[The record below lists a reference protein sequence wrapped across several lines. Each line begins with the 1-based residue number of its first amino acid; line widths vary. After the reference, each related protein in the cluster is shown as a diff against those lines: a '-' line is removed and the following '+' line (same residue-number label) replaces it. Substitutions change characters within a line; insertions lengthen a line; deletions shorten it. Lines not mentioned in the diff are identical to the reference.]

1 MNHIYKSIF
10 NKALGVFT
18 AVPEFA
24 SAHGKGSE
32 RTVVGRVAKGTAGFA
47 ASALAISVGLALT
60 STSAVAGPGIYINDG
75 PDEGCLVVPDAP
87 TGIYGLT
94 RDNISA
100 ANTMLKPGNLMPD
113 RTIFGLDKMSPCES
127 SGNGVHAFDTQTNRT
142 LFYGKTHRVDTANN
156 GSKNL
161 TLGGRLD
168 VNSGIIGVG
177 DRGTNGAGA
186 TNSIRMGTGT
196 TLADANKKLNSISIG
211 VDTGASD
218 SNAIAIG
225 ANTSAAGSN
234 SSAIGL
240 NAKATTDSSIAIGT
254 TAEAGGPAVN
264 ATLLG
269 TKAIAIGYE
278 TKALGTS
285 NVALGYGSVAENG
298 HDSIAIGIK
307 AKTSNIKSIAIGAYS
322 EASGVQSTVISDNY
336 GAATAVST
344 ASGTRSQVYGAE
356 TNVSGNNSVA
366 IGDTNKVASN
376 RTYVM
381 GNNINA
387 ATGTDDSLAFGTK
400 AGVGGANAIALGNTA
415 KATKENTIAQ
425 GTESVVY
432 GKNSVSI
439 GYKAVSGIETPTPTQ
454 TNAFSVSIGNET
466 EAIDA
471 STIAIGDKAKAKGGV
486 DALAVGTQANAMTYK
501 ALAIGAYSQATGRQ
515 STVIGNDIQGQ
526 PSIASGTR
534 SQILG
539 VQSNVSGDN
548 SVSIGDTNTVAS
560 VRTYAMGN
568 NINVAAGADDSLAF
582 GTKASVAGINTIAM
596 GNTTQASANYAI
608 AVGNTA
614 QATAEHATAIGN
626 KSVASNVSAIALGRQ
641 AQATDENAVALGA
654 DSKAD
659 GHSSFAGAVG
669 SSSAGT
675 RQVSIGHYAGN
686 NTEGSSTPAKPADYA
701 VFIGNYAGSDA
712 AGTNGNTNG
721 VAIGSEAG
729 RYLQSGSNNTAI
741 GSQAGQ
747 YVEGSLNASLGQGAG
762 KYVKGNNNIA
772 MGTQAG
778 TGTATEKLEVSGTT
792 AIGNT
797 AKALTNDSVAIGT
810 TAKSGKVDK
819 FSGERSVAIGA
830 YSEALGTGGIA
841 IGDSAATTNGHNG
854 VAIGVYSKTQNEK
867 AISIGA
873 FNKATGAQSIVIAGN
888 YDLKNSDGVSVA
900 SGTRATVIGA
910 ETTVSGNNSV
920 AIGDTNT
927 VASAR
932 TYALGNNINAAAG
945 TDDSL
950 VFGTRAA
957 VGARDTIAMGNTA
970 QSKTRHSIAIGQDAS
985 AGDDSANAEQKG
997 VSAVAIGH
1005 GAQANYY
1012 DAIAIGARATV
1023 APAAGNTTAADSI
1036 AIGVEATAD
1045 NYKTTAIG
1053 TYARAKGRQSTVIA
1067 NNVQGSNYST
1077 ASGDRSQVYGV
1088 ETTVSGNNSV
1098 AIGDTN
1104 NVASN
1109 RTYAIGNNINIAEAA
1124 VDSLAFGTK
1133 AGVKS
1138 ARSIAIGTEASAGST
1153 DTTYNPLGDIR
1164 ATAIGSEAKANGLRS
1179 IALGD
1184 VAVAS
1189 ERYGT
1194 ALGSSSNV
1202 SAAYG
1207 TAVGFENRV
1216 SGDGGFAAGTHSV
1229 AAGRQQISI
1238 GHFAGDNVAN
1248 SGVPAKAADY
1258 GVFIGRYAGSDA
1270 AGATGNNYGIAIG
1283 AEAGR
1288 YQQGGEDNYAIGQNA
1303 GQYVNGTHSVALG
1316 LNAGSHI
1323 EGDGNFA
1330 AADGAGNYIKGR
1342 NNIAI
1347 GNNAGSGAA
1356 GAIVEADRT
1365 ISVGTRTQA
1374 RGDNAVAIGTD
1385 SKALAVDAT
1394 AVGQA
1399 AQASAEKTVAV
1410 GQGAKATERFTV
1422 AMGHNATAS
1431 HANSVALGTNSATSD
1446 VHTGAYTLNNSYTAA
1461 GLPNAANGTVSVGS
1475 VGKERQIQNVAAGVI
1490 SATSTDAINGSQLYA
1505 TNNYMSNFATG
1516 VKNVLG
1522 GDAAVDNAGNLTMSN
1537 IGGTGKGNVND
1548 AIAAANT
1555 KVAAGDNIT
1564 VTPTTN
1570 ADGSKTY
1577 TVATKKDLVVD
1588 SVKAGDTT
1596 VNTDGVTIAG
1606 GPSVKKDGINA
1617 GDKKITGVA
1626 DGNVAAGSKDAV
1638 NGGQLAEVKA
1648 KADSAVQ
1655 DVVSS
1660 NPTALTATKAGDTVT
1675 LTPNFIAGDLVN
1687 ADGTVNDPAAADEG
1701 KLVSAKTVADALKAN
1716 HFVVD
1721 TKANGGAVDAA
1732 SEENAKVGSGNK
1744 VTFEAGKNLVAQQTN
1759 TANGG
1764 ATVNYKLSD
1773 TLENLVSVKSAEI
1786 EAGIGPNKVVLNN
1799 NGVKVGDSTLNDK
1812 GLTINNGPSVTDTG
1826 IDAGN
1831 KKITGVADGNVAA
1844 GSTDA
1849 VNGGQLAAV
1858 KAKADSAVQ
1867 DIKSGDEKALSVTK
1881 AGNTYT
1887 ITPNLS
1893 GDLVDANGNITAPT
1907 TPEEKGKLVTAG
1919 TVAEALAN
1927 THFVVD
1933 TKATDGELD
1942 AASQADQKIKASN
1955 KVTLQAGKNLKAKQT
1970 NGANGAEVEFSLK
1983 DSISL
1988 KEVKV
1993 GEGSANEVVLNN
2005 NGVNVAGNTYINKD
2019 GLNANDKKITNV
2031 APGAVTAASKDA
2043 VNGSQLYNVAN
2054 NVKDLIGPDA
2064 KIDPATGKVT
2074 VADPAKGIGET
2085 GKGNIGDAIKHVND
2099 AAKAA
2104 AETAAKHTTVVEGKN
2119 VKVTK
2124 GKNAAGGDEYTVA
2137 TKDDLDVTSVTAG
2150 NTTVNT
2156 NGLTITGGPSV
2167 TRGGI
2172 DAGNRVISGV
2182 KAGDVSATSQE
2193 AVNGSQLHATNTKL
2207 DGVKAKADT
2216 AVQDVKSGDENAL
2229 TAVKDPS
2236 TNIVTVTPK
2245 LSGNLVDANGNI
2257 TAPTTPEEKGKLVT
2271 AGTVADALANTHFVV
2286 DTKAT
2291 DGELDAASQ
2300 ADQKIKAGNKV
2311 TLQAGK
2317 NLKAKQTN
2325 GANGAQ
2331 VEFSLKDSISL
2342 KEVTAG
2348 EGANQVVLGND
2359 GVKVGGNTYINNAG
2373 LNANGNKITN
2383 VADGVDP
2390 TDAVNKGQL
2399 DAVKGIADSA
2409 VKSVDVANGEQNLV
2423 VDNSDPKNPKLSL
2436 KKDLTVDSVKAG
2448 DSTLNNDGLTIA
2460 GGPSV
2465 KKDGINAGDKT
2476 ITNVALGAVSP
2487 TSKDAVN
2494 GSQLYNVADNVKD
2507 LIGPDA
2513 VIDPA
2518 TGKVTVA
2525 DPAKGIGETGKG
2537 NIGDAIKHVN
2547 DAAKAAADTAKKHT
2561 TVEQGDNIVVEE
2573 SLNADGGKHYKVS
2586 TAKDLNVDS
2595 VKAGDT
2601 TVNND
2606 GVTIAGGP
2614 SVTKGGINAG
2624 GNTITNVADG
2634 VNPNDAVNKG
2644 QLDKVAGV
2652 ADSAVKSVK
2661 AADGEQNLVV
2671 DNSDPKNPK
2680 LSLKKDLT
2688 VDSVKAGDTTVNNDG
2703 LTIAG
2708 GPSVK
2713 KDGIDAGDK
2722 KITNVAAGDVAEN
2735 SKDAVNGGQLHNV
2748 AKGVADVLG
2757 GDAAVDG
2764 DGKVTMTN
2772 IGETGKGNVN
2782 DAIKHVNDLAKN
2794 AADTAKK
2801 HTTVEQ
2807 GDNIVVEES
2816 LNADGGKHY
2825 KVSTAKDL
2833 NVDSVKAGDT
2843 TVNNDGVTIA
2853 GGPSVTKGGINAGG
2867 NTITNVADG
2876 VNDTDAV
2883 NKGQLN
2889 KVDTKVSNV
2898 AQNVVNVLG
2907 GDAAVNGNGDITMS
2921 NIGET
2926 GKGNINDAIK
2936 SVNDLAKKA
2945 AAEKTSVK
2953 AKEGRSNVTVTEGVN
2968 AAGGHE
2974 YTVDVERSVTN
2985 AGSDYVTV
2993 TNNHDADTNTTTYT
3007 VDVSAK
3013 TKASLAKADSAVQG
3027 LTSKDG
3033 NLNFTKGPNGN
3044 VEVSF
3049 NDNLN
3054 VKNVTTDRVQ
3064 VANGPSMSK
3073 DGINAAGKAI
3083 SNVANGNVA
3092 ADSKDAVNGGQLH
3105 ETAKSVADVIG
3116 GGATV
3121 KDGKVVAGQNGI
3133 GNTGQNTVHGAI
3145 AAINQ
3150 NTANNFN
3157 QIRGDLRKMDR
3168 DLRGGIAGALAT
3180 AGLPQAFRPGKSMV
3194 AAAASTYRGQSG
3206 LAIGV
3211 SRISDNGKVILKVTG
3226 NTNSRGDFGGT
3237 IGAGYQW

>member
-60 STSAVAGPGIYINDG
+60 STSAVAAPGIFINNGQD
-75 PDEGCLVVPDAP
+75 PACLAVIDDVA
-87 TGIYGLT
+87 TSALQLIYGGSKT
-94 RDNISA
+94 IYPAVGVA
-100 ANTMLKPGNLMPD
+100 AGSPLGTKTN
-113 RTIFGLDKMSPCES
+113 FELDARNPCLSTGGTGAE
-127 SGNGVHAFDTQTNRT
+127 NHNTQTNRT
-142 LFYGKTHRVDTANN
+142 LFYNN
-156 GSKNL
+156 KNL

-177 DRGTNGAGA
+177 DRGTDGVGA

-196 TLADANKKLNSISIG
+196 TLDEANKKTNAISIG
-211 VDTGASD
+211 VDAGASADNAIAMGKSASAAGQRTIAMGENALAGNEASMALGYNSSAKGLAQVSIGQGAGTLKNTTDSGAADATFIGNYAGADSASPIGNLRGVAVGTNAGRNLVSGAHNIAVGYDAGKSIEGSNNVAIGYNAGSNVNGNLNFAGGREAGNSVKGEKNIALGYISGQNIEGNDNTTVGYSSGNNVTGWGNFAGASKAGQFVEGYNNVAIGYQAGMGTADNLLKTSGGVSISTNSKAKTSFSIAIGDSSSAGDNSTGAHGGGRL
-218 SNAIAIG
+218 AIAIG
-225 ANTSAAGSN
+225 QNANANFYHAIALGHSSRVSPATGQSAEDG
-234 SSAIGL
+234 
-240 NAKATTDSSIAIGT
+240 IAIGSG
-254 TAEAGGPAVN
+254 ALVDNYKGIAV
-264 ATLLG
+264 
-269 TKAIAIGYE
+269 
-278 TKALGTS
+278 
-285 NVALGYGSVAENG
+285 
-298 HDSIAIGIK
+298 
-307 AKTSNIKSIAIGAYS
+307 GAYS
-322 EASGVQSTVISDNY
+322 RAKGRQSTVIANNVRDSNY
-336 GAATAVST
+336 ST
-344 ASGTRSQVYGAE
+344 ASGDRSQVYGAE

-366 IGDTNKVASN
+366 IGDTNTVASA
-376 RTYVM
+376 RTYAI

-387 ATGTDDSLAFGTK
+387 AAGTDDSLAFGTK
-400 AGVGGANAIALGNTA
+400 AGVGGPNAIALGNTA
-415 KATKENTIAQ
+415 KASAANTVAISNQAQ
-425 GTESVVY
+425 AKTPYSVAL
-432 GKNSVSI
+432 GAS
-439 GYKAVSGIETPTPTQ
+439 AVAGDDSTGAL
-454 TNAFSVSIGNET
+454 NGG
-466 EAIDA
+466 EAA
-471 STIAIGDKAKAKGGV
+471 IAIGRQAVANVYNGIAIGKQATIKKDSDDGIAIGAETKVNAYKGAAIG
-486 DALAVGTQANAMTYK
+486 AFSEANGSQ
-501 ALAIGAYSQATGRQ
+501 ALAIGNNKQGQSSVASGERSQ
-515 STVIGNDIQGQ
+515 VIG
-526 PSIASGTR
+526 
-534 SQILG
+534 
-539 VQSNVSGDN
+539 VESNVSGQD
-548 SVSIGDTNTVAS
+548 STAIGYKNTVAS
-560 VRTYAMGN
+560 ARTYAMGN

-582 GTKASVAGINTIAM
+582 GT
-596 GNTTQASANYAI
+596 
-608 AVGNTA
+608 
-614 QATAEHATAIGN
+614 
-626 KSVASNVSAIALGRQ
+626 
-641 AQATDENAVALGA
+641 
-654 DSKAD
+654 
-659 GHSSFAGAVG
+659 
-669 SSSAGT
+669 
-675 RQVSIGHYAGN
+675 
-686 NTEGSSTPAKPADYA
+686 
-701 VFIGNYAGSDA
+701 
-712 AGTNGNTNG
+712 
-721 VAIGSEAG
+721 
-729 RYLQSGSNNTAI
+729 
-741 GSQAGQ
+741 
-747 YVEGSLNASLGQGAG
+747 
-762 KYVKGNNNIA
+762 
-772 MGTQAG
+772 
-778 TGTATEKLEVSGTT
+778 
-792 AIGNT
+792 
-797 AKALTNDSVAIGT
+797 
-810 TAKSGKVDK
+810 
-819 FSGERSVAIGA
+819 
-830 YSEALGTGGIA
+830 
-841 IGDSAATTNGHNG
+841 
-854 VAIGVYSKTQNEK
+854 
-867 AISIGA
+867 
-873 FNKATGAQSIVIAGN
+873 
-888 YDLKNSDGVSVA
+888 
-900 SGTRATVIGA
+900 
-910 ETTVSGNNSV
+910 
-920 AIGDTNT
+920 
-927 VASAR
+927 
-932 TYALGNNINAAAG
+932 
-945 TDDSL
+945 
-950 VFGTRAA
+950 RAA
-957 VGARDTIAMGNTA
+957 VGAENT
-970 QSKTRHSIAIGQDAS
+970 
-985 AGDDSANAEQKG
+985 
-997 VSAVAIGH
+997 VAIG
-1005 GAQANYY
+1005 AN
-1012 DAIAIGARATV
+1012 
-1023 APAAGNTTAADSI
+1023 
-1036 AIGVEATAD
+1036 
-1045 NYKTTAIG
+1045 
-1053 TYARAKGRQSTVIA
+1053 A
-1067 NNVQGSNYST
+1067 N
-1077 ASGDRSQVYGV
+1077 
-1088 ETTVSGNNSV
+1088 
-1098 AIGDTN
+1098 
-1104 NVASN
+1104 
-1109 RTYAIGNNINIAEAA
+1109 
-1124 VDSLAFGTK
+1124 
-1133 AGVKS
+1133 
-1138 ARSIAIGTEASAGST
+1138 
-1153 DTTYNPLGDIR
+1153 
-1164 ATAIGSEAKANGLRS
+1164 
-1179 IALGD
+1179 
-1184 VAVAS
+1184 
-1189 ERYGT
+1189 
-1194 ALGSSSNV
+1194 
-1202 SAAYG
+1202 
-1207 TAVGFENRV
+1207 
-1216 SGDGGFAAGTHSV
+1216 
-1229 AAGRQQISI
+1229 
-1238 GHFAGDNVAN
+1238 
-1248 SGVPAKAADY
+1248 
-1258 GVFIGRYAGSDA
+1258 
-1270 AGATGNNYGIAIG
+1270 
-1283 AEAGR
+1283 
-1288 YQQGGEDNYAIGQNA
+1288 
-1303 GQYVNGTHSVALG
+1303 
-1316 LNAGSHI
+1316 
-1323 EGDGNFA
+1323 
-1330 AADGAGNYIKGR
+1330 
-1342 NNIAI
+1342 
-1347 GNNAGSGAA
+1347 
-1356 GAIVEADRT
+1356 
-1365 ISVGTRTQA
+1365 
-1374 RGDNAVAIGTD
+1374 
-1385 SKALAVDAT
+1385 
-1394 AVGQA
+1394 A
-1399 AQASAEKTVAV
+1399 AQ
-1410 GQGAKATERFTV
+1410 
-1422 AMGHNATAS
+1422 
-1431 HANSVALGTNSATSD
+1431 ANSVALGAGSATSD
-1446 VHTGAYTLNNSYTAA
+1446 VHTGDYTLNTSYTAA

-1475 VGKERQIQNVAAGVI
+1475 AGKERQIQNVAAGVI

-1505 TNNYMSNFATG
+1505 TNNYLSNLAGG

-1555 KVAAGDNIT
+1555 KVAAGENIT

-1596 VNTDGVTIAG
+1596 VNTDGVTIAN

-1660 NPTALTATKAGDTVT
+1660 NPTALTANKVGNTVT

-1687 ADGTVNDPAAADEG
+1687 ADGTVKDPAAADEG

-1721 TKANGGAVDAA
+1721 TKANGGTVDAA

-1812 GLTINNGPSVTDTG
+1812 GLTINNGPSVTDAG

-1831 KKITGVADGNVAA
+1831 KKITGVANGNVAA

-1849 VNGGQLAAV
+1849 VNGGQLAEV
-1858 KAKADSAVQ
+1858 KSKADSAVQ
-1867 DIKSGDEKALSVTK
+1867 DVKSGDENALTAVKDPNTNIVTV
-1881 AGNTYT
+1881 
-1887 ITPNLS
+1887 TPKLS

-2064 KIDPATGKVT
+2064 AIDPATGKVT

-2229 TAVKDPS
+2229 TAVKDPN

-2245 LSGNLVDANGNI
+2245 LSGDLVDANGNI
-2257 TAPTTPEEKGKLVT
+2257 TAPTTPADKGKLVT

-2359 GVKVGGNTYINNAG
+2359 GVKVGDKTYINNDG
-2373 LNANGNKITN
+2373 LNANGKKITN

-2399 DAVKGIADSA
+2399 DAVKTVADSA

-2423 VDNSDPKNPKLSL
+2423 VDNTDPKNPKLSL

-2476 ITNVALGAVSP
+2476 ITNVAPGAVTP

-2494 GSQLYNVADNVKD
+2494 GSQLYNVANNVKD

-2513 VIDPA
+2513 TIDPA
-2518 TGKVTVA
+2518 TGKVAVA
-2525 DPAKGIGETGKG
+2525 DPTKGIGETGKG
-2537 NIGDAIKHVN
+2537 TIGDAIKHVN
-2547 DAAKAAADTAKKHT
+2547 DAAKAAADTAKKHSS
-2561 TVEQGDNIVVEE
+2561 VKAGDNIVVTEGT
-2573 SLNADGGKHYKVS
+2573 NAAGGKEYTVS
-2586 TAKDLNVDS
+2586 TAKDLN
-2595 VKAGDT
+2595 
-2601 TVNND
+2601 
-2606 GVTIAGGP
+2606 
-2614 SVTKGGINAG
+2614 
-2624 GNTITNVADG
+2624 
-2634 VNPNDAVNKG
+2634 
-2644 QLDKVAGV
+2644 
-2652 ADSAVKSVK
+2652 
-2661 AADGEQNLVV
+2661 
-2671 DNSDPKNPK
+2671 
-2680 LSLKKDLT
+2680 

-2722 KITNVAAGDVAEN
+2722 N
-2735 SKDAVNGGQLHNV
+2735 
-2748 AKGVADVLG
+2748 
-2757 GDAAVDG
+2757 
-2764 DGKVTMTN
+2764 
-2772 IGETGKGNVN
+2772 
-2782 DAIKHVNDLAKN
+2782 
-2794 AADTAKK
+2794 
-2801 HTTVEQ
+2801 
-2807 GDNIVVEES
+2807 
-2816 LNADGGKHY
+2816 
-2825 KVSTAKDL
+2825 
-2833 NVDSVKAGDT
+2833 
-2843 TVNNDGVTIA
+2843 
-2853 GGPSVTKGGINAGG
+2853 
-2867 NTITNVADG
+2867 ITNVADG
-2876 VNDTDAV
+2876 VDAADAV
-2883 NKGQLN
+2883 NKGQLD
-2889 KVDTKVSNV
+2889 KV

-2907 GDAAVNGNGDITMS
+2907 GNATVNGNGDITMS
-2921 NIGET
+2921 NIGDT
-2926 GKGNINDAIK
+2926 GKGNVNDAIK
-2936 SVNDLAKKA
+2936 AVNDLAKKA

-2953 AKEGRSNVTVTEGVN
+2953 AKDGRSNVTVTEGVN

-2993 TNNHDADTNTTTYT
+2993 TNNHDADSNTTTYT

-3033 NLNFTKGPNGN
+3033 NLNFTKGANGN

-3092 ADSKDAVNGGQLH
+3092 ADSKDAVNGGQLYD
-3105 ETAKSVADVIG
+3105 TAKSVADVIG

-3211 SRISDNGKVILKVTG
+3211 SRISDNGKIILKVTG

>member
-75 PDEGCLVVPDAP
+75 KSDDGCLALPDASRP
-87 TGIYGLT
+87 NVGIYG
-94 RDNISA
+94 ISNA
-100 ANTMLKPGNLMPD
+100 GGGINVSILAPGQVAPNKDYFAMNA
-113 RTIFGLDKMSPCES
+113 MAPCLS
-127 SGNGVHAFDTQTNRT
+127 SGNAAQALDTQTNRT
-142 LFYGKTHRVDTANN
+142 LFYGNDSYGYGTITNN
-156 GSKNL
+156 GAKNL

-196 TLADANKKLNSISIG
+196 TLDEANKVANSISIG
-211 VDTGASD
+211 VDAGASALGSTAIGANAKARAEYSVALGD
-218 SNAIAIG
+218 SAVSGDNTIGAANGGGGAIAIGRQSMANNYNAIAIG
-225 ANTSAAGSN
+225 FSASVSPAAGV
-234 SSAIGL
+234 
-240 NAKATTDSSIAIGT
+240 TTASDGIAIGS
-254 TAEAGGPAVN
+254 
-264 ATLLG
+264 
-269 TKAIAIGYE
+269 E
-278 TKALGTS
+278 T
-285 NVALGYGSVAENG
+285 VV
-298 HDSIAIGIK
+298 
-307 AKTSNIKSIAIGAYS
+307 
-322 EASGVQSTVISDNY
+322 DNY
-336 GAATAVST
+336 KGIAV
-344 ASGTRSQVYGAE
+344 
-356 TNVSGNNSVA
+356 
-366 IGDTNKVASN
+366 
-376 RTYVM
+376 
-381 GNNINA
+381 
-387 ATGTDDSLAFGTK
+387 
-400 AGVGGANAIALGNTA
+400 
-415 KATKENTIAQ
+415 
-425 GTESVVY
+425 
-432 GKNSVSI
+432 
-439 GYKAVSGIETPTPTQ
+439 
-454 TNAFSVSIGNET
+454 
-466 EAIDA
+466 
-471 STIAIGDKAKAKGGV
+471 
-486 DALAVGTQANAMTYK
+486 
-501 ALAIGAYSQATGRQ
+501 GAYSQ
-515 STVIGNDIQGQ
+515 
-526 PSIASGTR
+526 
-534 SQILG
+534 
-539 VQSNVSGDN
+539 
-548 SVSIGDTNTVAS
+548 
-560 VRTYAMGN
+560 
-568 NINVAAGADDSLAF
+568 
-582 GTKASVAGINTIAM
+582 
-596 GNTTQASANYAI
+596 
-608 AVGNTA
+608 
-614 QATAEHATAIGN
+614 
-626 KSVASNVSAIALGRQ
+626 
-641 AQATDENAVALGA
+641 
-654 DSKAD
+654 
-659 GHSSFAGAVG
+659 
-669 SSSAGT
+669 
-675 RQVSIGHYAGN
+675 
-686 NTEGSSTPAKPADYA
+686 
-701 VFIGNYAGSDA
+701 
-712 AGTNGNTNG
+712 
-721 VAIGSEAG
+721 
-729 RYLQSGSNNTAI
+729 
-741 GSQAGQ
+741 
-747 YVEGSLNASLGQGAG
+747 
-762 KYVKGNNNIA
+762 
-772 MGTQAG
+772 
-778 TGTATEKLEVSGTT
+778 
-792 AIGNT
+792 
-797 AKALTNDSVAIGT
+797 
-810 TAKSGKVDK
+810 
-819 FSGERSVAIGA
+819 
-830 YSEALGTGGIA
+830 
-841 IGDSAATTNGHNG
+841 
-854 VAIGVYSKTQNEK
+854 
-867 AISIGA
+867 
-873 FNKATGAQSIVIAGN
+873 
-888 YDLKNSDGVSVA
+888 
-900 SGTRATVIGA
+900 
-910 ETTVSGNNSV
+910 
-920 AIGDTNT
+920 
-927 VASAR
+927 
-932 TYALGNNINAAAG
+932 
-945 TDDSL
+945 
-950 VFGTRAA
+950 
-957 VGARDTIAMGNTA
+957 
-970 QSKTRHSIAIGQDAS
+970 
-985 AGDDSANAEQKG
+985 
-997 VSAVAIGH
+997 
-1005 GAQANYY
+1005 
-1012 DAIAIGARATV
+1012 
-1023 APAAGNTTAADSI
+1023 
-1036 AIGVEATAD
+1036 
-1045 NYKTTAIG
+1045 
-1053 TYARAKGRQSTVIA
+1053 AKGRQSTVIA

-1104 NVASN
+1104 TVASA
-1109 RTYAIGNNINIAEAA
+1109 RTYALGNNINAA
-1124 VDSLAFGTK
+1124 AGTQDSLAFGTR
-1133 AGVKS
+1133 ATVEAIANIAMGRT
-1138 ARSIAIGTEASAGST
+1138 ATTHTDNSIAIGSGAESGGKGANDALNGVSAV
-1153 DTTYNPLGDIR
+1153 
-1164 ATAIGSEAKANGLRS
+1164 AIGPEAKALGTS
-1179 IALGD
+1179 AL
-1184 VAVAS
+1184 
-1189 ERYGT
+1189 
-1194 ALGSSSNV
+1194 
-1202 SAAYG
+1202 
-1207 TAVGFENRV
+1207 
-1216 SGDGGFAAGTHSV
+1216 
-1229 AAGRQQISI
+1229 
-1238 GHFAGDNVAN
+1238 
-1248 SGVPAKAADY
+1248 
-1258 GVFIGRYAGSDA
+1258 
-1270 AGATGNNYGIAIG
+1270 
-1283 AEAGR
+1283 
-1288 YQQGGEDNYAIGQNA
+1288 AIGQNA
-1303 GQYVNGTHSVALG
+1303 TVKDGHDSIAMGVYSKTANNKAITIGAYSEASGLQSTVIGSNFNQGVNVSASVASG
-1316 LNAGSHI
+1316 TRSQVYGVETKVSGNNSVAI
-1323 EGDGNFA
+1323 GDTNTVASARTYAMG
-1330 AADGAGNYIKGR
+1330 
-1342 NNIAI
+1342 NNI
-1347 GNNAGSGAA
+1347 NVAA
-1356 GAIVEADRT
+1356 GADDSLAF
-1365 ISVGTRTQA
+1365 GTRAAVGAANT
-1374 RGDNAVAIGTD
+1374 VAIG
-1385 SKALAVDAT
+1385 ANAN
-1394 AVGQA
+1394 A
-1399 AQASAEKTVAV
+1399 AQ
-1410 GQGAKATERFTV
+1410 
-1422 AMGHNATAS
+1422 
-1431 HANSVALGTNSATSD
+1431 ANSVALGAGSATSAA
-1446 VHTGAYTLNNSYTAA
+1446 HATGPYTLNGSYTAA
-1461 GLPNAANGTVSVGS
+1461 GLPDAANGTVSVGS
-1475 VGKERQIQNVAAGVI
+1475 AGKERQIQNVAAGVI

-1537 IGGTGKGNVND
+1537 IGGTGKDNVND

-1570 ADGSKTY
+1570 TDGSKTY
-1577 TVATKKDLVVD
+1577 TVATKKDLVVN

-1596 VNTDGVTIAG
+1596 VNTDGVTIAN
-1606 GPSVKKDGINA
+1606 GPSVTKTGINA

-1655 DVVSS
+1655 NVVSA
-1660 NPTALTATKAGDTVT
+1660 NPTALTATKAGDTVTLTPNVIAGDLVNPATGAVNTPAAGDAGKLVTAGTVANALANTHFVVDTAKTDGELDAASKHDQKIKSGNKVTLQAGKNLKAKQTNAADGATVEFSLKDSISLTQVTAGTGANQVVLGNDGVKVGGNTYINNDGLNANNKPISNVADGVKPKDAVNKGQLDAVAQEAAKHTTVKAGKNVEVTESNNAAGGKEYTVKTADNLNVTSVKAGDSTLNTDGLTITGGPSVKKDGINAGDKKITNVAPGTVAAGSKDAVNGGQLAEVKAKADSAVQNVVSTNPTALTANKVGDTVT

-1687 ADGTVNDPAAADEG
+1687 ADGTVKDPAAADEG

-1721 TKANGGAVDAA
+1721 TKANGGTVDAA

-1812 GLTINNGPSVTDTG
+1812 GLTINNGPSVTDAG

-1849 VNGGQLAAV
+1849 VNGGQLAEV
-1858 KAKADSAVQ
+1858 KSKADSAVQ
-1867 DIKSGDEKALSVTK
+1867 DVKSGDENALTAVKDPNTNIVTV
-1881 AGNTYT
+1881 
-1887 ITPNLS
+1887 TPKLS
-1893 GDLVDANGNITAPT
+1893 GDLVDTNGNITAPT

-2064 KIDPATGKVT
+2064 AIDPATGKVT

-2229 TAVKDPS
+2229 TAVKDPN

-2245 LSGNLVDANGNI
+2245 LSGDLVDANGNI
-2257 TAPTTPEEKGKLVT
+2257 TAPTTPADKGKLVT

-2373 LNANGNKITN
+2373 LNANSKVISN
-2383 VADGVDP
+2383 VADGVNP
-2390 TDAVNKGQL
+2390 NDAVNKGQL
-2399 DAVKGIADSA
+2399 DAVKNVADSA

-2448 DSTLNNDGLTIA
+2448 DSTLNTDGLTIA

-2465 KKDGINAGDKT
+2465 KKDGIDAGDKK
-2476 ITNVALGAVSP
+2476 ITNVAPGAVTP

-2494 GSQLYNVADNVKD
+2494 GGQLYNVANNVKD

-2513 VIDPA
+2513 AIDPA

-2525 DPAKGIGETGKG
+2525 DPAKGIGETGKD

-2573 SLNADGGKHYKVS
+2573 STNADGGKHYKVS
-2586 TAKDLNVDS
+2586 TAKNLNVDS

-2614 SVTKGGINAG
+2614 SVTKAGINAG
-2624 GNTITNVADG
+2624 GNKITNVADG
-2634 VNPNDAVNKG
+2634 VDSTDAVNKG

-2688 VDSVKAGDTTVNNDG
+2688 VDSVKAGDSTLNTDG

-2816 LNADGGKHY
+2816 TNADGGKHY
-2825 KVSTAKDL
+2825 KVSTAKNL

-2853 GGPSVTKGGINAGG
+2853 GGPSVTKAGINAGG
-2867 NTITNVADG
+2867 NKITNVADG
-2876 VNDTDAV
+2876 VDAADAV
-2883 NKGQLN
+2883 NKGQLD

-2907 GDAAVNGNGDITMS
+2907 GDATVNGNGDITMS

-2993 TNNHDADTNTTTYT
+2993 TNNHDADSNTTTYT

-3033 NLNFTKGPNGN
+3033 NLNFTKGANGN

>member
-60 STSAVAGPGIYINDG
+60 STNAVAAGAPGIYVNNSNDPACMAFIDDIN
-75 PDEGCLVVPDAP
+75 VAP
-87 TGIYGLT
+87 AQIIYGRSKRVILPDGFT
-94 RDNISA
+94 PGTALSPDTAFNLAGRNPCVAVGGTA
-100 ANTMLKPGNLMPD
+100 AEN
-113 RTIFGLDKMSPCES
+113 
-127 SGNGVHAFDTQTNRT
+127 HDTQTNRT
-142 LFYGKTHRVDTANN
+142 LFYND
-156 GSKNL
+156 KNL

-177 DRGTNGAGA
+177 DRGVNGSGA

-196 TLADANKKLNSISIG
+196 TLDEANKQLNAISIG
-211 VDTGASD
+211 VNAGASALGSTAIGANAKARAEYSVALGD
-218 SNAIAIG
+218 SAVSGDNTIGAVNGGGGAIAIGRQSMANNYNAIAIG
-225 ANTSAAGSN
+225 MSASVSPAAGV
-234 SSAIGL
+234 
-240 NAKATTDSSIAIGT
+240 TTASDGIAIGSET
-254 TAEAGGPAVN
+254 VVDNYKGIAV
-264 ATLLG
+264 
-269 TKAIAIGYE
+269 
-278 TKALGTS
+278 
-285 NVALGYGSVAENG
+285 
-298 HDSIAIGIK
+298 
-307 AKTSNIKSIAIGAYS
+307 GAYS
-322 EASGVQSTVISDNY
+322 QAKGRQSTVIANNVQGSNY
-336 GAATAVST
+336 ST
-344 ASGTRSQVYGAE
+344 ASGDRSQVYGAE

-366 IGDTNKVASN
+366 IGDKNTVASH
-376 RTYVM
+376 RTYAI
-381 GNNINA
+381 GNNINV
-387 ATGTDDSLAFGTK
+387 ATGADDSLAFGTK

-548 SVSIGDTNTVAS
+548 SVSIGDTNT
-560 VRTYAMGN
+560 
-568 NINVAAGADDSLAF
+568 I
-582 GTKASVAGINTIAM
+582 
-596 GNTTQASANYAI
+596 
-608 AVGNTA
+608 
-614 QATAEHATAIGN
+614 
-626 KSVASNVSAIALGRQ
+626 
-641 AQATDENAVALGA
+641 
-654 DSKAD
+654 
-659 GHSSFAGAVG
+659 
-669 SSSAGT
+669 
-675 RQVSIGHYAGN
+675 
-686 NTEGSSTPAKPADYA
+686 
-701 VFIGNYAGSDA
+701 
-712 AGTNGNTNG
+712 
-721 VAIGSEAG
+721 
-729 RYLQSGSNNTAI
+729 
-741 GSQAGQ
+741 
-747 YVEGSLNASLGQGAG
+747 
-762 KYVKGNNNIA
+762 
-772 MGTQAG
+772 
-778 TGTATEKLEVSGTT
+778 
-792 AIGNT
+792 
-797 AKALTNDSVAIGT
+797 
-810 TAKSGKVDK
+810 
-819 FSGERSVAIGA
+819 
-830 YSEALGTGGIA
+830 
-841 IGDSAATTNGHNG
+841 
-854 VAIGVYSKTQNEK
+854 
-867 AISIGA
+867 
-873 FNKATGAQSIVIAGN
+873 
-888 YDLKNSDGVSVA
+888 
-900 SGTRATVIGA
+900 
-910 ETTVSGNNSV
+910 
-920 AIGDTNT
+920 
-927 VASAR
+927 ASAR
-932 TYALGNNINAAAG
+932 TYALGNNINVKAG
-945 TDDSL
+945 
-950 VFGTRAA
+950 
-957 VGARDTIAMGNTA
+957 
-970 QSKTRHSIAIGQDAS
+970 
-985 AGDDSANAEQKG
+985 
-997 VSAVAIGH
+997 
-1005 GAQANYY
+1005 
-1012 DAIAIGARATV
+1012 
-1023 APAAGNTTAADSI
+1023 AD
-1036 AIGVEATAD
+1036 
-1045 NYKTTAIG
+1045 
-1053 TYARAKGRQSTVIA
+1053 
-1067 NNVQGSNYST
+1067 
-1077 ASGDRSQVYGV
+1077 
-1088 ETTVSGNNSV
+1088 
-1098 AIGDTN
+1098 
-1104 NVASN
+1104 
-1109 RTYAIGNNINIAEAA
+1109 
-1124 VDSLAFGTK
+1124 DSLAFG
-1133 AGVKS
+1133 S
-1138 ARSIAIGTEASAGST
+1138 
-1153 DTTYNPLGDIR
+1153 
-1164 ATAIGSEAKANGLRS
+1164 
-1179 IALGD
+1179 
-1184 VAVAS
+1184 
-1189 ERYGT
+1189 
-1194 ALGSSSNV
+1194 
-1202 SAAYG
+1202 SAA
-1207 TAVGFENRV
+1207 VG
-1216 SGDGGFAAGTHSV
+1216 AANTV
-1229 AAGRQQISI
+1229 
-1238 GHFAGDNVAN
+1238 
-1248 SGVPAKAADY
+1248 
-1258 GVFIGRYAGSDA
+1258 
-1270 AGATGNNYGIAIG
+1270 AIG
-1283 AEAGR
+1283 A
-1288 YQQGGEDNYAIGQNA
+1288 NA
-1303 GQYVNGTHSVALG
+1303 N
-1316 LNAGSHI
+1316 
-1323 EGDGNFA
+1323 
-1330 AADGAGNYIKGR
+1330 
-1342 NNIAI
+1342 
-1347 GNNAGSGAA
+1347 
-1356 GAIVEADRT
+1356 
-1365 ISVGTRTQA
+1365 
-1374 RGDNAVAIGTD
+1374 
-1385 SKALAVDAT
+1385 
-1394 AVGQA
+1394 A
-1399 AQASAEKTVAV
+1399 AQ
-1410 GQGAKATERFTV
+1410 
-1422 AMGHNATAS
+1422 
-1431 HANSVALGTNSATSD
+1431 ANSVALGAGSATSAP
-1446 VHTGAYTLNNSYTAA
+1446 HTGDYTLNSSYTAA
-1461 GLPNAANGTVSVGS
+1461 GLPNAANGTVSVGAA
-1475 VGKERQIQNVAAGVI
+1475 GKERQIQNVAAGVI

-1505 TNNYMSNFATG
+1505 TNNYLSNLAGG

-1522 GDAAVDNAGNLTMSN
+1522 GNAAVDNAGNVTMSN

-1570 ADGSKTY
+1570 TDGSKTY
-1577 TVATKKDLVVD
+1577 TVATKKDLIVD

-1596 VNTDGVTIAG
+1596 VNTNGVTIANGPSVTKTGINAGDKKITGVANGNVAAGSTDAVNGGQLAEVKAKADSAVQNVVSANPTALTATKAGDTVTLTPNVIAGDLVNPATGAVNTPAAGDAGKLVTAGTVANALANTHFVVDTAKTDGELDAASKHDQKIKSGNKVTLQAGKNLKAKQTNAADGATVEFSLKDSISLTQVTAGTGDNQVVLGNNGVQVGGNTYINKDGLNANNKPISNVADGVKPKDAVNKGQLDAVAQEAAKHTTVKAGQNVEVTEANNAAGGKEYTVKTADNLNVTSVKAGDSTLNTDGLTIAG

-1617 GDKKITGVA
+1617 GDKKITNVA
-1626 DGNVAAGSKDAV
+1626 PGTVAAGSKDAV

-1655 DVVSS
+1655 NVVST
-1660 NPTALTATKAGDTVT
+1660 NPTALTANKVGDTVT

-1687 ADGTVNDPAAADEG
+1687 ADGTVKDPAAADEG

-1721 TKANGGAVDAA
+1721 TKANGGTVDAA

-1812 GLTINNGPSVTDTG
+1812 GLTINNGPSVTDAG

-1867 DIKSGDEKALSVTK
+1867 DVKSGDENALTAVKDPNTNIVTV
-1881 AGNTYT
+1881 
-1887 ITPNLS
+1887 TPKLS

-1907 TPEEKGKLVTAG
+1907 TPADKGKLVTAG

-2064 KIDPATGKVT
+2064 AIDPATGKVT

-2172 DAGNRVISGV
+2172 DAGNRIISGV

-2229 TAVKDPS
+2229 TAVKDPN

-2245 LSGNLVDANGNI
+2245 LSGDLVDANGNI
-2257 TAPTTPEEKGKLVT
+2257 TAPTTPADKGKLVT

-2291 DGELDAASQ
+2291 DGELDTASQ

-2348 EGANQVVLGND
+2348 EGANQVVLGNN
-2359 GVKVGGNTYINNAG
+2359 GVQVGGNTYINKDG
-2373 LNANGNKITN
+2373 LNANSKVISN
-2383 VADGVDP
+2383 VADGVNP
-2390 TDAVNKGQL
+2390 NDAVNKGQL
-2399 DAVKGIADSA
+2399 DAVKNVADSA

-2448 DSTLNNDGLTIA
+2448 DSTLNTDGLTIA

-2476 ITNVALGAVSP
+2476 ITNVAPGAVTP

-2494 GSQLYNVADNVKD
+2494 GSQLYNVANNVKD

-2513 VIDPA
+2513 TIDPA
-2518 TGKVTVA
+2518 TGKVAVA

-2547 DAAKAAADTAKKHT
+2547 DLAKNAADTAKKHT

-2573 SLNADGGKHYKVS
+2573 STNADGGKHYKVS

-2644 QLDKVAGV
+2644 QLDAVKNV
-2652 ADSAVKSVK
+2652 ADSAVKSVDV
-2661 AADGEQNLVV
+2661 ANGEQNLVV

-2688 VDSVKAGDTTVNNDG
+2688 VDSVTAGDSTLNNDG

-2713 KDGIDAGDK
+2713 KDGIDAADK

-2735 SKDAVNGGQLHNV
+2735 SKDAVNGGQLYDVAKNV
-2748 AKGVADVLG
+2748 ADLVGP
-2757 GDAAVDG
+2757 DAKIDPAT
-2764 DGKVTMTN
+2764 GKVTVTDPAKG
-2772 IGETGKGNVN
+2772 IGETGKGNIG

-2816 LNADGGKHY
+2816 TNADGGKHY

-2876 VNDTDAV
+2876 VNPDDAV
-2883 NKGQLN
+2883 NKGQLD

-2907 GDAAVNGNGDITMS
+2907 GDATVNGNGDITMT

-2985 AGSDYVTV
+2985 AGSNYVTV

-3033 NLNFTKGPNGN
+3033 NLNFTKGANGN

>member
-60 STSAVAGPGIYINDG
+60 STSAVASAGIYVNDG
-75 PDEGCLVVPDAP
+75 TDPGCLALPDTP
-87 TGIYGLT
+87 YPNTGIYG
-94 RDNISA
+94 ISSSG
-100 ANTMLKPGNLMPD
+100 NSIVPGNSIINPGYTLVPNSY
-113 RTIFGLDKMSPCES
+113 FGLDQMKPCLP
-127 SGNGVHAFDTQTNRT
+127 SGDGVHAAATQTNRT
-142 LFYGKTHRVDTANN
+142 LFYGNTHTVDTTNN

-177 DRGTNGAGA
+177 DRGVNGTGA

-196 TLADANKKLNSISIG
+196 TLDDANKQWNSISIG
-211 VDTGASD
+211 TDAGVNTASSVAIGYGAKAGKADKFLGQGAVAVGYNAQALGTSGIAIGEETSTTNGHNGVAIGAYSRTDNEKAISIGAFNTASGTQSIVIAGNYDLNSRGPVSVASGTRATVIGAVTTVSGNNSVSIGDSNTVASD
-218 SNAIAIG
+218 RTYALGNNINVAAGTDDSLVFGTRAAVGGSNAIAIG
-225 ANTSAAGSN
+225 TSA
-234 SSAIGL
+234 
-240 NAKATTDSSIAIGT
+240 
-254 TAEAGGPAVN
+254 
-264 ATLLG
+264 
-269 TKAIAIGYE
+269 
-278 TKALGTS
+278 
-285 NVALGYGSVAENG
+285 
-298 HDSIAIGIK
+298 
-307 AKTSNIKSIAIGAYS
+307 
-322 EASGVQSTVISDNY
+322 EASSS
-336 GAATAVST
+336 
-344 ASGTRSQVYGAE
+344 SG
-356 TNVSGNNSVA
+356 
-366 IGDTNKVASN
+366 
-376 RTYVM
+376 
-381 GNNINA
+381 
-387 ATGTDDSLAFGTK
+387 
-400 AGVGGANAIALGNTA
+400 IALGNTA
-415 KATKENTIAQ
+415 SSKSDGAISI
-425 GTESVVY
+425 GIR
-432 GKNSVSI
+432 SVS
-439 GYKAVSGIETPTPTQ
+439 GDGDAVSGITPTSG
-454 TNAFSVSIGNET
+454 NKSISIGYESVANRYDT
-466 EAIDA
+466 IAMGIQA
-471 STIAIGDKAKAKGGV
+471 STQAADPGVAPWDAVAIGSKAKA
-486 DALAVGTQANAMTYK
+486 TTYK
-501 ALAIGAYSQATGRQ
+501 ALAIGAYSQATGHQ
-515 STVIGNDIQGQ
+515 STVIGNDINGQ
-526 PSIASGTR
+526 NSTASGTR

-548 SVSIGDTNTVAS
+548 SV
-560 VRTYAMGN
+560 
-568 NINVAAGADDSLAF
+568 
-582 GTKASVAGINTIAM
+582 
-596 GNTTQASANYAI
+596 
-608 AVGNTA
+608 
-614 QATAEHATAIGN
+614 
-626 KSVASNVSAIALGRQ
+626 
-641 AQATDENAVALGA
+641 
-654 DSKAD
+654 
-659 GHSSFAGAVG
+659 
-669 SSSAGT
+669 
-675 RQVSIGHYAGN
+675 
-686 NTEGSSTPAKPADYA
+686 
-701 VFIGNYAGSDA
+701 
-712 AGTNGNTNG
+712 
-721 VAIGSEAG
+721 
-729 RYLQSGSNNTAI
+729 
-741 GSQAGQ
+741 
-747 YVEGSLNASLGQGAG
+747 
-762 KYVKGNNNIA
+762 
-772 MGTQAG
+772 
-778 TGTATEKLEVSGTT
+778 
-792 AIGNT
+792 
-797 AKALTNDSVAIGT
+797 
-810 TAKSGKVDK
+810 
-819 FSGERSVAIGA
+819 
-830 YSEALGTGGIA
+830 
-841 IGDSAATTNGHNG
+841 
-854 VAIGVYSKTQNEK
+854 
-867 AISIGA
+867 
-873 FNKATGAQSIVIAGN
+873 
-888 YDLKNSDGVSVA
+888 
-900 SGTRATVIGA
+900 
-910 ETTVSGNNSV
+910 

-927 VASAR
+927 VASNR

-950 VFGTRAA
+950 AFGTRAS
-957 VGARDTIAMGNTA
+957 VQGANTIAVGNTA
-970 QSKTRHSIAIGQDAS
+970 QALTDDSISIGRDSKAGKVDKFDGKKSIAIGYASEAMGSNAIALGSNAATNNGHDSIAMGTYAKTNGEKTISIGAYNTAEGAQSIVIAGNYDAS
-985 AGDDSANAEQKG
+985 TGSNRSTTTAAAKRAIVVGPESHATAED
-997 VSAVAIGH
+997 AVAIG
-1005 GAQANYY
+1005 NKN
-1012 DAIAIGARATV
+1012 TV
-1023 APAAGNTTAADSI
+1023 ASA
-1036 AIGVEATAD
+1036 
-1045 NYKTTAIG
+1045 
-1053 TYARAKGRQSTVIA
+1053 
-1067 NNVQGSNYST
+1067 
-1077 ASGDRSQVYGV
+1077 
-1088 ETTVSGNNSV
+1088 
-1098 AIGDTN
+1098 
-1104 NVASN
+1104 
-1109 RTYAIGNNINIAEAA
+1109 RTYAIGNNINVAA
-1124 VDSLAFGTK
+1124 GADDSLAFG
-1133 AGVKS
+1133 S
-1138 ARSIAIGTEASAGST
+1138 
-1153 DTTYNPLGDIR
+1153 
-1164 ATAIGSEAKANGLRS
+1164 
-1179 IALGD
+1179 
-1184 VAVAS
+1184 
-1189 ERYGT
+1189 
-1194 ALGSSSNV
+1194 
-1202 SAAYG
+1202 SAA
-1207 TAVGFENRV
+1207 VG
-1216 SGDGGFAAGTHSV
+1216 AANTV
-1229 AAGRQQISI
+1229 
-1238 GHFAGDNVAN
+1238 
-1248 SGVPAKAADY
+1248 
-1258 GVFIGRYAGSDA
+1258 
-1270 AGATGNNYGIAIG
+1270 AIG
-1283 AEAGR
+1283 A
-1288 YQQGGEDNYAIGQNA
+1288 NA
-1303 GQYVNGTHSVALG
+1303 N
-1316 LNAGSHI
+1316 
-1323 EGDGNFA
+1323 
-1330 AADGAGNYIKGR
+1330 
-1342 NNIAI
+1342 
-1347 GNNAGSGAA
+1347 
-1356 GAIVEADRT
+1356 
-1365 ISVGTRTQA
+1365 
-1374 RGDNAVAIGTD
+1374 
-1385 SKALAVDAT
+1385 
-1394 AVGQA
+1394 A
-1399 AQASAEKTVAV
+1399 AQ
-1410 GQGAKATERFTV
+1410 
-1422 AMGHNATAS
+1422 
-1431 HANSVALGTNSATSD
+1431 ANSVALGAGSATSAP
-1446 VHTGAYTLNNSYTAA
+1446 HTGDYTLNNSYTAA

-1475 VGKERQIQNVAAGVI
+1475 AGKERQIQNVAAGVI

-1505 TNNYMSNFATG
+1505 TNNYMNNFAG
-1516 VKNVLG
+1516 DVKTKLG
-1522 GDAAVDNAGNLTMSN
+1522 GNAALGNDGHLTMTN
-1537 IGGTGKGNVND
+1537 IGGTGKDNVND

-1555 KVAAGDNIT
+1555 KVAAGENIT

-1577 TVATKKDLVVD
+1577 TVATTKDLVVN

-1596 VNTDGVTIAG
+1596 VNKDGLTIAG

-1626 DGNVAAGSKDAV
+1626 DGNVAAGSKEAV

-1660 NPTALTATKAGDTVT
+1660 NPTALTANKVGDTVT

-1687 ADGTVNDPAAADEG
+1687 ADGTVKDPAAADEG

-1812 GLTINNGPSVTDTG
+1812 GLTINNGPSVTDAG

-1831 KKITGVADGNVAA
+1831 KKITGVANGNVAA

-1849 VNGGQLAAV
+1849 VNGGQLAEV
-1858 KAKADSAVQ
+1858 KSKADSAVQ
-1867 DIKSGDEKALSVTK
+1867 DVKSGDENALTAVKDPNTNIVTV
-1881 AGNTYT
+1881 
-1887 ITPNLS
+1887 TPKLS

-1907 TPEEKGKLVTAG
+1907 TPADKGKLVTAG

-2064 KIDPATGKVT
+2064 AIDPATGKVT

-2172 DAGNRVISGV
+2172 DAGNAVITNVRDGKVEANS
-2182 KAGDVSATSQE
+2182 KD
-2193 AVNGSQLHATNTKL
+2193 AVNGGQLHATNTKL

-2245 LSGNLVDANGNI
+2245 LSGDLVDANGNI
-2257 TAPTTPEEKGKLVT
+2257 TAPTTPAEKGKLVT

-2390 TDAVNKGQL
+2390 KDAVNKGQL
-2399 DAVKGIADSA
+2399 DAVKGVADSA

-2423 VDNSDPKNPKLSL
+2423 VDNTDPKNPKLSL

-2476 ITNVALGAVSP
+2476 ITNVAPGAVTP

-2494 GSQLYNVADNVKD
+2494 GGQLYNVANNVKD

-2513 VIDPA
+2513 AIDPA

-2614 SVTKGGINAG
+2614 SVTKAGINAG

-2644 QLDKVAGV
+2644 QLDAVKGV
-2652 ADSAVKSVK
+2652 ADSAVKSVDV
-2661 AADGEQNLVV
+2661 ANGEQNLVV

-2688 VDSVKAGDTTVNNDG
+2688 VDSVKAGDSTLNNDG

-2713 KDGIDAGDK
+2713 KDGIDAADK

-2735 SKDAVNGGQLHNV
+2735 SKDAVNGGQLYDVAKNV
-2748 AKGVADVLG
+2748 ADLVGP
-2757 GDAAVDG
+2757 DAKIDPAT
-2764 DGKVTMTN
+2764 GKVTVADPAKG
-2772 IGETGKGNVN
+2772 IGETGKGNIG

-2816 LNADGGKHY
+2816 TNADGGKHY

-2843 TVNNDGVTIA
+2843 TVNNDGVTINN
-2853 GGPSVTKGGINAGG
+2853 GPSMTKDGINAN
-2867 NTITNVADG
+2867 NTKVTNVADG
-2876 VNDTDAV
+2876 VDAADAV
-2883 NKGQLN
+2883 NKGQLD

-2907 GDAAVNGNGDITMS
+2907 GDATVNGNGDITMS

-2993 TNNHDADTNTTTYT
+2993 TNNHDADSNTTTYT

-3033 NLNFTKGPNGN
+3033 NLNFTKGANGN

>member
-47 ASALAISVGLALT
+47 ASALAISIGLALT
-60 STSAVAGPGIYINDG
+60 STSAVAAPGIYINDKTD
-75 PDEGCLVVPDAP
+75 PSCLAVPDSPPPYVGINGIANGQVP
-87 TGIYGLT
+87 SSLSILGPSQTPPPPSYYALDSMNPCLSSTG
-94 RDNISA
+94 
-100 ANTMLKPGNLMPD
+100 ANATEH
-113 RTIFGLDKMSPCES
+113 FS
-127 SGNGVHAFDTQTNRT
+127 TQTNRT
-142 LFYGKTHRVDTANN
+142 LFYGTSAPATVENN
-156 GSKNL
+156 GAKNL

-177 DRGTNGAGA
+177 DRGVNGTDA

-196 TLADANKKLNSISIG
+196 TLDNANKKVNTIAVG
-211 VDTGASD
+211 VNASTPED
-218 SNAIAIG
+218 HGIAIG
-225 ANTSAAGSN
+225 EQSAASGVLGSLAIGKN
-234 SSAIGL
+234 AVAAGPVSLAQGTHAYASDRSGVAIGEEAKSSGIGHVAMGFRANAQTADADKDDTPATNKASYGVTIGHFAGSEYTGTDNVSTVAIGNKAGQYNTGGDRNVQIGDYSGRYVNGSRNIAIGSSAGSGDDTTRLTVNDTTAIGG
-240 NAKATTDSSIAIGT
+240 NAKALTNQSIAIGRNSQSGK
-254 TAEAGGPAVN
+254 ADVFGGDRS
-264 ATLLG
+264 
-269 TKAIAIGYE
+269 IAIGD
-278 TKALGTS
+278 TATAMGTTS
-285 NVALGYGSVAENG
+285 IAMGANSSTSNG
-298 HDSIAIGIK
+298 HDSIALGTN
-307 AKTSNIKSIAIGAYS
+307 ASTSNQKATAIGSFSAATGRQSLVIANNYGS
-322 EASGVQSTVISDNY
+322 KGVQPISVASGDR
-336 GAATAVST
+336 ATAIGV
-344 ASGTRSQVYGAE
+344 E
-356 TNVSGNNSVA
+356 TTVSGNNSLA
-366 IGDTNKVASN
+366 IGDTNTVASA
-376 RTYVM
+376 RTYAI
-381 GNNINA
+381 GNNINVA
-387 ATGTDDSLAFGTK
+387 AGANDSLVFGTK
-400 AGVGGANAIALGNTA
+400 AAVGGAEAIALGNTA
-415 KATKENTIAQ
+415 NSK
-425 GTESVVY
+425 TEGAISIGAHTVSGDGDLVP
-432 GKNSVSI
+432 GVTDIGNKSISI
-439 GYKAVSGIETPTPTQ
+439 GYE
-454 TNAFSVSIGNET
+454 SVANRYDTIAMGVQ
-466 EAIDA
+466 A
-471 STIAIGDKAKAKGGV
+471 STQAADSGVAPWDAVAIGSKAKA
-486 DALAVGTQANAMTYK
+486 TTYK

-526 PSIASGTR
+526 NSTASGTR

-560 VRTYAMGN
+560 ARTYAIGN

-582 GTKASVAGINTIAM
+582 GT
-596 GNTTQASANYAI
+596 
-608 AVGNTA
+608 
-614 QATAEHATAIGN
+614 
-626 KSVASNVSAIALGRQ
+626 
-641 AQATDENAVALGA
+641 
-654 DSKAD
+654 
-659 GHSSFAGAVG
+659 
-669 SSSAGT
+669 
-675 RQVSIGHYAGN
+675 
-686 NTEGSSTPAKPADYA
+686 
-701 VFIGNYAGSDA
+701 
-712 AGTNGNTNG
+712 
-721 VAIGSEAG
+721 
-729 RYLQSGSNNTAI
+729 
-741 GSQAGQ
+741 
-747 YVEGSLNASLGQGAG
+747 
-762 KYVKGNNNIA
+762 
-772 MGTQAG
+772 
-778 TGTATEKLEVSGTT
+778 
-792 AIGNT
+792 
-797 AKALTNDSVAIGT
+797 
-810 TAKSGKVDK
+810 
-819 FSGERSVAIGA
+819 
-830 YSEALGTGGIA
+830 
-841 IGDSAATTNGHNG
+841 
-854 VAIGVYSKTQNEK
+854 
-867 AISIGA
+867 
-873 FNKATGAQSIVIAGN
+873 
-888 YDLKNSDGVSVA
+888 
-900 SGTRATVIGA
+900 
-910 ETTVSGNNSV
+910 
-920 AIGDTNT
+920 
-927 VASAR
+927 
-932 TYALGNNINAAAG
+932 
-945 TDDSL
+945 
-950 VFGTRAA
+950 RAA
-957 VGARDTIAMGNTA
+957 VGAANT
-970 QSKTRHSIAIGQDAS
+970 
-985 AGDDSANAEQKG
+985 
-997 VSAVAIGH
+997 VAIG
-1005 GAQANYY
+1005 AN
-1012 DAIAIGARATV
+1012 
-1023 APAAGNTTAADSI
+1023 
-1036 AIGVEATAD
+1036 
-1045 NYKTTAIG
+1045 
-1053 TYARAKGRQSTVIA
+1053 A
-1067 NNVQGSNYST
+1067 N
-1077 ASGDRSQVYGV
+1077 
-1088 ETTVSGNNSV
+1088 
-1098 AIGDTN
+1098 
-1104 NVASN
+1104 
-1109 RTYAIGNNINIAEAA
+1109 
-1124 VDSLAFGTK
+1124 
-1133 AGVKS
+1133 
-1138 ARSIAIGTEASAGST
+1138 
-1153 DTTYNPLGDIR
+1153 
-1164 ATAIGSEAKANGLRS
+1164 
-1179 IALGD
+1179 
-1184 VAVAS
+1184 
-1189 ERYGT
+1189 
-1194 ALGSSSNV
+1194 
-1202 SAAYG
+1202 
-1207 TAVGFENRV
+1207 
-1216 SGDGGFAAGTHSV
+1216 
-1229 AAGRQQISI
+1229 
-1238 GHFAGDNVAN
+1238 
-1248 SGVPAKAADY
+1248 
-1258 GVFIGRYAGSDA
+1258 
-1270 AGATGNNYGIAIG
+1270 
-1283 AEAGR
+1283 
-1288 YQQGGEDNYAIGQNA
+1288 
-1303 GQYVNGTHSVALG
+1303 
-1316 LNAGSHI
+1316 
-1323 EGDGNFA
+1323 
-1330 AADGAGNYIKGR
+1330 
-1342 NNIAI
+1342 
-1347 GNNAGSGAA
+1347 
-1356 GAIVEADRT
+1356 
-1365 ISVGTRTQA
+1365 
-1374 RGDNAVAIGTD
+1374 
-1385 SKALAVDAT
+1385 
-1394 AVGQA
+1394 A
-1399 AQASAEKTVAV
+1399 AQ
-1410 GQGAKATERFTV
+1410 
-1422 AMGHNATAS
+1422 
-1431 HANSVALGTNSATSD
+1431 ANSVALGAGSATSD
-1446 VHTGAYTLNNSYTAA
+1446 VNTGDYTLTTSYTAA
-1461 GLPNAANGTVSVGS
+1461 GQPVAANGTVSVGS
-1475 VGKERQIQNVAAGVI
+1475 AGKERQIQNVAAGVI

-1505 TNNYMSNFATG
+1505 TNNYMNNFAG
-1516 VKNVLG
+1516 DVKTKLG
-1522 GDAAVDNAGNLTMSN
+1522 GNAALGNDGHLTMTN
-1537 IGGTGKGNVND
+1537 IGGTGENTVDD
-1548 AIAAANT
+1548 AIKNLKTAIDNKADTTASVTSENQADIKVDKEAPVGNTTNYKLSLGGDAKAKLAKAATALQTVEGDSNITATKDATDPT
-1555 KVAAGDNIT
+1555 KVKLALNKNLTA
-1564 VTPTTN
+1564 
-1570 ADGSKTY
+1570 
-1577 TVATKKDLVVD
+1577 D
-1588 SVKAGDTT
+1588 SVTLGDKAGDHAV
-1596 VNTDGVTIAG
+1596 VNKDGLTIAN

-1617 GDKKITGVA
+1617 GNKKITGVA
-1626 DGNVAAGSKDAV
+1626 NGNVATGSTDAV
-1638 NGGQLAEVKA
+1638 NGGQLAEVKS

-1655 DVVSS
+1655 NVVSS
-1660 NPTALTATKAGDTVT
+1660 NPTALTANKVGNTVT

-1687 ADGTVNDPAAADEG
+1687 ADGTVNAPATADEG

-1721 TKANGGAVDAA
+1721 TQANGGTVDST
-1732 SEENAKVGSGNK
+1732 SEKNAKVGSGNK
-1744 VTFEAGKNLVAQQTN
+1744 VTFEAGNNLVAKQAN

-1764 ATVNYKLSD
+1764 ATVKFSLKDDISLN
-1773 TLENLVSVKSAEI
+1773 SVT
-1786 EAGIGPNKVVLNN
+1786 AGTGANQVVLGND
-1799 NGVKVGDSTLNDK
+1799 GVKVG
-1812 GLTINNGPSVTDTG
+1812 
-1826 IDAGN
+1826 
-1831 KKITGVADGNVAA
+1831 
-1844 GSTDA
+1844 
-1849 VNGGQLAAV
+1849 
-1858 KAKADSAVQ
+1858 
-1867 DIKSGDEKALSVTK
+1867 
-1881 AGNTYT
+1881 
-1887 ITPNLS
+1887 
-1893 GDLVDANGNITAPT
+1893 
-1907 TPEEKGKLVTAG
+1907 
-1919 TVAEALAN
+1919 
-1927 THFVVD
+1927 
-1933 TKATDGELD
+1933 
-1942 AASQADQKIKASN
+1942 
-1955 KVTLQAGKNLKAKQT
+1955 
-1970 NGANGAEVEFSLK
+1970 
-1983 DSISL
+1983 
-1988 KEVKV
+1988 
-1993 GEGSANEVVLNN
+1993 
-2005 NGVNVAGNTYINKD
+2005 GNTYINND
-2019 GLNANDKKITNV
+2019 GLNANSKVISNVADGVKPTDAVNKGQLDAVKGVADSAVKSVDVAANEDNLVVDNNDPKNPKLRLRKAVDLDSIKLENNVGEKSFLNSAGLTIEGGPAVTRSGINANNTKVTNV
-2031 APGAVTAASKDA
+2031 TDGDVNSTSKDA
-2043 VNGSQLYNVAN
+2043 VNGSQLYNVAD

-2085 GKGNIGDAIKHVND
+2085 GKDNIGDAIKAVN
-2099 AAKAA
+2099 KAA
-2104 AETAAKHTTVVEGKN
+2104 TAAKTTVKEGDN
-2119 VKVTK
+2119 ITVTPTTNTD
-2124 GKNAAGGDEYTVA
+2124 GSTTYTVA
-2137 TKDDLDVTSVTAG
+2137 TKKDLDVTSVTAG

-2172 DAGNRVISGV
+2172 DAGNAVITNVRDGKVEANS
-2182 KAGDVSATSQE
+2182 KD
-2193 AVNGSQLHATNTKL
+2193 AVNGGQLHATNTKL

-2229 TAVKDPS
+2229 TAVKDPN

-2245 LSGNLVDANGNI
+2245 LSGNLVDADGNI
-2257 TAPTTPEEKGKLVT
+2257 TAPTTPADKGKLVT

-2390 TDAVNKGQL
+2390 TDAVNKSQL
-2399 DAVKGIADSA
+2399 DAVKGVADSA

-2423 VDNSDPKNPKLSL
+2423 VDNTDPKNPKLSL

-2476 ITNVALGAVSP
+2476 ITNVAPGAVTP

-2494 GSQLYNVADNVKD
+2494 GGQLYNVANNVKD

-2513 VIDPA
+2513 TIDPA

-2614 SVTKGGINAG
+2614 SVTKAGINAG

-2644 QLDKVAGV
+2644 QLDAVKGV
-2652 ADSAVKSVK
+2652 ADSAVKSVDV
-2661 AADGEQNLVV
+2661 ANGEQNLVV

-2688 VDSVKAGDTTVNNDG
+2688 VDSVKAGDSTLNNDG

-2764 DGKVTMTN
+2764 NGKVTMTN

-2816 LNADGGKHY
+2816 TNADGGKHY
-2825 KVSTAKDL
+2825 KVSTAKNL

-2907 GDAAVNGNGDITMS
+2907 GDATVNGNGDITMS

-3033 NLNFTKGPNGN
+3033 NLNFTKGANGN

-3092 ADSKDAVNGGQLH
+3092 KDSKDAVNGGQLH
-3105 ETAKSVADVIG
+3105 ETAQSVADVIG

>member
-32 RTVVGRVAKGTAGFA
+32 RTVVGRVAKGAAGFA
-47 ASALAISVGLALT
+47 ASALAISIGLALT
-60 STSAVAGPGIYINDG
+60 STSAVAYPGIYINDRQAG
-75 PDEGCLVVPDAP
+75 NCVAINDTAVANLGVGTILDVNSTPGSVDLKVPGTNAP
-87 TGIYGLT
+87 QTGITPSYYNAAGSARPCVAVGGST
-94 RDNISA
+94 VDN
-100 ANTMLKPGNLMPD
+100 
-113 RTIFGLDKMSPCES
+113 R
-127 SGNGVHAFDTQTNRT
+127 DTQTNRT
-142 LFYGKTHRVDTANN
+142 LFYGGAGATTEAAEVNDRDN
-156 GSKNL
+156 GAKNL

-177 DRGTNGAGA
+177 DRGTNGTGA

-218 SNAIAIG
+218 ANAIAIG

-254 TAEAGGPAVN
+254 SSEAGGPAVN

-322 EASGVQSTVISDNY
+322 EASGAQSTVISNNY
-336 GAATAVST
+336 GSATAVST

-356 TNVSGNNSVA
+356 TTVSGNNSVA
-366 IGDTNKVASN
+366 IGDKNTVASH
-376 RTYVM
+376 RTYAI
-381 GNNINA
+381 GNNINV
-387 ATGTDDSLAFGTK
+387 ATGADDSLAFGTK

-466 EAIDA
+466 EALDA

-534 SQILG
+534 SQIIG

-548 SVSIGDTNTVAS
+548 SVSIGDTNT
-560 VRTYAMGN
+560 
-568 NINVAAGADDSLAF
+568 
-582 GTKASVAGINTIAM
+582 
-596 GNTTQASANYAI
+596 
-608 AVGNTA
+608 
-614 QATAEHATAIGN
+614 
-626 KSVASNVSAIALGRQ
+626 
-641 AQATDENAVALGA
+641 
-654 DSKAD
+654 
-659 GHSSFAGAVG
+659 
-669 SSSAGT
+669 
-675 RQVSIGHYAGN
+675 
-686 NTEGSSTPAKPADYA
+686 
-701 VFIGNYAGSDA
+701 
-712 AGTNGNTNG
+712 
-721 VAIGSEAG
+721 
-729 RYLQSGSNNTAI
+729 
-741 GSQAGQ
+741 
-747 YVEGSLNASLGQGAG
+747 
-762 KYVKGNNNIA
+762 
-772 MGTQAG
+772 
-778 TGTATEKLEVSGTT
+778 
-792 AIGNT
+792 
-797 AKALTNDSVAIGT
+797 
-810 TAKSGKVDK
+810 
-819 FSGERSVAIGA
+819 
-830 YSEALGTGGIA
+830 
-841 IGDSAATTNGHNG
+841 
-854 VAIGVYSKTQNEK
+854 
-867 AISIGA
+867 
-873 FNKATGAQSIVIAGN
+873 
-888 YDLKNSDGVSVA
+888 
-900 SGTRATVIGA
+900 
-910 ETTVSGNNSV
+910 
-920 AIGDTNT
+920 
-927 VASAR
+927 
-932 TYALGNNINAAAG
+932 
-945 TDDSL
+945 
-950 VFGTRAA
+950 
-957 VGARDTIAMGNTA
+957 
-970 QSKTRHSIAIGQDAS
+970 
-985 AGDDSANAEQKG
+985 
-997 VSAVAIGH
+997 
-1005 GAQANYY
+1005 
-1012 DAIAIGARATV
+1012 
-1023 APAAGNTTAADSI
+1023 
-1036 AIGVEATAD
+1036 
-1045 NYKTTAIG
+1045 
-1053 TYARAKGRQSTVIA
+1053 
-1067 NNVQGSNYST
+1067 
-1077 ASGDRSQVYGV
+1077 
-1088 ETTVSGNNSV
+1088 
-1098 AIGDTN
+1098 
-1104 NVASN
+1104 VASN

-1138 ARSIAIGTEASAGST
+1138 TRSIAIGAEASAGST

-1164 ATAIGSEAKANGLRS
+1164 ATAIGSEAKANGLRTV
-1179 IALGD
+1179 ALGD

-1216 SGDGGFAAGTHSV
+1216 SGEGGFAAGTHSV

-1270 AGATGNNYGIAIG
+1270 AGATGNTSGVAIG
-1283 AEAGR
+1283 MEAGR
-1288 YQQGGEDNYAIGQNA
+1288 YGQGGSRNTAIGEQA
-1303 GQYVNGTHSVALG
+1303 GQYVNGSHNIAMGTNAGSGTDAEKLEVSNTAAIGNAAKALTDDSISIGRNSKAGKVDKFDGKKSIAIGYASEAMGSNAIALGSNAATNNGHDSIAMGTYAKTNGEKTISIGAYNTAEGAQSIVIAGNYDASTGSNRSTTTAAARRAIVVGPESHATAEDAVAIGNKNTVASARTYAMGNNINVAAGADDSLVFGTRANVGAVHSIAMGSTAAATGIGSIALGKSASATEQRAIAMGENALAGNEASMALGYNSSAKGSKQVSIGLGAGALKNATDAGAELATFVGHYAGADNASPTGNAQGVAVGVNAGRYGVSGIRNVAVGPNTGQKVEGDDNTAIGYNSGRGVKGTNNFAGGANAGVFVEGNNNVALGFNAGIGAEAKPLKVNRTTAVGSDSRALADDSVALG
-1316 LNAGSHI
+1316 DHA
-1323 EGDGNFA
+1323 
-1330 AADGAGNYIKGR
+1330 
-1342 NNIAI
+1342 IA
-1347 GNNAGSGAA
+1347 NNANS
-1356 GAIVEADRT
+1356 
-1365 ISVGTRTQA
+1365 
-1374 RGDNAVAIGTD
+1374 VAIGTR
-1385 SKALAVDAT
+1385 ST
-1394 AVGQA
+1394 
-1399 AQASAEKTVAV
+1399 
-1410 GQGAKATERFTV
+1410 
-1422 AMGHNATAS
+1422 
-1431 HANSVALGTNSATSD
+1431 TSD
-1446 VHTGAYTLNNSYTAA
+1446 VHTGDYTLNNSYTAA
-1461 GLPNAANGTVSVGS
+1461 GLPKAANGTVSVGS
-1475 VGKERQIQNVAAGVI
+1475 AGKERQIQNVAAGVI

-1505 TNNYMSNFATG
+1505 TNNYLSNLAGG

-1522 GDAAVDNAGNLTMSN
+1522 GNAAVDNAGNVTMSN

-1570 ADGSKTY
+1570 TDGSKTY

-1596 VNTDGVTIAG
+1596 VNTDGVTITGGPSVKKDGINAGDKKITNVAPGAVVAGSKDAVNGGQLAEVKAKADSAVQNVVSTNPTALTATKAGDTVTLTPNFIAGDLVNPATGAVNTPAAGDAGKLVTAGTVANALANTHFVVDTAKTDGELDAASKHDQKIKSGNKVTLQAGKNLKAKQTNAADGATVEFSLKDSISLTQVTAGTGDNQVVLGNNGVQVGGNTYINKDGLNANNKPISNVADGVKPKDAVNKGQLDAVAQEAAKHTTVKAGQNVEVTEANNAAGGKEYTVKTADNLNVTSVKAGDSTLNTDGLTIAG

-1617 GDKKITGVA
+1617 GDKKITNVA
-1626 DGNVAAGSKDAV
+1626 PGTVAAGSKDAV

-1655 DVVSS
+1655 NVVSA

-1687 ADGTVNDPAAADEG
+1687 ADGTVKDPAAADEG

-1721 TKANGGAVDAA
+1721 TKANGGKVETG
-1732 SEENAKVGSGNK
+1732 SEADAKVGSGNK

-1764 ATVNYKLSD
+1764 ATVKFSLQDDISLN
-1773 TLENLVSVKSAEI
+1773 SVT
-1786 EAGIGPNKVVLNN
+1786 AGTGDNQVVLGND
-1799 NGVKVGDSTLNDK
+1799 GVKVG
-1812 GLTINNGPSVTDTG
+1812 
-1826 IDAGN
+1826 
-1831 KKITGVADGNVAA
+1831 
-1844 GSTDA
+1844 
-1849 VNGGQLAAV
+1849 
-1858 KAKADSAVQ
+1858 
-1867 DIKSGDEKALSVTK
+1867 
-1881 AGNTYT
+1881 
-1887 ITPNLS
+1887 
-1893 GDLVDANGNITAPT
+1893 
-1907 TPEEKGKLVTAG
+1907 
-1919 TVAEALAN
+1919 
-1927 THFVVD
+1927 
-1933 TKATDGELD
+1933 
-1942 AASQADQKIKASN
+1942 
-1955 KVTLQAGKNLKAKQT
+1955 
-1970 NGANGAEVEFSLK
+1970 
-1983 DSISL
+1983 
-1988 KEVKV
+1988 
-1993 GEGSANEVVLNN
+1993 
-2005 NGVNVAGNTYINKD
+2005 GNTYINKD

-2064 KIDPATGKVT
+2064 AIDPATGKVT

-2229 TAVKDPS
+2229 TAVKDPN

-2245 LSGNLVDANGNI
+2245 LSGDLVDADGNI
-2257 TAPTTPEEKGKLVT
+2257 TAPATPADKGKLVT
-2271 AGTVADALANTHFVV
+2271 AGTVAQALANTHFVV

-2291 DGELDAASQ
+2291 DGELDGASQ
-2300 ADQKIKAGNKV
+2300 ADQKIKASNKV

-2390 TDAVNKGQL
+2390 KDAVNKGQL
-2399 DAVKGIADSA
+2399 DAVKGIADSAVKSVKAKDGEENLVVDNTDPKNPKLSLKKDLTVDSVKAGDSTLNNDGLTIAGGPSVKKDGINAGDKTITNVAPGAVTPTSKDAVNGSQLYNVANNVKDLIGPDAAIDPATGKVTVADPAKGIGETGKGNIGDAIKHVNDAAKAAADTAKKHTTVEQGDNIVVEESTNADGGKHYKVSTAKDLNVDSVKAGDTTVNNDGVTIAGGPSVTKAGINAGGNTITNVADGVNPNDAVNKGQLDAVKGVADSA

-2465 KKDGINAGDKT
+2465 KKDGIDAGDKK
-2476 ITNVALGAVSP
+2476 ITNVAAGDVAEN
-2487 TSKDAVN
+2487 SKDAVN
-2494 GSQLYNVADNVKD
+2494 GGQLYDVAKNVADLV
-2507 LIGPDA
+2507 GPDA
-2513 VIDPA
+2513 KIDPA

-2573 SLNADGGKHYKVS
+2573 STNADGGKHYKVS

-2634 VNPNDAVNKG
+2634 VNPDDAVNKG
-2644 QLDKVAGV
+2644 QLD
-2652 ADSAVKSVK
+2652 
-2661 AADGEQNLVV
+2661 
-2671 DNSDPKNPK
+2671 
-2680 LSLKKDLT
+2680 
-2688 VDSVKAGDTTVNNDG
+2688 
-2703 LTIAG
+2703 
-2708 GPSVK
+2708 
-2713 KDGIDAGDK
+2713 
-2722 KITNVAAGDVAEN
+2722 
-2735 SKDAVNGGQLHNV
+2735 
-2748 AKGVADVLG
+2748 
-2757 GDAAVDG
+2757 
-2764 DGKVTMTN
+2764 
-2772 IGETGKGNVN
+2772 
-2782 DAIKHVNDLAKN
+2782 
-2794 AADTAKK
+2794 
-2801 HTTVEQ
+2801 
-2807 GDNIVVEES
+2807 
-2816 LNADGGKHY
+2816 
-2825 KVSTAKDL
+2825 
-2833 NVDSVKAGDT
+2833 
-2843 TVNNDGVTIA
+2843 
-2853 GGPSVTKGGINAGG
+2853 
-2867 NTITNVADG
+2867 
-2876 VNDTDAV
+2876 
-2883 NKGQLN
+2883 

-2907 GDAAVNGNGDITMS
+2907 GDATVNGNGDITMS

-2993 TNNHDADTNTTTYT
+2993 TNNHDADSNTTTYT

-3033 NLNFTKGPNGN
+3033 NLNFTKGANGN

-3105 ETAKSVADVIG
+3105 ETAQSVADVIG

>member
-60 STSAVAGPGIYINDG
+60 STSAVAAPGIFINNGQD
-75 PDEGCLVVPDAP
+75 PACLAVIDDVA
-87 TGIYGLT
+87 TSALQLIYGGSKT
-94 RDNISA
+94 IYPAVGVA
-100 ANTMLKPGNLMPD
+100 AGSPLGTKTN
-113 RTIFGLDKMSPCES
+113 FELDARNPCLSTGGTGAE
-127 SGNGVHAFDTQTNRT
+127 NHNTQTNRT
-142 LFYGKTHRVDTANN
+142 LFYNN
-156 GSKNL
+156 KNL

-177 DRGTNGAGA
+177 DRGTDGVGA

-196 TLADANKKLNSISIG
+196 TLADANKVVNGIAIG
-211 VDTGASD
+211 VNTQATQ
-218 SNAIAIG
+218 NLATAIG
-225 ANTSAAGSN
+225 ANAVASGNSASQALGYDAVASGK
-234 SSAIGL
+234 SAIAQGFHSH
-240 NAKATTDSSIAIGT
+240 ADGQSSIAIGDNAKASGIAAVSLGFMANGHSEDGDKDNTPSSTKATYGTAVGHFAGADYTGTDNVRSTALGNQAGRYGENGGINTAVGNQAGQYVKGSQNVAMGHLAGSGDATNKFEADNTVSIGSFAKATGTSSVAIGTSAGRYSQNGIRNTAIGEAAGQHLTGIDNIALGYNAGSGTATDKLGANGTVAIGRDAKVT
-254 TAEAGGPAVN
+254 TEDSVAMGSYSEAGGPSTSWGAGTRAV
-264 ATLLG
+264 
-269 TKAIAIGYE
+269 AIGHRA
-278 TKALGTS
+278 KALGTS
-285 NVALGYGSVAENG
+285 AVAVGLGSTVENG
-298 HDSIAIGIK
+298 HDSIAIGVY
-307 AKTSNIKSIAIGAYS
+307 AKSTNKKSTAIGTLS
-322 EASGVQSTVISDNY
+322 EARGEQSTVISNNY
-336 GAATAVST
+336 
-344 ASGTRSQVYGAE
+344 
-356 TNVSGNNSVA
+356 
-366 IGDTNKVASN
+366 D
-376 RTYVM
+376 
-381 GNNINA
+381 
-387 ATGTDDSLAFGTK
+387 
-400 AGVGGANAIALGNTA
+400 
-415 KATKENTIAQ
+415 
-425 GTESVVY
+425 
-432 GKNSVSI
+432 
-439 GYKAVSGIETPTPTQ
+439 
-454 TNAFSVSIGNET
+454 
-466 EAIDA
+466 
-471 STIAIGDKAKAKGGV
+471 AKGG
-486 DALAVGTQANAMTYK
+486 
-501 ALAIGAYSQATGRQ
+501 
-515 STVIGNDIQGQ
+515 
-526 PSIASGTR
+526 
-534 SQILG
+534 
-539 VQSNVSGDN
+539 
-548 SVSIGDTNTVAS
+548 
-560 VRTYAMGN
+560 
-568 NINVAAGADDSLAF
+568 
-582 GTKASVAGINTIAM
+582 
-596 GNTTQASANYAI
+596 
-608 AVGNTA
+608 
-614 QATAEHATAIGN
+614 
-626 KSVASNVSAIALGRQ
+626 
-641 AQATDENAVALGA
+641 
-654 DSKAD
+654 
-659 GHSSFAGAVG
+659 
-669 SSSAGT
+669 
-675 RQVSIGHYAGN
+675 
-686 NTEGSSTPAKPADYA
+686 
-701 VFIGNYAGSDA
+701 
-712 AGTNGNTNG
+712 
-721 VAIGSEAG
+721 
-729 RYLQSGSNNTAI
+729 
-741 GSQAGQ
+741 
-747 YVEGSLNASLGQGAG
+747 
-762 KYVKGNNNIA
+762 
-772 MGTQAG
+772 
-778 TGTATEKLEVSGTT
+778 
-792 AIGNT
+792 
-797 AKALTNDSVAIGT
+797 
-810 TAKSGKVDK
+810 
-819 FSGERSVAIGA
+819 
-830 YSEALGTGGIA
+830 
-841 IGDSAATTNGHNG
+841 
-854 VAIGVYSKTQNEK
+854 
-867 AISIGA
+867 
-873 FNKATGAQSIVIAGN
+873 QSI
-888 YDLKNSDGVSVA
+888 SVA
-900 SGTRATVIGA
+900 SGRRSQIYGS
-910 ETTVSGNNSV
+910 ETTVSGEQSV

-932 TYALGNNINAAAG
+932 TYAIGNNINAAAG
-945 TDDSL
+945 ADDSL
-950 VFGTRAA
+950 VFGTRAS
-957 VGARDTIAMGNTA
+957 VGGNNAIAMGNTA
-970 QSKTRHSIAIGQDAS
+970 TASASGAVAISNQSKAKTTYSIALGQGAV
-985 AGDDSANAEQKG
+985 AGDDSA
-997 VSAVAIGH
+997 
-1005 GAQANYY
+1005 GALNNGEA
-1012 DAIAIGARATV
+1012 AIAIGREASANVYNGIALGKQATV
-1023 APAAGNTTAADSI
+1023 KKDSSDGI
-1036 AIGVEATAD
+1036 AIGSETKVNA
-1045 NYKTTAIG
+1045 YKGTAIG
-1053 TYARAKGRQSTVIA
+1053 AFSEANGSQSLAIG
-1067 NNVQGSNYST
+1067 NNVQGKSSVASGVRSQVIGVESNVVGEDATGIGYKNIISAARTYAMGNNINVVSGADDSVVMGSNNTVASIRTYAIGNNINLASNKTADSLAFGTRAHVSDHDQISLGTDAGADAAATASNANGVAIGQSAGRYAQNGAANTAIGLRAGQYVKGSYNIAMGSNAGSGDATEVLEANNTVAIGNSAKASANNAMAIGIGSKAQADQTVALGPYATASGKYST
-1077 ASGDRSQVYGV
+1077 AIGLQAKALGDNAIASGNHAMATGTQQISIGINAGNSTGSNTSPAKAADYGV
-1088 ETTVSGNNSV
+1088 FIGRHAGSDAAGATGNAYGVGIGFEAGSYNQSGTNNFAIGSQAGQYVDGSRNAAYGQHSGKYVKGSDNVAIGTRAGSGANGDILEAGDTIAIGRDSKASASYATAIGSEAKAKGIDSIAMGLGATVEDAAGFDGIAIGTRAKAKEKGMAVGAYSQADGIESGVFANAVQGKGSTATGRRASIIGVESTVSGNNSV

-1104 NVASN
+1104 NVAAA
-1109 RTYAIGNNINIAEAA
+1109 RTYAIGNNINVDSDKA
-1124 VDSLAFGTK
+1124 VDSLAFGTS
-1133 AGVKS
+1133 ANVK
-1138 ARSIAIGTEASAGST
+1138 GQ
-1153 DTTYNPLGDIR
+1153 D
-1164 ATAIGSEAKANGLRS
+1164 
-1179 IALGD
+1179 
-1184 VAVAS
+1184 
-1189 ERYGT
+1189 
-1194 ALGSSSNV
+1194 
-1202 SAAYG
+1202 
-1207 TAVGFENRV
+1207 
-1216 SGDGGFAAGTHSV
+1216 
-1229 AAGRQQISI
+1229 QISI
-1238 GHFAGDNVAN
+1238 GHN
-1248 SGVPAKAADY
+1248 
-1258 GVFIGRYAGSDA
+1258 
-1270 AGATGNNYGIAIG
+1270 AGADAVATAKNAYGIALG
-1283 AEAGR
+1283 LNAGR

-1446 VHTGAYTLNNSYTAA
+1446 AHTGDYTLNMSYTAA

-1475 VGKERQIQNVAAGVI
+1475 AGKERQIQNVAAGVI

-1505 TNNYMSNFATG
+1505 TNNYLSNLAGG

-1522 GDAAVDNAGNLTMSN
+1522 GDAAVDNAGNVTMSN
-1537 IGGTGKGNVND
+1537 IGDTGEGTVHGAIKNLKDAIDSKVDTTASVTSEDPADIKVDKEAPVGNTTNYKLSLGND
-1548 AIAAANT
+1548 AKAKLAKAATALQTVEGDSNITATKDATDPT
-1555 KVAAGDNIT
+1555 KVKLALNR
-1564 VTPTTN
+1564 
-1570 ADGSKTY
+1570 
-1577 TVATKKDLVVD
+1577 DLTAD
-1588 SVKAGDTT
+1588 SVTLGDTT
-1596 VNTDGVTIAG
+1596 TAEHVVLNKDGLTVGNLGPALSNSGIDMRGGQIGNLVG
-1606 GPSVKKDGINA
+1606 GPVKYGERTAVSAGMLYDVAKTVQQAIGGETELDSDDPNKSLPSGRLTLSNVGETGESTIHDAIKSVNDKAKTAVQEIESANPTALSVKKDG
-1617 GDKKITGVA
+1617 
-1626 DGNVAAGSKDAV
+1626 
-1638 NGGQLAEVKA
+1638 
-1648 KADSAVQ
+1648 
-1655 DVVSS
+1655 
-1660 NPTALTATKAGDTVT
+1660 TKVT
-1675 LTPNFIAGDLVN
+1675 LTPNFITGDLVN
-1687 ADGTVNDPAAADEG
+1687 ADGTVNAPAAADEG

-1721 TKANGGAVDAA
+1721 TKGNTETG
-1732 SEENAKVGSGNK
+1732 SEADAKVGSGNK
-1744 VTFEAGKNLVAQQTN
+1744 VTFEAGNNLVAKQAN

-1764 ATVNYKLSD
+1764 ATVKFSLKDDISLN
-1773 TLENLVSVKSAEI
+1773 SVT
-1786 EAGIGPNKVVLNN
+1786 AGTGANQVVLGND
-1799 NGVKVGDSTLNDK
+1799 GVKVGGNTYINNDGLNANSKVISNVADGVNPNDAVNKSQLDAVKGVADSAVKSVDTVASEENLVVDNNDPQNPK
-1812 GLTINNGPSVTDTG
+1812 LRLKKAVNLTSIKLDGATPGNTTYVSGYGLTIEDGPSVKKEG
-1826 IDAGN
+1826 INAGD
-1831 KKITGVADGNVAA
+1831 KKITNVAA
-1844 GSTDA
+1844 GDVSATSKDA
-1849 VNGGQLAAV
+1849 VNGGQLHNVATSVANVLGGNAAV
-1858 KAKADSAVQ
+1858 D
-1867 DIKSGDEKALSVTK
+1867 G
-1881 AGNTYT
+1881 
-1887 ITPNLS
+1887 
-1893 GDLVDANGNITAPT
+1893 NGN
-1907 TPEEKGKLVTAG
+1907 VTSSDIGG
-1919 TVAEALAN
+1919 TGAN
-1927 THFVVD
+1927 TVD
-1933 TKATDGELD
+1933 
-1942 AASQADQKIKASN
+1942 
-1955 KVTLQAGKNLKAKQT
+1955 
-1970 NGANGAEVEFSLK
+1970 
-1983 DSISL
+1983 
-1988 KEVKV
+1988 
-1993 GEGSANEVVLNN
+1993 
-2005 NGVNVAGNTYINKD
+2005 
-2019 GLNANDKKITNV
+2019 
-2031 APGAVTAASKDA
+2031 
-2043 VNGSQLYNVAN
+2043 
-2054 NVKDLIGPDA
+2054 
-2064 KIDPATGKVT
+2064 
-2074 VADPAKGIGET
+2074 
-2085 GKGNIGDAIKHVND
+2085 DAIKAVN
-2099 AAKAA
+2099 A
-2104 AETAAKHTTVVEGKN
+2104 TAAKHTTVVEGKN

-2172 DAGNRVISGV
+2172 DAGNAVITNVRDGKVEANS
-2182 KAGDVSATSQE
+2182 KD
-2193 AVNGSQLHATNTKL
+2193 AVNGGQLHATNTKL

-2245 LSGNLVDANGNI
+2245 LSGDLVDANGNI
-2257 TAPTTPEEKGKLVT
+2257 TAPTTPAEKGKLVT
-2271 AGTVADALANTHFVV
+2271 AGTVAQALANTHFVV

-2291 DGELDAASQ
+2291 DGELDTASQ

-2399 DAVKGIADSA
+2399 DAVKGVADSA

-2423 VDNSDPKNPKLSL
+2423 VDNTDPKNPKLSL

-2448 DSTLNNDGLTIA
+2448 DSTLNTDGLTIA

-2465 KKDGINAGDKT
+2465 KKDGIDAGDKK
-2476 ITNVALGAVSP
+2476 IANVAAGDVSA

-2494 GSQLYNVADNVKD
+2494 GGQLYNVANNVKD

-2513 VIDPA
+2513 TIDPA
-2518 TGKVTVA
+2518 TGKVTVT
-2525 DPAKGIGETGKG
+2525 DPAKGIGETGKD

-2573 SLNADGGKHYKVS
+2573 STNADGGKHYKVS
-2586 TAKDLNVDS
+2586 TARDLNVDS

-2634 VNPNDAVNKG
+2634 VNSNDAVNKG
-2644 QLDKVAGV
+2644 QLDAVKGV
-2652 ADSAVKSVK
+2652 ADSAVKSVDV
-2661 AADGEQNLVV
+2661 ANGEQNLVV
-2671 DNSDPKNPK
+2671 DNTDPKNPK

-2764 DGKVTMTN
+2764 NGKVTMTN

-2816 LNADGGKHY
+2816 TNADGGKHY
-2825 KVSTAKDL
+2825 KVSTARDL

-2876 VNDTDAV
+2876 VNPNDAV
-2883 NKGQLN
+2883 NKGQLD

-2907 GDAAVNGNGDITMS
+2907 GDATVNGNGDITMS

-3033 NLNFTKGPNGN
+3033 NLNFTKGANGN

>member
-24 SAHGKGSE
+24 SAHGTGSE

-75 PDEGCLVVPDAP
+75 TDSGCLAVPDAQGPNVGIHGISGGIPVPGLSVLGPSQVVPDKSYYALGVMKP
-87 TGIYGLT
+87 CVSSTGA
-94 RDNISA
+94 NA
-100 ANTMLKPGNLMPD
+100 AEHL
-113 RTIFGLDKMSPCES
+113 S
-127 SGNGVHAFDTQTNRT
+127 TQTNRT
-142 LFYGKTHRVDTANN
+142 LFYGNNSYGNGTITNN
-156 GSKNL
+156 GAKNL

-196 TLADANKKLNSISIG
+196 TLDEANKVANGISIG
-211 VDTGASD
+211 VDAGASAVGSTAIGANAKARADYSVALGD
-218 SNAIAIG
+218 SAVSGDNTIGAVNGGGGAIAIGRQSMANNYNAIAIG
-225 ANTSAAGSN
+225 MSASVSPAAGV
-234 SSAIGL
+234 
-240 NAKATTDSSIAIGT
+240 TTASDGIAIGSET
-254 TAEAGGPAVN
+254 VVDNYKGIAV
-264 ATLLG
+264 
-269 TKAIAIGYE
+269 
-278 TKALGTS
+278 
-285 NVALGYGSVAENG
+285 
-298 HDSIAIGIK
+298 
-307 AKTSNIKSIAIGAYS
+307 GAYS
-322 EASGVQSTVISDNY
+322 QAKGRQSTVIANNVQGSNY
-336 GAATAVST
+336 ST
-344 ASGTRSQVYGAE
+344 ASGDRSQVYGAE
-356 TNVSGNNSVA
+356 TTVSGNNSVA
-366 IGDTNKVASN
+366 IGDTNNVASA

-387 ATGTDDSLAFGTK
+387 AAGTNDSLAFGTK

-548 SVSIGDTNTVAS
+548 SVSIGDTNTIASARTYALGNNINAAAGTDDSLAFGTRASVQGANTIAVGNTAQALTDDSITIGRDSKAGKVDKFDGKKSIAIGYASESMGSNTIALGSNAATNNGHDSIAMGTYAKTNGEKTISIGAYNTAEGAQSIVIAGNYDASTGSNRSTTTAAARRAIVVGPESHATAEDAVAIGNKNTVAS
-560 VRTYAMGN
+560 ARTYAMGN

-582 GTKASVAGINTIAM
+582 GTKASVAGVNTIAM

-614 QATAEHATAIGN
+614 QASGEHATAIGN

-641 AQATDENAVALGA
+641 AQATNENAVALGA

-669 SSSAGT
+669 ASSAGT

-686 NTEGSSTPAKPADYA
+686 NTQGSSTPAKPADYA

-762 KYVKGNNNIA
+762 KYVKGDKNIAIGTNAAKATETDKTIASNTIA
-772 MGTQAG
+772 MGT
-778 TGTATEKLEVSGTT
+778 ESEVSKD
-792 AIGNT
+792 N
-797 AKALTNDSVAIGT
+797 
-810 TAKSGKVDK
+810 
-819 FSGERSVAIGA
+819 
-830 YSEALGTGGIA
+830 
-841 IGDSAATTNGHNG
+841 
-854 VAIGVYSKTQNEK
+854 
-867 AISIGA
+867 
-873 FNKATGAQSIVIAGN
+873 
-888 YDLKNSDGVSVA
+888 
-900 SGTRATVIGA
+900 
-910 ETTVSGNNSV
+910 
-920 AIGDTNT
+920 
-927 VASAR
+927 
-932 TYALGNNINAAAG
+932 
-945 TDDSL
+945 
-950 VFGTRAA
+950 
-957 VGARDTIAMGNTA
+957 
-970 QSKTRHSIAIGQDAS
+970 
-985 AGDDSANAEQKG
+985 
-997 VSAVAIGH
+997 
-1005 GAQANYY
+1005 
-1012 DAIAIGARATV
+1012 AIAIGTM
-1023 APAAGNTTAADSI
+1023 
-1036 AIGVEATAD
+1036 
-1045 NYKTTAIG
+1045 
-1053 TYARAKGRQSTVIA
+1053 AKSRNFS
-1067 NNVQGSNYST
+1067 
-1077 ASGDRSQVYGV
+1077 
-1088 ETTVSGNNSV
+1088 SV
-1098 AIGDTN
+1098 A
-1104 NVASN
+1104 
-1109 RTYAIGNNINIAEAA
+1109 
-1124 VDSLAFGTK
+1124 
-1133 AGVKS
+1133 
-1138 ARSIAIGTEASAGST
+1138 
-1153 DTTYNPLGDIR
+1153 LGP
-1164 ATAIGSEAKANGLRS
+1164 N
-1179 IALGD
+1179 
-1184 VAVAS
+1184 
-1189 ERYGT
+1189 
-1194 ALGSSSNV
+1194 
-1202 SAAYG
+1202 
-1207 TAVGFENRV
+1207 
-1216 SGDGGFAAGTHSV
+1216 
-1229 AAGRQQISI
+1229 
-1238 GHFAGDNVAN
+1238 
-1248 SGVPAKAADY
+1248 
-1258 GVFIGRYAGSDA
+1258 SDA
-1270 AGATGNNYGIAIG
+1270 AGASAIAVGNESSAIGQSSVATGFRAKADGYEQVSIGSSAGARSTTISNYAVSIGAHAGADNASTTGNSFGIAIG
-1283 AEAGR
+1283 ANAGQHIKSGVR
-1288 YQQGGEDNYAIGQNA
+1288 SLAIGQNA
-1303 GQYVNGTHSVALG
+1303 GQYVDGDNNAAIGVNAG
-1316 LNAGSHI
+1316 RKVKGVGNAAYGDNAGSNLV
-1323 EGDGNFA
+1323 GD
-1330 AADGAGNYIKGR
+1330 

-1347 GNNAGSGAA
+1347 GRNANSVADGSTLTVSNTIALGPAA
-1356 GAIVEADRT
+1356 KAENH
-1365 ISVGTRTQA
+1365 S
-1374 RGDNAVAIGTD
+1374 NVAIGN
-1385 SKALAVDAT
+1385 SAAAT
-1394 AVGQA
+1394 AENA
-1399 AQASAEKTVAV
+1399 MAL
-1410 GQGAKATERFTV
+1410 GANTKAGT
-1422 AMGHNATAS
+1422 
-1431 HANSVALGTNSATSD
+1431 ANSVALGRYSETSD
-1446 VHTGAYTLNNSYTAA
+1446 IHTGDYTLNGSYTAA

-1475 VGKERQIQNVAAGVI
+1475 AGKERQIQNVAAGVI

-1505 TNNYMSNFATG
+1505 TNNYLSNLATG
-1516 VKNVLG
+1516 VQNVLG

-1537 IGGTGKGNVND
+1537 IGGTGKDNVND

-1564 VTPTTN
+1564 VTPATN
-1570 ADGSKTY
+1570 TDGSKTY

-1596 VNTDGVTIAG
+1596 VNTDGVTIAN

-1626 DGNVAAGSKDAV
+1626 NGNVAAGSTDAV

-1660 NPTALTATKAGDTVT
+1660 NPTALTANKVGNTVT

-1687 ADGTVNDPAAADEG
+1687 ADGTVNTPATADEG

-1721 TKANGGAVDAA
+1721 TKANGGAVDAS

-1867 DIKSGDEKALSVTK
+1867 DVKSGDENALTAVKDPNTNIVTV
-1881 AGNTYT
+1881 
-1887 ITPNLS
+1887 TPKLS
-1893 GDLVDANGNITAPT
+1893 GDLVDTNGNITAPT

-2064 KIDPATGKVT
+2064 AIDPATGKVT

-2229 TAVKDPS
+2229 TAVKDPN

-2348 EGANQVVLGND
+2348 EGANQVVLND
-2359 GVKVGGNTYINNAG
+2359 KGVNVGGNTYINNDG

-2390 TDAVNKGQL
+2390 KDAVNKGQL
-2399 DAVKGIADSA
+2399 DAVKGVADSA
-2409 VKSVDVANGEQNLV
+2409 VKSVKAKDGEENLV
-2423 VDNSDPKNPKLSL
+2423 VDNTDPKNPKLSL

-2448 DSTLNNDGLTIA
+2448 DSTLNTDGLTIA

-2476 ITNVALGAVSP
+2476 ITNVAPGAVTP

-2494 GSQLYNVADNVKD
+2494 GGQLYNVANNVKD

-2513 VIDPA
+2513 TIDPT

-2561 TVEQGDNIVVEE
+2561 TVEQGDNILVEE

-2586 TAKDLNVDS
+2586 TARDLNVDS

-2644 QLDKVAGV
+2644 QLDAVKNV
-2652 ADSAVKSVK
+2652 ADSAVKSVDV
-2661 AADGEQNLVV
+2661 ANGEQNLVV

-2764 DGKVTMTN
+2764 NGKVTMTN

-2816 LNADGGKHY
+2816 TNADGGKHY
-2825 KVSTAKDL
+2825 KVSTAKNL

-2876 VNDTDAV
+2876 VNPDDAV
-2883 NKGQLN
+2883 NKGQLD

-2993 TNNHDADTNTTTYT
+2993 TNNHDADSNTTTYT

-3033 NLNFTKGPNGN
+3033 NLNFTKGANGN

-3211 SRISDNGKVILKVTG
+3211 SRISDNGKIILKVTG

>member
-47 ASALAISVGLALT
+47 ASALAISIGLALT
-60 STSAVAGPGIYINDG
+60 STSAVAYPGIYINDRQAG
-75 PDEGCLVVPDAP
+75 NCLAINDTAVANLGVGTILDVNSTPGSVELKVPGTYSP
-87 TGIYGLT
+87 QTGITPSYYNAAGSARPCVAVGGST
-94 RDNISA
+94 VDN
-100 ANTMLKPGNLMPD
+100 
-113 RTIFGLDKMSPCES
+113 R
-127 SGNGVHAFDTQTNRT
+127 DTQTNRT
-142 LFYGKTHRVDTANN
+142 LFYGGPGAATEADEVNNENN
-156 GSKNL
+156 GAKNL

-196 TLADANKKLNSISIG
+196 TLDEANKKIN
-211 VDTGASD
+211 
-218 SNAIAIG
+218 
-225 ANTSAAGSN
+225 
-234 SSAIGL
+234 
-240 NAKATTDSSIAIGT
+240 SIAIGVNT
-254 TAEAGGPAVN
+254 QATSHYATAIGEEALANGSDGALAIGRKATAN
-264 ATLLG
+264 ATSG
-269 TKAIAIGYE
+269 PMAIGYDAV
-278 TKALGTS
+278 TTGKSGIAQGYHAHTNAQSGLAIGDNAKASGIGQVAIGYASNAQKPDIDKTNTAAPNKADYSVTVGHYAGADYTGTNNIRS
-285 NVALGYGSVAENG
+285 TLVGDSAGRYGEEGNQNTAVGSLAGMYVKGSNNVALG
-298 HDSIAIGIK
+298 IG
-307 AKTSNIKSIAIGAYS
+307 
-322 EASGVQSTVISDNY
+322 
-336 GAATAVST
+336 
-344 ASGTRSQVYGAE
+344 
-356 TNVSGNNSVA
+356 
-366 IGDTNKVASN
+366 
-376 RTYVM
+376 
-381 GNNINA
+381 
-387 ATGTDDSLAFGTK
+387 TG
-400 AGVGGANAIALGNTA
+400 
-415 KATKENTIAQ
+415 
-425 GTESVVY
+425 
-432 GKNSVSI
+432 
-439 GYKAVSGIETPTPTQ
+439 
-454 TNAFSVSIGNET
+454 
-466 EAIDA
+466 
-471 STIAIGDKAKAKGGV
+471 
-486 DALAVGTQANAMTYK
+486 
-501 ALAIGAYSQATGRQ
+501 
-515 STVIGNDIQGQ
+515 
-526 PSIASGTR
+526 
-534 SQILG
+534 
-539 VQSNVSGDN
+539 
-548 SVSIGDTNTVAS
+548 
-560 VRTYAMGN
+560 
-568 NINVAAGADDSLAF
+568 
-582 GTKASVAGINTIAM
+582 
-596 GNTTQASANYAI
+596 
-608 AVGNTA
+608 
-614 QATAEHATAIGN
+614 
-626 KSVASNVSAIALGRQ
+626 
-641 AQATDENAVALGA
+641 
-654 DSKAD
+654 
-659 GHSSFAGAVG
+659 
-669 SSSAGT
+669 
-675 RQVSIGHYAGN
+675 
-686 NTEGSSTPAKPADYA
+686 
-701 VFIGNYAGSDA
+701 
-712 AGTNGNTNG
+712 
-721 VAIGSEAG
+721 
-729 RYLQSGSNNTAI
+729 SGSA
-741 GSQAGQ
+741 A
-747 YVEGSLNASLGQGAG
+747 
-762 KYVKGNNNIA
+762 
-772 MGTQAG
+772 
-778 TGTATEKLEVSGTT
+778 EKLEVNSTV
-792 AIGNT
+792 AIGNN

-950 VFGTRAA
+950 AFGTRAS
-957 VGARDTIAMGNTA
+957 VQGANTIAVGNTA
-970 QSKTRHSIAIGQDAS
+970 QALTDDSITIGRDSKAGKVDKFDGKKSIAIGYAS
-985 AGDDSANAEQKG
+985 EAMGSNAIALGSNSATNN
-997 VSAVAIGH
+997 GH
-1005 GAQANYY
+1005 
-1012 DAIAIGARATV
+1012 DAIAMGTYAKTNGEKTISIGAYNTAEGAQSIV
-1023 APAAGNTTAADSI
+1023 IAGNYDASTGSNRSTTTAAAKRAIVVGPESHATAEDAL
-1036 AIGVEATAD
+1036 AIGNKNT
-1045 NYKTTAIG
+1045 
-1053 TYARAKGRQSTVIA
+1053 
-1067 NNVQGSNYST
+1067 
-1077 ASGDRSQVYGV
+1077 
-1088 ETTVSGNNSV
+1088 
-1098 AIGDTN
+1098 
-1104 NVASN
+1104 VASA
-1109 RTYAIGNNINIAEAA
+1109 RTYAIGNNINVAA
-1124 VDSLAFGTK
+1124 GADDSLAFGTK
-1133 AGVKS
+1133 ASVAGVNT
-1138 ARSIAIGTEASAGST
+1138 IAMGNTTQASANYAIAVGNTAQAS
-1153 DTTYNPLGDIR
+1153 GEH
-1164 ATAIGSEAKANGLRS
+1164 ATAIGNKS
-1179 IALGD
+1179 
-1184 VAVAS
+1184 VA
-1189 ERYGT
+1189 
-1194 ALGSSSNV
+1194 SNV
-1202 SAAYG
+1202 SAIALG
-1207 TAVGFENRV
+1207 RQAQATNENAVALGADSKADGHSSFAGAVGA
-1216 SGDGGFAAGTHSV
+1216 SSAGT
-1229 AAGRQQISI
+1229 RQVSI
-1238 GHFAGDNVAN
+1238 GHYAGNN
-1248 SGVPAKAADY
+1248 TQGSSTPAKPADHA
-1258 GVFIGRYAGSDA
+1258 VFIGNYAGSDA
-1270 AGATGNNYGIAIG
+1270 AGTNGNTNGVAIGSEAGRYLQSGSNNTAIGSQAGQYVEGSLNASLGQGAGKYVKGDKNIAIGTNAAKATETDKTIASNTIAMGTESEVSKDNAIAIGTMAKSRNFSSVALGPNSDAAGASAIAVGNESSAIGQSSVATGFRAKADGYEQVSIGSSAGARSTTISNYAVSIGAHAGADNASTTGNSFGIAIG
-1283 AEAGR
+1283 ANAGQHIKSGVR
-1288 YQQGGEDNYAIGQNA
+1288 SLAIGQNA
-1303 GQYVNGTHSVALG
+1303 GQYVDGDNNAAIGVNAG
-1316 LNAGSHI
+1316 RKVKGVGNAAYGDNAGSNLV
-1323 EGDGNFA
+1323 GD
-1330 AADGAGNYIKGR
+1330 

-1347 GNNAGSGAA
+1347 GRNANSVADGSTLTVSNTIALGPAA
-1356 GAIVEADRT
+1356 KAENH
-1365 ISVGTRTQA
+1365 S
-1374 RGDNAVAIGTD
+1374 NVAIGN
-1385 SKALAVDAT
+1385 SAAAT
-1394 AVGQA
+1394 AENA
-1399 AQASAEKTVAV
+1399 MAL
-1410 GQGAKATERFTV
+1410 GANTKAGT
-1422 AMGHNATAS
+1422 
-1431 HANSVALGTNSATSD
+1431 ANSVALGRYSETSD
-1446 VHTGAYTLNNSYTAA
+1446 IHTGDYTLNGSYTAA
-1461 GLPNAANGTVSVGS
+1461 GLPKAENGTVSVGS
-1475 VGKERQIQNVAAGVI
+1475 AGKERQIQNVAAGVI

-1505 TNNYMSNFATG
+1505 TNNYLSNLAGG

-1522 GDAAVDNAGNLTMSN
+1522 GDAAVDNAGNVTMSN

-1555 KVAAGDNIT
+1555 KVAAGENIT
-1564 VTPTTN
+1564 VTPTDN

-1596 VNTDGVTIAG
+1596 VNTDGVTITG

-1655 DVVSS
+1655 NVVSA

-1687 ADGTVNDPAAADEG
+1687 ADGTVNDPAATDEG

-1721 TKANGGAVDAA
+1721 TKANGGTVDTA

-1812 GLTINNGPSVTDTG
+1812 GLTINNGPSVTDAG
-1826 IDAGN
+1826 INAGN
-1831 KKITGVADGNVAA
+1831 KKITGVANGDVST

-1849 VNGGQLAAV
+1849 VNGGQLAEV
-1858 KAKADSAVQ
+1858 KAKADTAVQ
-1867 DIKSGDEKALSVTK
+1867 DVKSGDENALTAEKDPNTNIVTV
-1881 AGNTYT
+1881 
-1887 ITPNLS
+1887 TPKLS
-1893 GDLVDANGNITAPT
+1893 GDLVDANGNITAPA
-1907 TPEEKGKLVTAG
+1907 TPADKGKLVTAG

-2064 KIDPATGKVT
+2064 AIDPATGKVT

-2216 AVQDVKSGDENAL
+2216 AVQDVKSGDDNAL
-2229 TAVKDPS
+2229 TAVKDPN

-2245 LSGNLVDANGNI
+2245 LSGDLVDANGNI
-2257 TAPTTPEEKGKLVT
+2257 TAPTTPADKGKLVT

-2348 EGANQVVLGND
+2348 EGANQVVLND
-2359 GVKVGGNTYINNAG
+2359 KGVNVGGNTYINNDG

-2390 TDAVNKGQL
+2390 KDAVNKGQL
-2399 DAVKGIADSA
+2399 DAVKGVADSAVKSVDVANGEQNLVVDNTDPKNPKLSLKKDLTVDSVKAGDSTLNNDGLTIAGGPSVKKDGINAGDKTITNVAPGAVTPTSKDAVNGGQLYNVANNVKDLIGPDATIDPATGKVTVADPAKGIGETGKGNIGDAIKHVNDLAKNAADTAKKHTTVEQGDNIVVEESTNAEGGKHYKVSTAKNLNVDSVKAGDTTVNNDGVTIAGGPSVTKGGINAGGNTITNVADGVNPNDAVNKGQLDAVKGVADSA

-2465 KKDGINAGDKT
+2465 KKDGI
-2476 ITNVALGAVSP
+2476 
-2487 TSKDAVN
+2487 
-2494 GSQLYNVADNVKD
+2494 
-2507 LIGPDA
+2507 
-2513 VIDPA
+2513 
-2518 TGKVTVA
+2518 
-2525 DPAKGIGETGKG
+2525 
-2537 NIGDAIKHVN
+2537 
-2547 DAAKAAADTAKKHT
+2547 
-2561 TVEQGDNIVVEE
+2561 
-2573 SLNADGGKHYKVS
+2573 
-2586 TAKDLNVDS
+2586 
-2595 VKAGDT
+2595 
-2601 TVNND
+2601 
-2606 GVTIAGGP
+2606 
-2614 SVTKGGINAG
+2614 
-2624 GNTITNVADG
+2624 
-2634 VNPNDAVNKG
+2634 
-2644 QLDKVAGV
+2644 
-2652 ADSAVKSVK
+2652 
-2661 AADGEQNLVV
+2661 
-2671 DNSDPKNPK
+2671 
-2680 LSLKKDLT
+2680 
-2688 VDSVKAGDTTVNNDG
+2688 
-2703 LTIAG
+2703 
-2708 GPSVK
+2708 
-2713 KDGIDAGDK
+2713 DAGDK

-2764 DGKVTMTN
+2764 NGKVTMTN

-2816 LNADGGKHY
+2816 TNADGGKHY
-2825 KVSTAKDL
+2825 KVSTAKNL

-2843 TVNNDGVTIA
+2843 TVNNNGVTINN
-2853 GGPSVTKGGINAGG
+2853 GPSMTKDGINAN
-2867 NTITNVADG
+2867 NTKVTNVADG
-2876 VNDTDAV
+2876 VDAADAV
-2883 NKGQLN
+2883 NKGQLD

-2907 GDAAVNGNGDITMS
+2907 GDATVNGNGDITMS

-2993 TNNHDADTNTTTYT
+2993 TNNHDADSNTTTYT

-3033 NLNFTKGPNGN
+3033 NLNFTKGANGN

>member
-60 STSAVAGPGIYINDG
+60 STNAVAAPGIYINDKAD
-75 PDEGCLVVPDAP
+75 PSCLAVPDSPPPYVGINGIANNQVP
-87 TGIYGLT
+87 SSLSILGPSQTPPPPHYYALDSMNPCLSSTG
-94 RDNISA
+94 
-100 ANTMLKPGNLMPD
+100 ANATEH
-113 RTIFGLDKMSPCES
+113 FS
-127 SGNGVHAFDTQTNRT
+127 TQTNRT
-142 LFYGKTHRVDTANN
+142 LFYGTSAPATVENN

-177 DRGTNGAGA
+177 DRGVNGKDA

-196 TLADANKKLNSISIG
+196 TLADANKKENAISIG
-211 VDTGASD
+211 VDAGV
-218 SNAIAIG
+218 
-225 ANTSAAGSN
+225 NT
-234 SSAIGL
+234 I
-240 NAKATTDSSIAIGT
+240 SSIAIGDG
-254 TAEAGGPAVN
+254 AKAGGKGTNDPFDGDAALAVGHQ
-264 ATLLG
+264 AQ
-269 TKAIAIGYE
+269 
-278 TKALGTS
+278 ALGTGA
-285 NVALGYGSVAENG
+285 VALGQNASVKDG
-298 HDSIAIGIK
+298 HDSVAIGVYSQTTSPK
-307 AKTSNIKSIAIGAYS
+307 AVSIGAYN
-322 EASGVQSTVISDNY
+322 EARGVQSTVIGSNFDTN
-336 GAATAVST
+336 GKAGVSI
-344 ASGTRSQVYGAE
+344 ASGTRSQIIGVQS
-356 TNVSGNNSVA
+356 NVSGDNSVS
-366 IGDTNKVASN
+366 IGDTNTVASD
-376 RTYVM
+376 RTYAM
-381 GNNINA
+381 GNNINV
-387 ATGTDDSLAFGTK
+387 ATGADDSLAFGTK
-400 AGVGGANAIALGNTA
+400 AGVGGANAIALGKTA

-560 VRTYAMGN
+560 ARTYAMGNNINAAAGTDDSLAFGTRAHVSGANQVSIGKDAGADAAVPNTSGIVIGESAGRYLEGGTRNTAIGERAGQYVKGSYNIAMGTNAGSRTATDTLVVDDSTSIGHNAKAVTSESIAIGKNAESGKVDKFDGKKATAIGHEAKALGTGNIAMGAYATSENGHDGVAIGTYVKSSNVKAIAIGAYSSASGVQSIAIANNYNSDNSYASNKSTATGVRAIVMGAESHATAERALAIGDKNTVASARTYAIGN
-568 NINVAAGADDSLAF
+568 NINVAAGADDSL
-582 GTKASVAGINTIAM
+582 
-596 GNTTQASANYAI
+596 
-608 AVGNTA
+608 
-614 QATAEHATAIGN
+614 
-626 KSVASNVSAIALGRQ
+626 
-641 AQATDENAVALGA
+641 
-654 DSKAD
+654 
-659 GHSSFAGAVG
+659 
-669 SSSAGT
+669 
-675 RQVSIGHYAGN
+675 
-686 NTEGSSTPAKPADYA
+686 
-701 VFIGNYAGSDA
+701 
-712 AGTNGNTNG
+712 
-721 VAIGSEAG
+721 
-729 RYLQSGSNNTAI
+729 
-741 GSQAGQ
+741 
-747 YVEGSLNASLGQGAG
+747 
-762 KYVKGNNNIA
+762 
-772 MGTQAG
+772 
-778 TGTATEKLEVSGTT
+778 
-792 AIGNT
+792 
-797 AKALTNDSVAIGT
+797 
-810 TAKSGKVDK
+810 
-819 FSGERSVAIGA
+819 
-830 YSEALGTGGIA
+830 
-841 IGDSAATTNGHNG
+841 
-854 VAIGVYSKTQNEK
+854 
-867 AISIGA
+867 
-873 FNKATGAQSIVIAGN
+873 
-888 YDLKNSDGVSVA
+888 
-900 SGTRATVIGA
+900 
-910 ETTVSGNNSV
+910 
-920 AIGDTNT
+920 
-927 VASAR
+927 
-932 TYALGNNINAAAG
+932 
-945 TDDSL
+945 

-957 VGARDTIAMGNTA
+957 VGAENT
-970 QSKTRHSIAIGQDAS
+970 
-985 AGDDSANAEQKG
+985 
-997 VSAVAIGH
+997 VAIG
-1005 GAQANYY
+1005 AN
-1012 DAIAIGARATV
+1012 
-1023 APAAGNTTAADSI
+1023 
-1036 AIGVEATAD
+1036 
-1045 NYKTTAIG
+1045 
-1053 TYARAKGRQSTVIA
+1053 A
-1067 NNVQGSNYST
+1067 N
-1077 ASGDRSQVYGV
+1077 
-1088 ETTVSGNNSV
+1088 
-1098 AIGDTN
+1098 
-1104 NVASN
+1104 
-1109 RTYAIGNNINIAEAA
+1109 
-1124 VDSLAFGTK
+1124 
-1133 AGVKS
+1133 
-1138 ARSIAIGTEASAGST
+1138 
-1153 DTTYNPLGDIR
+1153 
-1164 ATAIGSEAKANGLRS
+1164 
-1179 IALGD
+1179 
-1184 VAVAS
+1184 
-1189 ERYGT
+1189 
-1194 ALGSSSNV
+1194 
-1202 SAAYG
+1202 
-1207 TAVGFENRV
+1207 
-1216 SGDGGFAAGTHSV
+1216 
-1229 AAGRQQISI
+1229 
-1238 GHFAGDNVAN
+1238 
-1248 SGVPAKAADY
+1248 
-1258 GVFIGRYAGSDA
+1258 
-1270 AGATGNNYGIAIG
+1270 
-1283 AEAGR
+1283 
-1288 YQQGGEDNYAIGQNA
+1288 
-1303 GQYVNGTHSVALG
+1303 
-1316 LNAGSHI
+1316 
-1323 EGDGNFA
+1323 
-1330 AADGAGNYIKGR
+1330 
-1342 NNIAI
+1342 
-1347 GNNAGSGAA
+1347 
-1356 GAIVEADRT
+1356 
-1365 ISVGTRTQA
+1365 
-1374 RGDNAVAIGTD
+1374 
-1385 SKALAVDAT
+1385 
-1394 AVGQA
+1394 A
-1399 AQASAEKTVAV
+1399 AQ
-1410 GQGAKATERFTV
+1410 
-1422 AMGHNATAS
+1422 
-1431 HANSVALGTNSATSD
+1431 ANSVALGAGSATSD
-1446 VHTGAYTLNNSYTAA
+1446 VNTGDYTLTTSYTAA
-1461 GLPNAANGTVSVGS
+1461 GQPVAANGTVSVGS
-1475 VGKERQIQNVAAGVI
+1475 AGKERQIQNVAAGVI

-1505 TNNYMSNFATG
+1505 TNNYMNNFAG
-1516 VKNVLG
+1516 DVKTKLG
-1522 GDAAVDNAGNLTMSN
+1522 GNAALGNDGHLTMTN
-1537 IGGTGKGNVND
+1537 IGGTGENTVDD
-1548 AIAAANT
+1548 AIKNLKTAIDNKADTTASVTSENQADIKVDKEAPVGNTTNYKLSLGGDAKAKLAKAATALQTVEGDSNITATKDATDPT
-1555 KVAAGDNIT
+1555 KVKLALNKNLTA
-1564 VTPTTN
+1564 
-1570 ADGSKTY
+1570 
-1577 TVATKKDLVVD
+1577 D
-1588 SVKAGDTT
+1588 SVTLGDKAGDHAV
-1596 VNTDGVTIAG
+1596 VNKDGLTIAN

-1617 GDKKITGVA
+1617 GNKKITGVA
-1626 DGNVAAGSKDAV
+1626 NGNVATGSTDAV
-1638 NGGQLAEVKA
+1638 NGGQLAEVKS

-1655 DVVSS
+1655 NVVSANPTALTATKAGDTVTLTPNFIAGDLVNPATGAVNTPAAGDAGKLVTAGTVANALANTHFVVDTAKTDGELDAAS
-1660 NPTALTATKAGDTVT
+1660 THDQKVKAGNKVTLQAGKNLKAKQTNGTDGAQVEFSLKDSISLTQVTAGDSTLNTDGLTIANGPSVTKTGGINAGNKKITGVANGNVAAGSTDAVNGGQLAEVKSKADSAVQNVVSANPTALTATKAGDTVT

-1687 ADGTVNDPAAADEG
+1687 ADGTVNAPAAADEG
-1701 KLVSAKTVADALKAN
+1701 KLVSAKAVADALKAN

-1721 TKANGGAVDAA
+1721 TKANGGKTEAG
-1732 SEENAKVGSGNK
+1732 SEADAKVGSSNK
-1744 VTFEAGKNLVAQQTN
+1744 VTFEAGKNLTAKQAN

-1764 ATVNYKLSD
+1764 ATVKFSLQDDIS
-1773 TLENLVSVKSAEI
+1773 
-1786 EAGIGPNKVVLNN
+1786 LN
-1799 NGVKVGDSTLNDK
+1799 S
-1812 GLTINNGPSVTDTG
+1812 
-1826 IDAGN
+1826 
-1831 KKITGVADGNVAA
+1831 
-1844 GSTDA
+1844 
-1849 VNGGQLAAV
+1849 
-1858 KAKADSAVQ
+1858 
-1867 DIKSGDEKALSVTK
+1867 
-1881 AGNTYT
+1881 
-1887 ITPNLS
+1887 
-1893 GDLVDANGNITAPT
+1893 
-1907 TPEEKGKLVTAG
+1907 VTAG
-1919 TVAEALAN
+1919 TG
-1927 THFVVD
+1927 D
-1933 TKATDGELD
+1933 
-1942 AASQADQKIKASN
+1942 SQ
-1955 KVTLQAGKNLKAKQT
+1955 
-1970 NGANGAEVEFSLK
+1970 
-1983 DSISL
+1983 
-1988 KEVKV
+1988 
-1993 GEGSANEVVLNN
+1993 VVLNDA
-2005 NGVNVAGNTYINKD
+2005 GVNVGNKNYINKD
-2019 GLNANDKKITNV
+2019 GLNANGNKVANV
-2031 APGAVTAASKDA
+2031 KAGDVSATSTDA
-2043 VNGSQLYNVAN
+2043 VNGAQLHNVATSVA
-2054 NVKDLIGPDA
+2054 NVLGGNAAVDGN
-2064 KIDPATGKVT
+2064 GNVT
-2074 VADPAKGIGET
+2074 SS
-2085 GKGNIGDAIKHVND
+2085 NIGGTGANTVDDAIKAVN
-2099 AAKAA
+2099 A
-2104 AETAAKHTTVVEGKN
+2104 TAAKHTTVVEGKN

-2229 TAVKDPS
+2229 TAVKDPN

-2245 LSGNLVDANGNI
+2245 LSGDLVDANGNI
-2257 TAPTTPEEKGKLVT
+2257 TAPTTPADKGKLVT

-2291 DGELDAASQ
+2291 DGELDSASQ

-2325 GANGAQ
+2325 AADGAT

-2342 KEVTAG
+2342 TEVTAG
-2348 EGANQVVLGND
+2348 TGANQVVLGDD
-2359 GVKVGGNTYINNAG
+2359 GVKVGGNTYINKDG
-2373 LNANGNKITN
+2373 LNANSKVISN
-2383 VADGVDP
+2383 VADGVNP
-2390 TDAVNKGQL
+2390 NDAVNKGQL
-2399 DAVKGIADSA
+2399 DAVKGVADSA

-2423 VDNSDPKNPKLSL
+2423 VDNTDPKNPKLSL

-2476 ITNVALGAVSP
+2476 ITNVAPGAVTP

-2494 GSQLYNVADNVKD
+2494 GGQLYNVANNVKD

-2644 QLDKVAGV
+2644 QLDAVKNV
-2652 ADSAVKSVK
+2652 ADSAVKSVDV
-2661 AADGEQNLVV
+2661 ANGEQNLVV

-2688 VDSVKAGDTTVNNDG
+2688 VDSVKAGDSTLNNDG

-2708 GPSVK
+2708 GPSVT
-2713 KDGIDAGDK
+2713 KDGINAGDK
-2722 KITNVAAGDVAEN
+2722 KITNVEAGDVAEN
-2735 SKDAVNGGQLHNV
+2735 SKDAVNGGQLYDVAKNV
-2748 AKGVADVLG
+2748 ADLVGPDAKIDPATGKVAVADPTKG
-2757 GDAAVDG
+2757 
-2764 DGKVTMTN
+2764 
-2772 IGETGKGNVN
+2772 IGETGKGNIG

-2816 LNADGGKHY
+2816 TNADGGKHY
-2825 KVSTAKDL
+2825 KVSTAKNL

-2843 TVNNDGVTIA
+2843 TVNNDGVTINN
-2853 GGPSVTKGGINAGG
+2853 GPSMTKDGINAN
-2867 NTITNVADG
+2867 NTKVTNVADG
-2876 VNDTDAV
+2876 VDAADAV
-2883 NKGQLN
+2883 NKGQLD

-2907 GDAAVNGNGDITMS
+2907 GDATVNGNGDITMS

-2993 TNNHDADTNTTTYT
+2993 TNNHDADSNTTTYT

-3033 NLNFTKGPNGN
+3033 NLNFTKGANGN

>member
-32 RTVVGRVAKGTAGFA
+32 RTVVGRVAKGAAGFA
-47 ASALAISVGLALT
+47 ASALAISIGLALT
-60 STSAVAGPGIYINDG
+60 STSAVAYPGIYINDRQAG
-75 PDEGCLVVPDAP
+75 NCLAINDTAVANLGVGTILDVNSTPGSVELKVPGTYAP
-87 TGIYGLT
+87 QTGITPSYYNAAGSARPCVAVGGST
-94 RDNISA
+94 VDN
-100 ANTMLKPGNLMPD
+100 
-113 RTIFGLDKMSPCES
+113 R
-127 SGNGVHAFDTQTNRT
+127 DTQTNRT
-142 LFYGKTHRVDTANN
+142 LFYGGAGATTEAAEVNDRDN
-156 GSKNL
+156 GAKNL

-177 DRGTNGAGA
+177 DRGTNGTGA

-196 TLADANKKLNSISIG
+196 TLDDTNKH
-211 VDTGASD
+211 T
-218 SNAIAIG
+218 NAIAIG
-225 ANTSAAGSN
+225 VNTATTAEGAVAISAE
-234 SSAIGL
+234 
-240 NAKATTDSSIAIGT
+240 AKARTSYSIAIGRNAT
-254 TAEAGGPAVN
+254 AGGDMVPPSN
-264 ATLLG
+264 ETG
-269 TKAIAIGYE
+269 GAIAIGRNSLSNYIGAIALGNGAE
-278 TKALGTS
+278 VSSAKPDGKTTDGIAIGTKALVDNYRGM
-285 NVALGYGSVAENG
+285 
-298 HDSIAIGIK
+298 
-307 AKTSNIKSIAIGAYS
+307 AIGAQS
-322 EASGVQSTVISDNY
+322 QAKGSQSIVLANNAPDAKVSVASGI
-336 GAATAVST
+336 
-344 ASGTRSQVYGAE
+344 RSQVYGVESEA
-356 TNVSGNNSVA
+356 SGTDAVA
-366 IGDTNKVASN
+366 IGYKNTVAAH
-376 RTYVM
+376 RTYAI
-381 GNNINA
+381 GNEINVA
-387 ATGTDDSLAFGTK
+387 KEAEEALAFGTR
-400 AGVGGANAIALGNTA
+400 AH
-415 KATKENTIAQ
+415 
-425 GTESVVY
+425 
-432 GKNSVSI
+432 
-439 GYKAVSGIETPTPTQ
+439 VSGAYQI
-454 TNAFSVSIGNET
+454 SLGS
-466 EAIDA
+466 DA
-471 STIAIGDKAKAKGGV
+471 GADAVAANTSGIAIGR
-486 DALAVGTQANAMTYK
+486 N
-501 ALAIGAYSQATGRQ
+501 
-515 STVIGNDIQGQ
+515 
-526 PSIASGTR
+526 
-534 SQILG
+534 
-539 VQSNVSGDN
+539 
-548 SVSIGDTNTVAS
+548 
-560 VRTYAMGN
+560 
-568 NINVAAGADDSLAF
+568 
-582 GTKASVAGINTIAM
+582 
-596 GNTTQASANYAI
+596 
-608 AVGNTA
+608 
-614 QATAEHATAIGN
+614 
-626 KSVASNVSAIALGRQ
+626 
-641 AQATDENAVALGA
+641 
-654 DSKAD
+654 
-659 GHSSFAGAVG
+659 
-669 SSSAGT
+669 
-675 RQVSIGHYAGN
+675 
-686 NTEGSSTPAKPADYA
+686 
-701 VFIGNYAGSDA
+701 
-712 AGTNGNTNG
+712 
-721 VAIGSEAG
+721 AG
-729 RYLQSGSNNTAI
+729 RYGQSGILNTAI
-741 GSQAGQ
+741 GASSGQYISGSYNIAMGTGAGSGTDAEKLAASQTISIGHNAKASKHTAIAMGTTAQARTEKSVALGENAIAGDTAAPTVKKGEYSTAIGSNTTALGYGATAVGSITKAKVNYATALGHEAEASGSGETSLGYGAGANSTSPNGNRNGVNVGTNAGRYAISGGNNVAVGISAGQ
-747 YVEGSLNASLGQGAG
+747 YVEGD
-762 KYVKGNNNIA
+762 NNIA
-772 MGTQAG
+772 QGYSAGYYIKGNENVSIGTNANVG
-778 TGTATEKLEVSGTT
+778 SATEKLEVSKT
-792 AIGNT
+792 
-797 AKALTNDSVAIGT
+797 VAIGSD
-810 TAKSGKVDK
+810 AK
-819 FSGERSVAIGA
+819 
-830 YSEALGTGGIA
+830 T
-841 IGDSAATTNGHNG
+841 SA
-854 VAIGVYSKTQNEK
+854 
-867 AISIGA
+867 
-873 FNKATGAQSIVIAGN
+873 
-888 YDLKNSDGVSVA
+888 
-900 SGTRATVIGA
+900 
-910 ETTVSGNNSV
+910 NN
-920 AIGDTNT
+920 A
-927 VASAR
+927 
-932 TYALGNNINAAAG
+932 
-945 TDDSL
+945 
-950 VFGTRAA
+950 
-957 VGARDTIAMGNTA
+957 IAMGNTA
-970 QSKTRHSIAIGQDAS
+970 QAKTTHSIAIGQNAS

-1053 TYARAKGRQSTVIA
+1053 TYARAKGKQSTVIA
-1067 NNVQGSNYST
+1067 NNIQGSNYST

-1164 ATAIGSEAKANGLRS
+1164 ATAIGSEAKANGLRTV
-1179 IALGD
+1179 ALGD

-1216 SGDGGFAAGTHSV
+1216 SGEGGFAAGTHSV

-1248 SGVPAKAADY
+1248 SGAPAKAADY

-1323 EGDGNFA
+1323 EGEGNFA

-1446 VHTGAYTLNNSYTAA
+1446 VHTGDYTLNNSYTAA

-1475 VGKERQIQNVAAGVI
+1475 AGKERQIQNVAAGVI

-1505 TNNYMSNFATG
+1505 TNNYLSNLAGG

-1522 GDAAVDNAGNLTMSN
+1522 GDAALTNDGHLTMTN
-1537 IGGTGKGNVND
+1537 IGGTGKDNVND

-1596 VNTDGVTIAG
+1596 VNTDGVTITG

-1660 NPTALTATKAGDTVT
+1660 NPTALTANKVGNTVT

-1687 ADGTVNDPAAADEG
+1687 ADGTVNDPATADEG

-1732 SEENAKVGSGNK
+1732 SEEDAKVGSGNK

-1867 DIKSGDEKALSVTK
+1867 DVKSGDENALTAVKDPNTNIVTV
-1881 AGNTYT
+1881 
-1887 ITPNLS
+1887 TPKLS

-1907 TPEEKGKLVTAG
+1907 TPAEKGKLVTAG

-2064 KIDPATGKVT
+2064 AIDPATGKVT

-2229 TAVKDPS
+2229 TAVKDPN

-2245 LSGNLVDANGNI
+2245 LSGDLVDANGNI
-2257 TAPTTPEEKGKLVT
+2257 TAPTTPADKGKLVT

-2348 EGANQVVLGND
+2348 EGTNQVVLGND

-2390 TDAVNKGQL
+2390 TDAVNKSQLDAVKGVADSAVKSVDVANGEQNLVVDNTDPKNPKLSLKKDLTVDSVKAGDSTLNNDGLTIAGGPSVKKDGINAGDKTITNVAPGAVTPTSKDAVNGGQLYNVANNVKDLIGPDATIDPATGKVTVADPAKGIGETGKGNIGDAIKHVNDAAKAAADTAKKHTTVEQGDNIVVEESTNADGGKHYKVSTAKDLNVDSVKAGDTTVNNDGVTIAGGPSVTKAGINAGGNTITNVADGVNPNDAVNKGQL
-2399 DAVKGIADSA
+2399 DAVKNVADSA

-2465 KKDGINAGDKT
+2465 KKDGIDAGDKK
-2476 ITNVALGAVSP
+2476 ITNVAAGDVAEN
-2487 TSKDAVN
+2487 SKDAVN
-2494 GSQLYNVADNVKD
+2494 GGQLYDVAKNVADLV
-2507 LIGPDA
+2507 GPDA
-2513 VIDPA
+2513 KIDPA

-2606 GVTIAGGP
+2606 GVTINNGP
-2614 SVTKGGINAG
+2614 SMTKDGINAN
-2624 GNTITNVADG
+2624 NTKVTNVADG
-2634 VNPNDAVNKG
+2634 VDAADAVNKG
-2644 QLDKVAGV
+2644 QLD
-2652 ADSAVKSVK
+2652 
-2661 AADGEQNLVV
+2661 
-2671 DNSDPKNPK
+2671 
-2680 LSLKKDLT
+2680 
-2688 VDSVKAGDTTVNNDG
+2688 
-2703 LTIAG
+2703 
-2708 GPSVK
+2708 
-2713 KDGIDAGDK
+2713 
-2722 KITNVAAGDVAEN
+2722 
-2735 SKDAVNGGQLHNV
+2735 
-2748 AKGVADVLG
+2748 
-2757 GDAAVDG
+2757 
-2764 DGKVTMTN
+2764 
-2772 IGETGKGNVN
+2772 
-2782 DAIKHVNDLAKN
+2782 
-2794 AADTAKK
+2794 
-2801 HTTVEQ
+2801 
-2807 GDNIVVEES
+2807 
-2816 LNADGGKHY
+2816 
-2825 KVSTAKDL
+2825 
-2833 NVDSVKAGDT
+2833 
-2843 TVNNDGVTIA
+2843 
-2853 GGPSVTKGGINAGG
+2853 
-2867 NTITNVADG
+2867 
-2876 VNDTDAV
+2876 
-2883 NKGQLN
+2883 

-2907 GDAAVNGNGDITMS
+2907 GDATVNGNGDITMT

-2993 TNNHDADTNTTTYT
+2993 TNNHDADSNTTTYT

-3033 NLNFTKGPNGN
+3033 NLNFTKGSNGN

-3121 KDGKVVAGQNGI
+3121 KDGKVVAGKNGI

>member
-47 ASALAISVGLALT
+47 ASALAISVGLAL
-60 STSAVAGPGIYINDG
+60 SSNAM
-75 PDEGCLVVPDAP
+75 
-87 TGIYGLT
+87 
-94 RDNISA
+94 
-100 ANTMLKPGNLMPD
+100 AN
-113 RTIFGLDKMSPCES
+113 
-127 SGNGVHAFDTQTNRT
+127 
-142 LFYGKTHRVDTANN
+142 VDT
-156 GSKNL
+156 
-161 TLGGRLD
+161 D
-168 VNSGIIGVG
+168 VASGVLRIADTV
-177 DRGTNGAGA
+177 TH

-196 TLADANKKLNSISIG
+196 TLDDANKHFNSISIG
-211 VDTGASD
+211 TDASVGAPS
-218 SNAIAIG
+218 SIAL
-225 ANTSAAGSN
+225 GSSTKTYTN
-234 SSAIGL
+234 
-240 NAKATTDSSIAIGT
+240 DSIAIGT
-254 TAEAGGPAVN
+254 LSEAGGPAVN
-264 ATLLG
+264 ADLLG
-269 TKAIAIGYE
+269 TKAIAIGYQ

-322 EASGVQSTVISDNY
+322 EASGAQSTVISDNY

-356 TNVSGNNSVA
+356 T
-366 IGDTNKVASN
+366 K
-376 RTYVM
+376 
-381 GNNINA
+381 
-387 ATGTDDSLAFGTK
+387 
-400 AGVGGANAIALGNTA
+400 
-415 KATKENTIAQ
+415 
-425 GTESVVY
+425 
-432 GKNSVSI
+432 
-439 GYKAVSGIETPTPTQ
+439 
-454 TNAFSVSIGNET
+454 
-466 EAIDA
+466 
-471 STIAIGDKAKAKGGV
+471 
-486 DALAVGTQANAMTYK
+486 
-501 ALAIGAYSQATGRQ
+501 
-515 STVIGNDIQGQ
+515 
-526 PSIASGTR
+526 
-534 SQILG
+534 
-539 VQSNVSGDN
+539 VSGDN
-548 SVSIGDTNTVAS
+548 SVSIGD
-560 VRTYAMGN
+560 
-568 NINVAAGADDSLAF
+568 
-582 GTKASVAGINTIAM
+582 K
-596 GNTTQASANYAI
+596 
-608 AVGNTA
+608 
-614 QATAEHATAIGN
+614 
-626 KSVASNVSAIALGRQ
+626 
-641 AQATDENAVALGA
+641 
-654 DSKAD
+654 
-659 GHSSFAGAVG
+659 
-669 SSSAGT
+669 
-675 RQVSIGHYAGN
+675 
-686 NTEGSSTPAKPADYA
+686 
-701 VFIGNYAGSDA
+701 
-712 AGTNGNTNG
+712 
-721 VAIGSEAG
+721 
-729 RYLQSGSNNTAI
+729 
-741 GSQAGQ
+741 
-747 YVEGSLNASLGQGAG
+747 
-762 KYVKGNNNIA
+762 
-772 MGTQAG
+772 
-778 TGTATEKLEVSGTT
+778 
-792 AIGNT
+792 
-797 AKALTNDSVAIGT
+797 
-810 TAKSGKVDK
+810 
-819 FSGERSVAIGA
+819 
-830 YSEALGTGGIA
+830 
-841 IGDSAATTNGHNG
+841 
-854 VAIGVYSKTQNEK
+854 
-867 AISIGA
+867 
-873 FNKATGAQSIVIAGN
+873 
-888 YDLKNSDGVSVA
+888 
-900 SGTRATVIGA
+900 
-910 ETTVSGNNSV
+910 
-920 AIGDTNT
+920 NT

-932 TYALGNNINAAAG
+932 TYALGNNINAAAN
-945 TDDSL
+945 TQDSL
-950 VFGTRAA
+950 AFGTKAY
-957 VGARDTIAMGNTA
+957 VGSANTIAMGNTA
-970 QSKTRHSIAIGQDAS
+970 QAKTMHSIAIGQNAS
-985 AGDDSANAEQKG
+985 AGDDSANTEQKG

-1077 ASGDRSQVYGV
+1077 ASGTRAQVYGV

-1104 NVASN
+1104 NIESARTYALGNNINAAAGTQDSLVFGTRATVEAVANIAVGKGATTHTDSSIAIGNGAESGGKGANDAFNGVSGIAIGPEAKGLGTSAIAIGQNATVKDGHDSIAMGVYSQTTNNKAISIGAYNEASGLQSTVIGSNFNQGANAGVSIASGARAQVYGVETKVSGNNSVSIGDTNTVASN
-1109 RTYAIGNNINIAEAA
+1109 RTYALGNNINVAA
-1124 VDSLAFGTK
+1124 GADDSLAFGT
-1133 AGVKS
+1133 
-1138 ARSIAIGTEASAGST
+1138 
-1153 DTTYNPLGDIR
+1153 R
-1164 ATAIGSEAKANGLRS
+1164 A
-1179 IALGD
+1179 
-1184 VAVAS
+1184 
-1189 ERYGT
+1189 
-1194 ALGSSSNV
+1194 
-1202 SAAYG
+1202 
-1207 TAVGFENRV
+1207 AVG
-1216 SGDGGFAAGTHSV
+1216 AANTV
-1229 AAGRQQISI
+1229 
-1238 GHFAGDNVAN
+1238 
-1248 SGVPAKAADY
+1248 
-1258 GVFIGRYAGSDA
+1258 
-1270 AGATGNNYGIAIG
+1270 AIG
-1283 AEAGR
+1283 A
-1288 YQQGGEDNYAIGQNA
+1288 NA
-1303 GQYVNGTHSVALG
+1303 N
-1316 LNAGSHI
+1316 
-1323 EGDGNFA
+1323 
-1330 AADGAGNYIKGR
+1330 
-1342 NNIAI
+1342 
-1347 GNNAGSGAA
+1347 
-1356 GAIVEADRT
+1356 
-1365 ISVGTRTQA
+1365 
-1374 RGDNAVAIGTD
+1374 
-1385 SKALAVDAT
+1385 
-1394 AVGQA
+1394 A
-1399 AQASAEKTVAV
+1399 AQ
-1410 GQGAKATERFTV
+1410 
-1422 AMGHNATAS
+1422 
-1431 HANSVALGTNSATSD
+1431 ANSVALGAGSATSAP
-1446 VHTGAYTLNNSYTAA
+1446 HTGAYTLNGSYTAA
-1461 GLPNAANGTVSVGS
+1461 GLPNAANGTVSVGA

-1505 TNNYMSNFATG
+1505 TNNYMNNFAG
-1516 VKNVLG
+1516 DVKTKLG
-1522 GDAAVDNAGNLTMSN
+1522 GNAALGNDGHLTMTN
-1537 IGGTGKGNVND
+1537 IGGTGKDNVND

-1577 TVATKKDLVVD
+1577 TVATKKDLIVDSVKAGDTTVNTNGVTITGGPSVTKTGINAGDKKITGVANGNVAAGSTDAVNGGQLAEVKAKADSAVQNVVSANPTALTATKAGDTVTLTPNVIAGDLVNPATGAVNTPAAGDAGKLVTAGTVANALANTHFVVD
-1588 SVKAGDTT
+1588 TAKTDGELDAASKHDQKIKSGNKVTLQAGKNLKAKQTNAADGATVEFSLKDSISLTQVTAGTGDNQVVLGNNGVQVGGNTYINKDGLNANNKPISNVADGVKPKDAVNKGQLDAVAQEAAKHTTVKAGKNVEVTESNNAAGGKEYTVKTADNLNVTSVKAGDTT
-1596 VNTDGVTIAG
+1596 VNTDGVTITG

-1617 GDKKITGVA
+1617 GDKKIT
-1626 DGNVAAGSKDAV
+1626 NVAPGAVVAGSKDAV

-1655 DVVSS
+1655 NVVST

-1687 ADGTVNDPAAADEG
+1687 ADGTVKDPAAADEG

-1721 TKANGGAVDAA
+1721 TKANGGKVETG
-1732 SEENAKVGSGNK
+1732 SEADAKVGSGNK

-1764 ATVNYKLSD
+1764 ATVKFSLQDDISLN
-1773 TLENLVSVKSAEI
+1773 SVT
-1786 EAGIGPNKVVLNN
+1786 AGTGDNQVVLGND
-1799 NGVKVGDSTLNDK
+1799 GVKVG
-1812 GLTINNGPSVTDTG
+1812 
-1826 IDAGN
+1826 
-1831 KKITGVADGNVAA
+1831 
-1844 GSTDA
+1844 
-1849 VNGGQLAAV
+1849 
-1858 KAKADSAVQ
+1858 
-1867 DIKSGDEKALSVTK
+1867 
-1881 AGNTYT
+1881 
-1887 ITPNLS
+1887 
-1893 GDLVDANGNITAPT
+1893 
-1907 TPEEKGKLVTAG
+1907 
-1919 TVAEALAN
+1919 
-1927 THFVVD
+1927 
-1933 TKATDGELD
+1933 
-1942 AASQADQKIKASN
+1942 
-1955 KVTLQAGKNLKAKQT
+1955 
-1970 NGANGAEVEFSLK
+1970 
-1983 DSISL
+1983 
-1988 KEVKV
+1988 
-1993 GEGSANEVVLNN
+1993 
-2005 NGVNVAGNTYINKD
+2005 GNTYINND

-2031 APGAVTAASKDA
+2031 APGAVTPTSKDA
-2043 VNGSQLYNVAN
+2043 VNGGQLYDVAKNVA
-2054 NVKDLIGPDA
+2054 DLVGPDA
-2064 KIDPATGKVT
+2064 KIDPATGKVS
-2074 VADPAKGIGET
+2074 VADPTQGIGGT
-2085 GKGNIGDAIKHVND
+2085 GKDNIGDAIKAVN
-2099 AAKAA
+2099 A
-2104 AETAAKHTTVVEGKN
+2104 TAAKHTTVVEGKN

-2172 DAGNRVISGV
+2172 DAGNRIISGV

-2229 TAVKDPS
+2229 TAVKDPN

-2245 LSGNLVDANGNI
+2245 LSGDLVDADGNI
-2257 TAPTTPEEKGKLVT
+2257 TAPATPADKGKLVT
-2271 AGTVADALANTHFVV
+2271 AGTVAQALANTHFVV

-2291 DGELDAASQ
+2291 DGELDGASQ
-2300 ADQKIKAGNKV
+2300 ADQKIKAGNKVTLQAGKNLKAKQTNGANGAEVEFSLKDSISLTQVTAGDSTLNTDGLTIAGGPSVKKDGINAGDKKITNVAPGAVTPTSKDAVNGSQLYNVADNVKDLIGPDATIDPATGKVTVADPTQGIAGTGKGTIGEAIKSVKDKADTAVQDIKSGDEKALSVTKAGNTYTITPNLSGDLVDADGNITAPATDADKGKLVTAGTVAQALANTHFVVDTKATDGELDGASEADQKIKAGNKV

-2359 GVKVGGNTYINNAG
+2359 GVKVGGNTYINNDG

-2390 TDAVNKGQL
+2390 KDAVNKGQL
-2399 DAVKGIADSA
+2399 DAVKGVADSA
-2409 VKSVDVANGEQNLV
+2409 VKSVKAKDGEENLV

-2448 DSTLNNDGLTIA
+2448 DSTLNTDGLTIA

-2476 ITNVALGAVSP
+2476 ITNVAPGAVTP

-2494 GSQLYNVADNVKD
+2494 GSQLYNVANNVKD

-2513 VIDPA
+2513 TIDPA

-2644 QLDKVAGV
+2644 QLDAVKGV
-2652 ADSAVKSVK
+2652 ADSAVKSVDV
-2661 AADGEQNLVV
+2661 ANGEQNLVV
-2671 DNSDPKNPK
+2671 DNTDPKNPK

-2735 SKDAVNGGQLHNV
+2735 SKDAVNGGQLYDVAKNV
-2748 AKGVADVLG
+2748 ADLVGP
-2757 GDAAVDG
+2757 DAKIDPAT
-2764 DGKVTMTN
+2764 GKVTVTDPAKG
-2772 IGETGKGNVN
+2772 IGETGKGNIG

-2816 LNADGGKHY
+2816 TNAEGGKHY
-2825 KVSTAKDL
+2825 KVSTAKNL

-2843 TVNNDGVTIA
+2843 TVNNDGVTINN
-2853 GGPSVTKGGINAGG
+2853 GPSMTKDGINAN
-2867 NTITNVADG
+2867 NTKVTNVADG
-2876 VNDTDAV
+2876 VDAADAV
-2883 NKGQLN
+2883 NKGQLD

-2907 GDAAVNGNGDITMS
+2907 GDATVNGNGDITMS

-2953 AKEGRSNVTVTEGVN
+2953 AKEGRSNVTVTEGIN

-3092 ADSKDAVNGGQLH
+3092 ADSKDAVNGGQLYD
-3105 ETAKSVADVIG
+3105 TAKSVADVIG

-3211 SRISDNGKVILKVTG
+3211 SRISDNGKIILKVTG

>member
-32 RTVVGRVAKGTAGFA
+32 RTVVGRVAKGTAGFT

-75 PDEGCLVVPDAP
+75 KSDDGCLALPDASGP
-87 TGIYGLT
+87 NVGIYG
-94 RDNISA
+94 ISNA
-100 ANTMLKPGNLMPD
+100 GGGINVSILAPGQVAPNKDYFAMNA
-113 RTIFGLDKMSPCES
+113 MAPCLS
-127 SGNGVHAFDTQTNRT
+127 SGNAAQALDTQTNRT
-142 LFYGKTHRVDTANN
+142 LFYGNDSYGSGTITNN
-156 GSKNL
+156 GAKNL

-177 DRGTNGAGA
+177 DRGTNGTGA

-196 TLADANKKLNSISIG
+196 TLDDTNKH
-211 VDTGASD
+211 T
-218 SNAIAIG
+218 NAIAIG
-225 ANTSAAGSN
+225 VNTATTAEGAVAISAEAKARTSYSIAIGRNATAGGDMVPPSNETGGAIAIGRNSLSNYIGAIALGNGAEVSSAKPDGKTTDGIAIGTKALVDSYRGMAIGAQSQAKGSQSIVLANNAPDAKVSVASGIRSQVYGVESEASGTDAVAIGYKNTVAAHRTYAIGNEINVAQEAEEALAFGIRAHVSGAYQISLGSDAGADALAPNTSGIAIGRNAGRYGQSGILNTAIGAASGQYVSGSYNIAMGTGAGSGTDAEKLAASQTISIGHNAKASKHTAIAMGTTAQARTEKSVALGENAIAGDTAAPTVKKGEYSTAIGSSTSALGYGATAVGSITKAKVNYATALGHEAEASGTGETSLGYGAGANSTSANGNRNGVNVGTNAGRYAISGGNNVAVGISAGQYVEGDNNIAQGYSAGYYIKGNENVSIGTNANVGSATEKLEVSKTVAIGSAAKASANNAAAMGAQAAASGSN
-234 SSAIGL
+234 SAAIGL
-240 NAKATTDSSIAIGT
+240 NAKAKTDSSIAIGT
-254 TAEAGGPAVN
+254 FSEAGGPATS
-264 ATLLG
+264 AALLG
-269 TKAIAIGYE
+269 TKAVAIGYE

-307 AKTSNIKSIAIGAYS
+307 TKTSNVKSIAIGAYS
-322 EASGVQSTVISDNY
+322 EASGAQSTVISNNY
-336 GAATAVST
+336 GSATAVST

-366 IGDTNKVASN
+366 IGDTNTVASD

-387 ATGTDDSLAFGTK
+387 AAGTNDSLAFGTK
-400 AGVGGANAIALGNTA
+400 ASVGGANAIALGNTA

-548 SVSIGDTNTVAS
+548 SVSIGDTNTIAS
-560 VRTYAMGN
+560 ARTYAMGN
-568 NINVAAGADDSLAF
+568 NINVAAGADDSLVF
-582 GTKASVAGINTIAM
+582 GTQANVGAVHSIAM
-596 GNTTQASANYAI
+596 GTTAA
-608 AVGNTA
+608 
-614 QATAEHATAIGN
+614 ATGIG
-626 KSVASNVSAIALGRQ
+626 SIALGKS
-641 AQATDENAVALGA
+641 ASATEQRAIAMGENALAGNEASMALGYN
-654 DSKAD
+654 
-659 GHSSFAGAVG
+659 
-669 SSSAGT
+669 SSAKGSK
-675 RQVSIGHYAGN
+675 QVSIGLGAGALKNATDAGAELATFVGHYAG
-686 NTEGSSTPAKPADYA
+686 ADNA
-701 VFIGNYAGSDA
+701 SPTGNAQ
-712 AGTNGNTNG
+712 G
-721 VAIGSEAG
+721 VAVGVNAG
-729 RYLQSGSNNTAI
+729 RYGVSGIRNVAVGPNTGQKVEGDDNTAI
-741 GSQAGQ
+741 GYNSGRGVKGTNNFAGGANAGVF
-747 YVEGSLNASLGQGAG
+747 VE
-762 KYVKGNNNIA
+762 GNNNVA
-772 MGTQAG
+772 LGFNAG
-778 TGTATEKLEVSGTT
+778 IGAEAKPLKVNRTT
-792 AIGNT
+792 AVGSDSR
-797 AKALTNDSVAIGT
+797 ALADDSVALGDHAIANNANSVAIGT
-810 TAKSGKVDK
+810 
-819 FSGERSVAIGA
+819 RS
-830 YSEALGTGGIA
+830 T
-841 IGDSAATTNGHNG
+841 
-854 VAIGVYSKTQNEK
+854 
-867 AISIGA
+867 
-873 FNKATGAQSIVIAGN
+873 
-888 YDLKNSDGVSVA
+888 
-900 SGTRATVIGA
+900 
-910 ETTVSGNNSV
+910 
-920 AIGDTNT
+920 
-927 VASAR
+927 
-932 TYALGNNINAAAG
+932 
-945 TDDSL
+945 
-950 VFGTRAA
+950 
-957 VGARDTIAMGNTA
+957 
-970 QSKTRHSIAIGQDAS
+970 
-985 AGDDSANAEQKG
+985 
-997 VSAVAIGH
+997 
-1005 GAQANYY
+1005 
-1012 DAIAIGARATV
+1012 
-1023 APAAGNTTAADSI
+1023 
-1036 AIGVEATAD
+1036 
-1045 NYKTTAIG
+1045 
-1053 TYARAKGRQSTVIA
+1053 
-1067 NNVQGSNYST
+1067 
-1077 ASGDRSQVYGV
+1077 
-1088 ETTVSGNNSV
+1088 
-1098 AIGDTN
+1098 
-1104 NVASN
+1104 
-1109 RTYAIGNNINIAEAA
+1109 
-1124 VDSLAFGTK
+1124 
-1133 AGVKS
+1133 
-1138 ARSIAIGTEASAGST
+1138 
-1153 DTTYNPLGDIR
+1153 
-1164 ATAIGSEAKANGLRS
+1164 
-1179 IALGD
+1179 
-1184 VAVAS
+1184 
-1189 ERYGT
+1189 
-1194 ALGSSSNV
+1194 
-1202 SAAYG
+1202 
-1207 TAVGFENRV
+1207 
-1216 SGDGGFAAGTHSV
+1216 
-1229 AAGRQQISI
+1229 
-1238 GHFAGDNVAN
+1238 
-1248 SGVPAKAADY
+1248 
-1258 GVFIGRYAGSDA
+1258 
-1270 AGATGNNYGIAIG
+1270 
-1283 AEAGR
+1283 
-1288 YQQGGEDNYAIGQNA
+1288 
-1303 GQYVNGTHSVALG
+1303 
-1316 LNAGSHI
+1316 
-1323 EGDGNFA
+1323 
-1330 AADGAGNYIKGR
+1330 
-1342 NNIAI
+1342 
-1347 GNNAGSGAA
+1347 
-1356 GAIVEADRT
+1356 
-1365 ISVGTRTQA
+1365 
-1374 RGDNAVAIGTD
+1374 
-1385 SKALAVDAT
+1385 
-1394 AVGQA
+1394 
-1399 AQASAEKTVAV
+1399 
-1410 GQGAKATERFTV
+1410 
-1422 AMGHNATAS
+1422 
-1431 HANSVALGTNSATSD
+1431 TSD
-1446 VHTGAYTLNNSYTAA
+1446 IHTGAYTLNGSYTAA
-1461 GLPNAANGTVSVGS
+1461 GLPVAANGTVSVGS
-1475 VGKERQIQNVAAGVI
+1475 AGKERQIQNVAAGVI

-1505 TNNYMSNFATG
+1505 TNNYLSNLAGG

-1522 GDAAVDNAGNLTMSN
+1522 GDAAVDNAGNVTMSN

-1555 KVAAGDNIT
+1555 KVAAGENIT

-1570 ADGSKTY
+1570 TDGSKTY

-1596 VNTDGVTIAG
+1596 VNTNGVTIAN
-1606 GPSVKKDGINA
+1606 GPSVTKTGINA

-1626 DGNVAAGSKDAV
+1626 NGNVAAGSTDAV

-1655 DVVSS
+1655 NVVSA

-1675 LTPNFIAGDLVN
+1675 LTPNVIAGDLVN
-1687 ADGTVNDPAAADEG
+1687 ADGTVNDPAATDEG

-1721 TKANGGAVDAA
+1721 TKANGGTVDSA

-1849 VNGGQLAAV
+1849 VNGGQLAEV

-1867 DIKSGDEKALSVTK
+1867 DVKSGDENALTAVKDPNTNIVTV
-1881 AGNTYT
+1881 
-1887 ITPNLS
+1887 TPKLS

-1907 TPEEKGKLVTAG
+1907 TPADKGKLVTAG

-2064 KIDPATGKVT
+2064 AIDPATGKVT

-2229 TAVKDPS
+2229 TAVKDPN

-2245 LSGNLVDANGNI
+2245 LSGDLVDANGNI
-2257 TAPTTPEEKGKLVT
+2257 TAPTTPADKGKLVT

-2359 GVKVGGNTYINNAG
+2359 GVKVGGNTYINNDG

-2390 TDAVNKGQL
+2390 KDAVNKGQL
-2399 DAVKGIADSA
+2399 DAVKGVADSA

-2476 ITNVALGAVSP
+2476 ITNVAPGAVTP

-2494 GSQLYNVADNVKD
+2494 GGQLYNVANNVKD

-2513 VIDPA
+2513 TIDPA

-2586 TAKDLNVDS
+2586 TAKNLNVDS

-2614 SVTKGGINAG
+2614 SVTKAGINAG

-2644 QLDKVAGV
+2644 QLDAVKGV
-2652 ADSAVKSVK
+2652 ADSAVKSVDV
-2661 AADGEQNLVV
+2661 ANGEQNLVV

-2688 VDSVKAGDTTVNNDG
+2688 VDSVKAGDSTLNNDG

-2764 DGKVTMTN
+2764 NGKVTMTN

-2825 KVSTAKDL
+2825 KVSTAKNL

-2843 TVNNDGVTIA
+2843 TVNNDGVTINN
-2853 GGPSVTKGGINAGG
+2853 GPSMTKDGINAN
-2867 NTITNVADG
+2867 NTKVTNVADG
-2876 VNDTDAV
+2876 VDAADAV
-2883 NKGQLN
+2883 NKGQLD

-2993 TNNHDADTNTTTYT
+2993 TNNHDADSNTTTYT

-3033 NLNFTKGPNGN
+3033 NLNFTKGANGN

-3211 SRISDNGKVILKVTG
+3211 SRISDNGKIILKVTG

>member
-60 STSAVAGPGIYINDG
+60 STSAVAAPGIFINNGQD
-75 PDEGCLVVPDAP
+75 PACLAVIDDVA
-87 TGIYGLT
+87 TSALQLIYGGSKT
-94 RDNISA
+94 IYPAVGVA
-100 ANTMLKPGNLMPD
+100 AGSPLGTKTN
-113 RTIFGLDKMSPCES
+113 FELDARNPCLSTGGTGAE
-127 SGNGVHAFDTQTNRT
+127 NHNTQTNRT
-142 LFYGKTHRVDTANN
+142 LFYNN
-156 GSKNL
+156 KNL

-177 DRGTNGAGA
+177 DRGTDGVGA

-196 TLADANKKLNSISIG
+196 TLDDANKQWNSISIG
-211 VDTGASD
+211 TDAGVNTAS
-218 SNAIAIG
+218 S
-225 ANTSAAGSN
+225 
-234 SSAIGL
+234 
-240 NAKATTDSSIAIGT
+240 
-254 TAEAGGPAVN
+254 V
-264 ATLLG
+264 
-269 TKAIAIGYE
+269 AIGYGA
-278 TKALGTS
+278 KAGKADKFLGQGAVALGYNAQALGTS
-285 NVALGYGSVAENG
+285 
-298 HDSIAIGIK
+298 
-307 AKTSNIKSIAIGAYS
+307 
-322 EASGVQSTVISDNY
+322 
-336 GAATAVST
+336 
-344 ASGTRSQVYGAE
+344 
-356 TNVSGNNSVA
+356 
-366 IGDTNKVASN
+366 
-376 RTYVM
+376 
-381 GNNINA
+381 
-387 ATGTDDSLAFGTK
+387 
-400 AGVGGANAIALGNTA
+400 
-415 KATKENTIAQ
+415 
-425 GTESVVY
+425 
-432 GKNSVSI
+432 
-439 GYKAVSGIETPTPTQ
+439 
-454 TNAFSVSIGNET
+454 
-466 EAIDA
+466 
-471 STIAIGDKAKAKGGV
+471 
-486 DALAVGTQANAMTYK
+486 
-501 ALAIGAYSQATGRQ
+501 
-515 STVIGNDIQGQ
+515 
-526 PSIASGTR
+526 
-534 SQILG
+534 
-539 VQSNVSGDN
+539 
-548 SVSIGDTNTVAS
+548 
-560 VRTYAMGN
+560 
-568 NINVAAGADDSLAF
+568 
-582 GTKASVAGINTIAM
+582 
-596 GNTTQASANYAI
+596 
-608 AVGNTA
+608 
-614 QATAEHATAIGN
+614 
-626 KSVASNVSAIALGRQ
+626 
-641 AQATDENAVALGA
+641 
-654 DSKAD
+654 
-659 GHSSFAGAVG
+659 
-669 SSSAGT
+669 
-675 RQVSIGHYAGN
+675 
-686 NTEGSSTPAKPADYA
+686 
-701 VFIGNYAGSDA
+701 
-712 AGTNGNTNG
+712 
-721 VAIGSEAG
+721 
-729 RYLQSGSNNTAI
+729 
-741 GSQAGQ
+741 
-747 YVEGSLNASLGQGAG
+747 
-762 KYVKGNNNIA
+762 
-772 MGTQAG
+772 
-778 TGTATEKLEVSGTT
+778 
-792 AIGNT
+792 
-797 AKALTNDSVAIGT
+797 
-810 TAKSGKVDK
+810 
-819 FSGERSVAIGA
+819 
-830 YSEALGTGGIA
+830 GIA
-841 IGDSAATTNGHNG
+841 IGEDSSTTNGHNG
-854 VAIGVYSKTQNEK
+854 VAIGAYSKTDNEK

-873 FNKATGAQSIVIAGN
+873 FNTASGAQSIVMAGN
-888 YDLKNSDGVSVA
+888 YDTNSRGPVSVA

-910 ETTVSGNNSV
+910 ETTVSGNNSLAIGDTNTVASDRTYAIGNNINVAAGANDSLVFGTKASVGGPGAIALGNTASSKTDGAISIGIRSVSGDGDAVSGIIPTSGNKSISIGYESVANRYDTIAMGIQASTQAADPAVAPWDALAIGSQAKATTYKALALGAYSQATGRQSTVIGNDINGQNSTASGTRSQILGVQSNVSGNNSV

-927 VASAR
+927 IASAR
-932 TYALGNNINAAAG
+932 TYALGNNINVAAG
-945 TDDSL
+945 AGDSL
-950 VFGTRAA
+950 VFGTRASANSSNA
-957 VGARDTIAMGNTA
+957 VAMGKYATVQA
-970 QSKTRHSIAIGQDAS
+970 TSG
-985 AGDDSANAEQKG
+985 
-997 VSAVAIGH
+997 VAIGSNAVTNGINQVSIGYKAGDATATDNNKTPRTTDVGNFGVMIGHYAGAEYTADQTTPVKHQH
-1005 GAQANYY
+1005 G
-1012 DAIAIGARATV
+1012 TV
-1023 APAAGNTTAADSI
+1023 AVGTQAGRAGKDSWSNIAVGNQAGRAVHGNDNI
-1036 AIGVEATAD
+1036 AIGVNSGSGKMTDKVNSDGTDVSTVDEYLNVQHTLSVGTLSTVK
-1045 NYKTTAIG
+1045 NNFNIAIG
-1053 TYARAKGRQSTVIA
+1053 TTANAGNGEKNPDGSTK
-1067 NNVQGSNYST
+1067 NGY
-1077 ASGDRSQVYGV
+1077 
-1088 ETTVSGNNSV
+1088 SV
-1098 AIGDTN
+1098 AIGT
-1104 NVASN
+1104 
-1109 RTYAIGNNINIAEAA
+1109 
-1124 VDSLAFGTK
+1124 
-1133 AGVKS
+1133 S
-1138 ARSIAIGTEASAGST
+1138 ANASALNSM
-1153 DTTYNPLGDIR
+1153 
-1164 ATAIGSEAKANGLRS
+1164 
-1179 IALGD
+1179 ALG
-1184 VAVAS
+1184 
-1189 ERYGT
+1189 
-1194 ALGSSSNV
+1194 
-1202 SAAYG
+1202 
-1207 TAVGFENRV
+1207 
-1216 SGDGGFAAGTHSV
+1216 
-1229 AAGRQQISI
+1229 
-1238 GHFAGDNVAN
+1238 
-1248 SGVPAKAADY
+1248 
-1258 GVFIGRYAGSDA
+1258 
-1270 AGATGNNYGIAIG
+1270 AGASASHEY
-1283 AEAGR
+1283 
-1288 YQQGGEDNYAIGQNA
+1288 
-1303 GQYVNGTHSVALG
+1303 SVALG
-1316 LNAGSHI
+1316 RLS
-1323 EGDGNFA
+1323 
-1330 AADGAGNYIKGR
+1330 
-1342 NNIAI
+1342 
-1347 GNNAGSGAA
+1347 
-1356 GAIVEADRT
+1356 
-1365 ISVGTRTQA
+1365 Q
-1374 RGDNAVAIGTD
+1374 
-1385 SKALAVDAT
+1385 
-1394 AVGQA
+1394 
-1399 AQASAEKTVAV
+1399 
-1410 GQGAKATERFTV
+1410 
-1422 AMGHNATAS
+1422 
-1431 HANSVALGTNSATSD
+1431 TSD
-1446 VHTGAYTLNNSYTAA
+1446 VHTGDYTLNNSYTAK

-1475 VGKERQIQNVAAGVI
+1475 AGKERQIQNVAAGVI

-1505 TNNYMSNFATG
+1505 TNNYLANFAG
-1516 VKNVLG
+1516 DVKTKLG
-1522 GDAAVDNAGNLTMSN
+1522 GNAALGNDGHLTMTN
-1537 IGGTGKGNVND
+1537 IGGTGKDNVND

-1570 ADGSKTY
+1570 TDGSKTY

-1588 SVKAGDTT
+1588 SVKAGDSTL
-1596 VNTDGVTIAG
+1596 NTDGLTIAGGPSVKKDGINAGDKKITNVAPGTVAAGSKDAVNGGQLAEVKAKADSAVQNVVSANPTALTATKAGDTVTLTPNVIAGDLVNPATGAVNTPAAGDAGKLVTAGTVANALANTHFVVDTAKTDGELDAASKHDQKIKSGNKVTLQAGKNLKAKQTNAADGATVEFSLKDSISLTQVTAGTGANQVVLGNDGVKVGGNTYINNDGLNANNKPISNVADGVKPKDAVNKGQLDAVAQEAAKHTTVKAGKNVEVTESNNAAGGKEYTVKTADNLNVTSVKAGDSTLNTDGLTIAG

-1655 DVVSS
+1655 NVVST
-1660 NPTALTATKAGDTVT
+1660 NPTALTANKVGNTVT

-1687 ADGTVNDPAAADEG
+1687 ADGTVKDPAAADEG

-1721 TKANGGAVDAA
+1721 TKANGGTVDAA

-1812 GLTINNGPSVTDTG
+1812 GLTINNGPSVTDAG
-1826 IDAGN
+1826 INAGD

-1844 GSTDA
+1844 GSKDA
-1849 VNGGQLAAV
+1849 VNGGQLAEV
-1858 KAKADSAVQ
+1858 KSKADSAVQ
-1867 DIKSGDEKALSVTK
+1867 DVKSGDENALTAEKDPNTNIVTV
-1881 AGNTYT
+1881 
-1887 ITPNLS
+1887 TPKLS

-1907 TPEEKGKLVTAG
+1907 TPADKGKLVTAG

-2064 KIDPATGKVT
+2064 AIDPATGKVT

-2229 TAVKDPS
+2229 TAVKDPN

-2245 LSGNLVDANGNI
+2245 LSGNLVDADGNI
-2257 TAPTTPEEKGKLVT
+2257 TAPTTPADKGKLVT

-2390 TDAVNKGQL
+2390 KDAVNKSQL
-2399 DAVKGIADSA
+2399 DAVKGVADSA

-2423 VDNSDPKNPKLSL
+2423 VDNTDPKNPKLSL
-2436 KKDLTVDSVKAG
+2436 KKDLTVDSVTAG

-2476 ITNVALGAVSP
+2476 ITNVAPGAVTP

-2494 GSQLYNVADNVKD
+2494 GGQLYNVANNVKD

-2513 VIDPA
+2513 TIDPA

-2573 SLNADGGKHYKVS
+2573 STNADGGKHYKVS
-2586 TAKDLNVDS
+2586 TAKNLNVDS

-2614 SVTKGGINAG
+2614 SVTKAGINAG

-2644 QLDKVAGV
+2644 QLDAVKGV
-2652 ADSAVKSVK
+2652 ADSAVKSVDV
-2661 AADGEQNLVV
+2661 ANGEQNLVV
-2671 DNSDPKNPK
+2671 DNTDPKNPK

-2688 VDSVKAGDTTVNNDG
+2688 VDSVTAGDSTLNNDG

-2713 KDGIDAGDK
+2713 KDGIDAADK

-2764 DGKVTMTN
+2764 NGKVTMTN

-2816 LNADGGKHY
+2816 TNADGGKHY
-2825 KVSTAKDL
+2825 KVSTAKNL

-2843 TVNNDGVTIA
+2843 TVNNDGVTINN
-2853 GGPSVTKGGINAGG
+2853 GPSMTKDGINAN
-2867 NTITNVADG
+2867 NTKVTNVADG
-2876 VNDTDAV
+2876 VDAADAV
-2883 NKGQLN
+2883 NKGQLD

-2907 GDAAVNGNGDITMS
+2907 GDATVNGNGDITMS

-2993 TNNHDADTNTTTYT
+2993 TNNHDADSNTTTYT

-3033 NLNFTKGPNGN
+3033 NLNFTKGANGN

>member
-75 PDEGCLVVPDAP
+75 TDTGCLAVPDAQGPNVGIHGISGGVPSAALSLLGPSQVVPDRSY
-87 TGIYGLT
+87 YGLDVMKPCLSST
-94 RDNISA
+94 A
-100 ANTMLKPGNLMPD
+100 ANATEE
-113 RTIFGLDKMSPCES
+113 RS
-127 SGNGVHAFDTQTNRT
+127 TQTNRT
-142 LFYGKTHRVDTANN
+142 LFYGKN
-156 GSKNL
+156 GPTSVNDNGAKNL

-218 SNAIAIG
+218 ANAIAIG

-254 TAEAGGPAVN
+254 SSEAGGPATS
-264 ATLLG
+264 AALLG

-307 AKTSNIKSIAIGAYS
+307 AKTSNLKSISIGAYS
-322 EASGVQSTVISDNY
+322 EASGAQSTVISNNY
-336 GAATAVST
+336 GSATGAVST

-366 IGDTNKVASN
+366 IGDTNTVASH
-376 RTYVM
+376 RTYAI
-381 GNNINA
+381 GNNINV
-387 ATGTDDSLAFGTK
+387 ATGADDSLAFGTK

-560 VRTYAMGN
+560 
-568 NINVAAGADDSLAF
+568 
-582 GTKASVAGINTIAM
+582 
-596 GNTTQASANYAI
+596 
-608 AVGNTA
+608 
-614 QATAEHATAIGN
+614 
-626 KSVASNVSAIALGRQ
+626 
-641 AQATDENAVALGA
+641 
-654 DSKAD
+654 
-659 GHSSFAGAVG
+659 
-669 SSSAGT
+669 
-675 RQVSIGHYAGN
+675 
-686 NTEGSSTPAKPADYA
+686 
-701 VFIGNYAGSDA
+701 
-712 AGTNGNTNG
+712 
-721 VAIGSEAG
+721 
-729 RYLQSGSNNTAI
+729 
-741 GSQAGQ
+741 
-747 YVEGSLNASLGQGAG
+747 
-762 KYVKGNNNIA
+762 
-772 MGTQAG
+772 
-778 TGTATEKLEVSGTT
+778 
-792 AIGNT
+792 
-797 AKALTNDSVAIGT
+797 
-810 TAKSGKVDK
+810 
-819 FSGERSVAIGA
+819 
-830 YSEALGTGGIA
+830 
-841 IGDSAATTNGHNG
+841 
-854 VAIGVYSKTQNEK
+854 
-867 AISIGA
+867 
-873 FNKATGAQSIVIAGN
+873 
-888 YDLKNSDGVSVA
+888 
-900 SGTRATVIGA
+900 
-910 ETTVSGNNSV
+910 
-920 AIGDTNT
+920 
-927 VASAR
+927 AR

-950 VFGTRAA
+950 AFGTRAS
-957 VGARDTIAMGNTA
+957 VQGANTIAVGNTA
-970 QSKTRHSIAIGQDAS
+970 QALTDDSISIGRDSKAGKVDKFDGKKSIAIGYASEAMGSNAIALGSNAATNNGHDSIAMGTYAKTNGEKTISIGAYNTAEGAQSIVIAGNYDAS
-985 AGDDSANAEQKG
+985 TGSNRSTTTAAARRAIVVGPESHATAED
-997 VSAVAIGH
+997 AVAIG
-1005 GAQANYY
+1005 NKNT
-1012 DAIAIGARATV
+1012 IASA
-1023 APAAGNTTAADSI
+1023 
-1036 AIGVEATAD
+1036 
-1045 NYKTTAIG
+1045 
-1053 TYARAKGRQSTVIA
+1053 
-1067 NNVQGSNYST
+1067 
-1077 ASGDRSQVYGV
+1077 
-1088 ETTVSGNNSV
+1088 
-1098 AIGDTN
+1098 
-1104 NVASN
+1104 
-1109 RTYAIGNNINIAEAA
+1109 RTYALGNNINVAA
-1124 VDSLAFGTK
+1124 GADDSLAFGTQ
-1133 AGVKS
+1133 ANVGAVH
-1138 ARSIAIGTEASAGST
+1138 SIAMGTTAAATGIG
-1153 DTTYNPLGDIR
+1153 
-1164 ATAIGSEAKANGLRS
+1164 S
-1179 IALGD
+1179 IALGKSASSTEQRAIAMGENALAGNEASMALGYNSSAKGSKQVSIGLGAGALKNATD
-1184 VAVAS
+1184 AGAELATFVGHYAGADNASPTGNAQGVAVGVNAG
-1189 ERYGT
+1189 RYGVSGIRNVAVGPNT
-1194 ALGSSSNV
+1194 GQKVEGDDNTAIGYNSGRGVKGTNNFAGGANAGVFVEGNNNVALGFN
-1202 SAAYG
+1202 
-1207 TAVGFENRV
+1207 
-1216 SGDGGFAAGTHSV
+1216 AG
-1229 AAGRQQISI
+1229 
-1238 GHFAGDNVAN
+1238 
-1248 SGVPAKAADY
+1248 
-1258 GVFIGRYAGSDA
+1258 
-1270 AGATGNNYGIAIG
+1270 IG
-1283 AEAGR
+1283 AEAKPLK
-1288 YQQGGEDNYAIGQNA
+1288 
-1303 GQYVNGTHSVALG
+1303 VNRTTAVGSDSRALADDSVALG
-1316 LNAGSHI
+1316 DHA
-1323 EGDGNFA
+1323 
-1330 AADGAGNYIKGR
+1330 
-1342 NNIAI
+1342 IA
-1347 GNNAGSGAA
+1347 NNANS
-1356 GAIVEADRT
+1356 
-1365 ISVGTRTQA
+1365 
-1374 RGDNAVAIGTD
+1374 VAIGTR
-1385 SKALAVDAT
+1385 ST
-1394 AVGQA
+1394 
-1399 AQASAEKTVAV
+1399 
-1410 GQGAKATERFTV
+1410 
-1422 AMGHNATAS
+1422 
-1431 HANSVALGTNSATSD
+1431 TSD
-1446 VHTGAYTLNNSYTAA
+1446 VHTGAYTLNGSYTAA
-1461 GLPNAANGTVSVGS
+1461 GLPVAANGTVSVGS
-1475 VGKERQIQNVAAGVI
+1475 AGKERQIQNVAAGVI

-1505 TNNYMSNFATG
+1505 TNNYLSNLATG
-1516 VKNVLG
+1516 VQNVLG

-1555 KVAAGDNIT
+1555 KVAAGENIT

-1570 ADGSKTY
+1570 TDGSKTY

-1596 VNTDGVTIAG
+1596 VNTDGVTIAN

-1655 DVVSS
+1655 NVVSA

-1687 ADGTVNDPAAADEG
+1687 ADGTVNTPAAADEG
-1701 KLVSAKTVADALKAN
+1701 KLVSAKTVVDALKAN

-1721 TKANGGAVDAA
+1721 TKANGGTVDAA
-1732 SEENAKVGSGNK
+1732 SEEDAKVGSGNK

-1812 GLTINNGPSVTDTG
+1812 GLTINNGPSVTDAG

-1849 VNGGQLAAV
+1849 VNGGQLAEV

-1867 DIKSGDEKALSVTK
+1867 DVKSGDENALTAVKDPNTNIVTV
-1881 AGNTYT
+1881 
-1887 ITPNLS
+1887 TPKLS

-1907 TPEEKGKLVTAG
+1907 TPADKGKLVTAG

-2064 KIDPATGKVT
+2064 AIDPATGKVT

-2229 TAVKDPS
+2229 TAVKDPN

-2245 LSGNLVDANGNI
+2245 LSGDLVDANGNI
-2257 TAPTTPEEKGKLVT
+2257 TAPTTPADKGKLVT

-2359 GVKVGGNTYINNAG
+2359 GVKVGGNTYINNDG

-2383 VADGVDP
+2383 VKDGVDP
-2390 TDAVNKGQL
+2390 TDAVNKSQL
-2399 DAVKGIADSA
+2399 DAVKGVADSA
-2409 VKSVDVANGEQNLV
+2409 VKSVKAKDGEENLV
-2423 VDNSDPKNPKLSL
+2423 VDNTDPKNPKLSL

-2476 ITNVALGAVSP
+2476 ITNVAPGAVTP

-2494 GSQLYNVADNVKD
+2494 GSQLYNVANNVKD

-2513 VIDPA
+2513 TIDPA

-2644 QLDKVAGV
+2644 QLDAVKNV
-2652 ADSAVKSVK
+2652 ADSAVKSVDV
-2661 AADGEQNLVV
+2661 ANGEQNLVV

-2688 VDSVKAGDTTVNNDG
+2688 VDSVKAGDSTLNNDG

-2713 KDGIDAGDK
+2713 KDGIDAADK

-2735 SKDAVNGGQLHNV
+2735 SKDAVNGGQLYDVAKNV
-2748 AKGVADVLG
+2748 ADLVGP
-2757 GDAAVDG
+2757 DAKIDPAT
-2764 DGKVTMTN
+2764 GKVTVADPAKG
-2772 IGETGKGNVN
+2772 IGETGKGNIG

-2816 LNADGGKHY
+2816 TNADGGKHY

-2876 VNDTDAV
+2876 VNPDDAV
-2883 NKGQLN
+2883 NKGQLD

-2907 GDAAVNGNGDITMS
+2907 GDATVNGNGDITMS

-2993 TNNHDADTNTTTYT
+2993 TNNHDADSNTTTYT

-3033 NLNFTKGPNGN
+3033 NLNFTKGANGN

>member
-32 RTVVGRVAKGTAGFA
+32 RTVVGRVAKGTAGFT

-75 PDEGCLVVPDAP
+75 KSDDGCLALPDASGP
-87 TGIYGLT
+87 NVGIYG
-94 RDNISA
+94 ISNA
-100 ANTMLKPGNLMPD
+100 GGGINVSILAPGQVAPNKDYFAMNA
-113 RTIFGLDKMSPCES
+113 MAPCLS
-127 SGNGVHAFDTQTNRT
+127 SGNAAQALDTQTNRT
-142 LFYGKTHRVDTANN
+142 LFYGNDSYGSGTITNN
-156 GSKNL
+156 GAKNL

-177 DRGTNGAGA
+177 DRGVNGTDA

-211 VDTGASD
+211 VDAGASATSSTAIGANAKARADYSVALGD
-218 SNAIAIG
+218 SAVSGDNTVGAANGGGGAIAIGRQSMANNYNAIAIG
-225 ANTSAAGSN
+225 MSASVSPAAGV
-234 SSAIGL
+234 
-240 NAKATTDSSIAIGT
+240 TTASDGIAIGS
-254 TAEAGGPAVN
+254 
-264 ATLLG
+264 
-269 TKAIAIGYE
+269 E
-278 TKALGTS
+278 T
-285 NVALGYGSVAENG
+285 VV
-298 HDSIAIGIK
+298 
-307 AKTSNIKSIAIGAYS
+307 
-322 EASGVQSTVISDNY
+322 DNY
-336 GAATAVST
+336 KGIAV
-344 ASGTRSQVYGAE
+344 
-356 TNVSGNNSVA
+356 
-366 IGDTNKVASN
+366 
-376 RTYVM
+376 
-381 GNNINA
+381 
-387 ATGTDDSLAFGTK
+387 
-400 AGVGGANAIALGNTA
+400 
-415 KATKENTIAQ
+415 
-425 GTESVVY
+425 
-432 GKNSVSI
+432 
-439 GYKAVSGIETPTPTQ
+439 
-454 TNAFSVSIGNET
+454 
-466 EAIDA
+466 
-471 STIAIGDKAKAKGGV
+471 
-486 DALAVGTQANAMTYK
+486 
-501 ALAIGAYSQATGRQ
+501 GAYSQ
-515 STVIGNDIQGQ
+515 
-526 PSIASGTR
+526 
-534 SQILG
+534 
-539 VQSNVSGDN
+539 
-548 SVSIGDTNTVAS
+548 
-560 VRTYAMGN
+560 
-568 NINVAAGADDSLAF
+568 
-582 GTKASVAGINTIAM
+582 
-596 GNTTQASANYAI
+596 
-608 AVGNTA
+608 
-614 QATAEHATAIGN
+614 
-626 KSVASNVSAIALGRQ
+626 
-641 AQATDENAVALGA
+641 
-654 DSKAD
+654 
-659 GHSSFAGAVG
+659 
-669 SSSAGT
+669 
-675 RQVSIGHYAGN
+675 
-686 NTEGSSTPAKPADYA
+686 
-701 VFIGNYAGSDA
+701 
-712 AGTNGNTNG
+712 
-721 VAIGSEAG
+721 
-729 RYLQSGSNNTAI
+729 
-741 GSQAGQ
+741 
-747 YVEGSLNASLGQGAG
+747 
-762 KYVKGNNNIA
+762 
-772 MGTQAG
+772 
-778 TGTATEKLEVSGTT
+778 
-792 AIGNT
+792 
-797 AKALTNDSVAIGT
+797 
-810 TAKSGKVDK
+810 
-819 FSGERSVAIGA
+819 
-830 YSEALGTGGIA
+830 
-841 IGDSAATTNGHNG
+841 
-854 VAIGVYSKTQNEK
+854 
-867 AISIGA
+867 
-873 FNKATGAQSIVIAGN
+873 
-888 YDLKNSDGVSVA
+888 
-900 SGTRATVIGA
+900 
-910 ETTVSGNNSV
+910 
-920 AIGDTNT
+920 
-927 VASAR
+927 
-932 TYALGNNINAAAG
+932 
-945 TDDSL
+945 
-950 VFGTRAA
+950 
-957 VGARDTIAMGNTA
+957 
-970 QSKTRHSIAIGQDAS
+970 
-985 AGDDSANAEQKG
+985 
-997 VSAVAIGH
+997 
-1005 GAQANYY
+1005 
-1012 DAIAIGARATV
+1012 
-1023 APAAGNTTAADSI
+1023 
-1036 AIGVEATAD
+1036 
-1045 NYKTTAIG
+1045 
-1053 TYARAKGRQSTVIA
+1053 AKGRQSTVIA

-1077 ASGDRSQVYGV
+1077 ASGDRSQVYGA
-1088 ETTVSGNNSV
+1088 ETNVSGNNSV

-1104 NVASN
+1104 TVASN
-1109 RTYAIGNNINIAEAA
+1109 RTYAMGNNINSAAGADDSLAFGTSVTAGARNSIAMGKSAQALAGNATAIGADAKAKGIDSIAMGLGAIVEDAAGFDGIAIGTRAKAKEKGMAVGAYSQANGVESGVFANAVQDKGSTASGRRSSIIGVESTVSGNNSVSIGDTNTVAAARTYVMGNNINVDNTNA
-1124 VDSLAFGTK
+1124 VDSLAFGTS
-1133 AGVKS
+1133 ANVK
-1138 ARSIAIGTEASAGST
+1138 GQ
-1153 DTTYNPLGDIR
+1153 D
-1164 ATAIGSEAKANGLRS
+1164 
-1179 IALGD
+1179 
-1184 VAVAS
+1184 
-1189 ERYGT
+1189 
-1194 ALGSSSNV
+1194 
-1202 SAAYG
+1202 
-1207 TAVGFENRV
+1207 
-1216 SGDGGFAAGTHSV
+1216 
-1229 AAGRQQISI
+1229 QISI
-1238 GHFAGDNVAN
+1238 GHN
-1248 SGVPAKAADY
+1248 
-1258 GVFIGRYAGSDA
+1258 
-1270 AGATGNNYGIAIG
+1270 AGADAVATAKNAYGIALG
-1283 AEAGR
+1283 LNAGR

-1446 VHTGAYTLNNSYTAA
+1446 VHTGAYTLNTSYTAA
-1461 GLPNAANGTVSVGS
+1461 GLPVAANGTVSVGS
-1475 VGKERQIQNVAAGVI
+1475 AGKERQIQNVAAGVI

-1505 TNNYMSNFATG
+1505 TNNYMNNFAGG

-1522 GDAAVDNAGNLTMSN
+1522 GDAAVDNAGNLTMSDV
-1537 IGGTGKGNVND
+1537 GGTGKGNVHE
-1548 AIAAANT
+1548 AIAAV
-1555 KVAAGDNIT
+1555 KGVADTAVQEVESEN
-1564 VTPTTN
+1564 PT
-1570 ADGSKTY
+1570 A
-1577 TVATKKDLVVD
+1577 L
-1588 SVKAGDTT
+1588 
-1596 VNTDGVTIAG
+1596 
-1606 GPSVKKDGINA
+1606 SVKKDG
-1617 GDKKITGVA
+1617 
-1626 DGNVAAGSKDAV
+1626 
-1638 NGGQLAEVKA
+1638 
-1648 KADSAVQ
+1648 
-1655 DVVSS
+1655 
-1660 NPTALTATKAGDTVT
+1660 TKVT
-1675 LTPNFIAGDLVN
+1675 LTPNFITGDLVN
-1687 ADGTVNDPAAADEG
+1687 ADGTVNAPATADEG

-1721 TKANGGAVDAA
+1721 TKGNTETG
-1732 SEENAKVGSGNK
+1732 SEADAKVGSGNK
-1744 VTFEAGKNLVAQQTN
+1744 VTFEAGNNLVAKQAN

-1764 ATVNYKLSD
+1764 ATVKFSLKDDISLN
-1773 TLENLVSVKSAEI
+1773 SVT
-1786 EAGIGPNKVVLNN
+1786 AGTGANQVVLGND
-1799 NGVKVGDSTLNDK
+1799 GVKVGGNTYINNDGLNANSKVISNVADGVNPNDAVNKSQLDAVKGVADSAVKSVDTVASEENLVVDNNDPQNPK
-1812 GLTINNGPSVTDTG
+1812 LRLKKAVNLTSIKLDGATPGNTTYVSGYGLTIEDGPSVKKAG
-1826 IDAGN
+1826 INAGD

-1867 DIKSGDEKALSVTK
+1867 DVKSGDENALTAVKDPSTNIVTV
-1881 AGNTYT
+1881 
-1887 ITPNLS
+1887 TPKLS

-1907 TPEEKGKLVTAG
+1907 TPADKGKLVTAG

-2019 GLNANDKKITNV
+2019 GLNANGNKVANV
-2031 APGAVTAASKDA
+2031 KAGDVSATSTDA
-2043 VNGSQLYNVAN
+2043 VNGAQLHNVATSVA
-2054 NVKDLIGPDA
+2054 NVLGGNAAVDGNGNVTSSDIGG
-2064 KIDPATGKVT
+2064 TGANT
-2074 VADPAKGIGET
+2074 VD
-2085 GKGNIGDAIKHVND
+2085 DAIKAVN
-2099 AAKAA
+2099 A
-2104 AETAAKHTTVVEGKN
+2104 TAAKHTTVVEGKN

-2172 DAGNRVISGV
+2172 DAGDKIISGV
-2182 KAGDVSATSQE
+2182 KAGDVSATSKE
-2193 AVNGSQLHATNTKL
+2193 AVNGSQLYATNTKL

-2245 LSGNLVDANGNI
+2245 LSGDLVDANGNI
-2257 TAPTTPEEKGKLVT
+2257 TAPTTPAEKGKLVT
-2271 AGTVADALANTHFVV
+2271 AGTVAQALANTHFVV

-2291 DGELDAASQ
+2291 DGELDTASQ

-2325 GANGAQ
+2325 AADGAQ

-2342 KEVTAG
+2342 TEVTAG
-2348 EGANQVVLGND
+2348 TGDNQVVLGNN
-2359 GVKVGGNTYINNAG
+2359 GVQVGGNTYINKDG
-2373 LNANGNKITN
+2373 LNANSKVISN
-2383 VADGVDP
+2383 VADGVNP
-2390 TDAVNKGQL
+2390 NDAVNKGQL
-2399 DAVKGIADSA
+2399 DAVKGVADSA

-2423 VDNSDPKNPKLSL
+2423 VDNTDPKNPKLSL

-2448 DSTLNNDGLTIA
+2448 DSTLNTDGLTIA

-2465 KKDGINAGDKT
+2465 KKDGIDAGDKK
-2476 ITNVALGAVSP
+2476 ITNVAAGDVSA

-2494 GSQLYNVADNVKD
+2494 GGQLYNVANNVKD

-2513 VIDPA
+2513 TIDPA
-2518 TGKVTVA
+2518 TGKVTVT

-2614 SVTKGGINAG
+2614 SVTKAGINAG

-2644 QLDKVAGV
+2644 QLDAVKNV
-2652 ADSAVKSVK
+2652 ADSAVKSVDV
-2661 AADGEQNLVV
+2661 ANGEQNLVV
-2671 DNSDPKNPK
+2671 DNTDPKNPK

-2688 VDSVKAGDTTVNNDG
+2688 VDSVKAGDSTLNNDG

-2708 GPSVK
+2708 GPSVT
-2713 KDGIDAGDK
+2713 KDGINAGDK
-2722 KITNVAAGDVAEN
+2722 KITNVEAGDVAEN
-2735 SKDAVNGGQLHNV
+2735 SKDAVNGGQLYDVAKNV
-2748 AKGVADVLG
+2748 ADLVGP
-2757 GDAAVDG
+2757 DAKIDPAT
-2764 DGKVTMTN
+2764 GKVTVTDPAKG
-2772 IGETGKGNVN
+2772 IGETGKGNIG
-2782 DAIKHVNDLAKN
+2782 DAIKHVNDAAKA

-2843 TVNNDGVTIA
+2843 TVNNDGVTINN
-2853 GGPSVTKGGINAGG
+2853 GPSMTKDGINAN
-2867 NTITNVADG
+2867 NTKVTNVADG
-2876 VNDTDAV
+2876 VDAADAV
-2883 NKGQLN
+2883 NKGQLD

-2907 GDAAVNGNGDITMS
+2907 GDATVNGNGDITMS

-2985 AGSDYVTV
+2985 ADSDYVTV
-2993 TNNHDADTNTTTYT
+2993 TNNHDADSNTTTYT

-3033 NLNFTKGPNGN
+3033 NLNFTKGANGN

-3092 ADSKDAVNGGQLH
+3092 KDSKDAVNGGQLH
-3105 ETAKSVADVIG
+3105 ETAQSVADVIG

>member
-32 RTVVGRVAKGTAGFA
+32 RTVVGRVAKGAAGFA
-47 ASALAISVGLALT
+47 ASALAISIGLALT
-60 STSAVAGPGIYINDG
+60 STSAVAYPGIYINDRQAG
-75 PDEGCLVVPDAP
+75 NCLAINDTAVANLGVGTILDVNSTPGSVELKVPGTYAP
-87 TGIYGLT
+87 QTGITPSYYNAAGSARPCVAVGGST
-94 RDNISA
+94 VDN
-100 ANTMLKPGNLMPD
+100 
-113 RTIFGLDKMSPCES
+113 R
-127 SGNGVHAFDTQTNRT
+127 DTQTNRT
-142 LFYGKTHRVDTANN
+142 LFYGGPGAATEADEVNNENN
-156 GSKNL
+156 GAKNL

-177 DRGTNGAGA
+177 DRGVNGLDA
-186 TNSIRMGTGT
+186 TNSIRMGMGT
-196 TLADANKKLNSISIG
+196 ALSDDNKKTDAVTIG
-211 VDTGASD
+211 VNAGAS
-218 SNAIAIG
+218 
-225 ANTSAAGSN
+225 
-234 SSAIGL
+234 
-240 NAKATTDSSIAIGT
+240 AK
-254 TAEAGGPAVN
+254 
-264 ATLLG
+264 
-269 TKAIAIGYE
+269 
-278 TKALGTS
+278 
-285 NVALGYGSVAENG
+285 
-298 HDSIAIGIK
+298 
-307 AKTSNIKSIAIGAYS
+307 
-322 EASGVQSTVISDNY
+322 
-336 GAATAVST
+336 
-344 ASGTRSQVYGAE
+344 
-356 TNVSGNNSVA
+356 
-366 IGDTNKVASN
+366 
-376 RTYVM
+376 
-381 GNNINA
+381 
-387 ATGTDDSLAFGTK
+387 
-400 AGVGGANAIALGNTA
+400 
-415 KATKENTIAQ
+415 
-425 GTESVVY
+425 
-432 GKNSVSI
+432 
-439 GYKAVSGIETPTPTQ
+439 
-454 TNAFSVSIGNET
+454 
-466 EAIDA
+466 
-471 STIAIGDKAKAKGGV
+471 
-486 DALAVGTQANAMTYK
+486 
-501 ALAIGAYSQATGRQ
+501 
-515 STVIGNDIQGQ
+515 
-526 PSIASGTR
+526 
-534 SQILG
+534 
-539 VQSNVSGDN
+539 
-548 SVSIGDTNTVAS
+548 
-560 VRTYAMGN
+560 
-568 NINVAAGADDSLAF
+568 
-582 GTKASVAGINTIAM
+582 
-596 GNTTQASANYAI
+596 
-608 AVGNTA
+608 
-614 QATAEHATAIGN
+614 HATAIG
-626 KSVASNVSAIALGRQ
+626 SATTAKTGYSTALGFQSQ
-641 AQATDENAVALGA
+641 AGDPAVTNFNGEYATAIGGKAKALHAYTTALGA
-654 DSKAD
+654 ETNASGAY
-659 GHSSFAGAVG
+659 ATAVG
-669 SSSAGT
+669 NAAKATHESTTAVGDRAKATNEFATALGHVALASGKNSTALGT
-675 RQVSIGHYAGN
+675 RN
-686 NTEGSSTPAKPADYA
+686 
-701 VFIGNYAGSDA
+701 
-712 AGTNGNTNG
+712 
-721 VAIGSEAG
+721 EALG
-729 RYLQSGSNNTAI
+729 EEATAI
-741 GSQAGQ
+741 GYHSHANGSQQLAIGAHAGRNLDGSFTQSTHGISIGSLAGADNATAKSNDDSVLIGTESGRYAQGGNRNTSIGKSAGQ
-747 YVEGSLNASLGQGAG
+747 YLNGSD
-762 KYVKGNNNIA
+762 NIA
-772 MGTQAG
+772 MGSNAG
-778 TGTATEKLEVSGTT
+778 SGTAAEKLQVSGTT

-932 TYALGNNINAAAG
+932 TYAIGNNINAAAG

-957 VGARDTIAMGNTA
+957 VSARDTIAMGNTA
-970 QSKTRHSIAIGQDAS
+970 QAKTRHSIAIGQDSS

-1164 ATAIGSEAKANGLRS
+1164 ATAIGSEAKANGLRTV
-1179 IALGD
+1179 ALGD

-1216 SGDGGFAAGTHSV
+1216 SGEGGFAAGTHST

-1248 SGVPAKAADY
+1248 SGAPAKAADY

-1323 EGDGNFA
+1323 EGEGNFA

-1446 VHTGAYTLNNSYTAA
+1446 VHTGAYTLNGSYTAA
-1461 GLPNAANGTVSVGS
+1461 GLPNAANGTVSVGAA
-1475 VGKERQIQNVAAGVI
+1475 GKERQIQNVAAGVI

-1596 VNTDGVTIAG
+1596 VNTDGVTITG

-1660 NPTALTATKAGDTVT
+1660 NPTALTANKVGNTVT

-1687 ADGTVNDPAAADEG
+1687 ADGTVNDPATADEG

-1732 SEENAKVGSGNK
+1732 SEEDAKVGSGNK

-1867 DIKSGDEKALSVTK
+1867 DVKSGDENALTAVKDPNTNIVTV
-1881 AGNTYT
+1881 
-1887 ITPNLS
+1887 TPKLS

-1907 TPEEKGKLVTAG
+1907 TPAEKGKLVTAG

-2064 KIDPATGKVT
+2064 AIDPATGKVT

-2229 TAVKDPS
+2229 TAVKDPN

-2245 LSGNLVDANGNI
+2245 LSGDLVDANGNI
-2257 TAPTTPEEKGKLVT
+2257 TAPTTPADKGKLVT

-2348 EGANQVVLGND
+2348 EGTNQVVLGND

-2390 TDAVNKGQL
+2390 TDAVNKSQL
-2399 DAVKGIADSA
+2399 DAVKGVADSA

-2476 ITNVALGAVSP
+2476 ITNVAPGAVTP

-2494 GSQLYNVADNVKD
+2494 GGQLYNVANNVKD

-2513 VIDPA
+2513 TIDPA

-2573 SLNADGGKHYKVS
+2573 STNADGGKHYKVS
-2586 TAKDLNVDS
+2586 TAKNLNVDSVKAGDTTVNNDGVTIAGGPSVTKAGINAGGNTITNVADGVNPNDAVNKGQLDAVKNVADSAVKSVDVANGEQNLVVDNSDPKNPKLSLKKDLTVDSVKAGDSTLNNDGLTIAGGPSVKKDGIDAGDKKITNVAAGDVAENSKDAVNGGQLYDVAKNVADLVGPDAKIDPATGKVTVADPAKGIGETGKGNIGDAIKHVNDAAKAAADTAKKHTTVEQGDNIVVEESTNADGGKHYKVSTAKNLNVDS

-2644 QLDKVAGV
+2644 QLDKV
-2652 ADSAVKSVK
+2652 
-2661 AADGEQNLVV
+2661 
-2671 DNSDPKNPK
+2671 
-2680 LSLKKDLT
+2680 
-2688 VDSVKAGDTTVNNDG
+2688 
-2703 LTIAG
+2703 
-2708 GPSVK
+2708 
-2713 KDGIDAGDK
+2713 
-2722 KITNVAAGDVAEN
+2722 
-2735 SKDAVNGGQLHNV
+2735 
-2748 AKGVADVLG
+2748 
-2757 GDAAVDG
+2757 
-2764 DGKVTMTN
+2764 
-2772 IGETGKGNVN
+2772 
-2782 DAIKHVNDLAKN
+2782 
-2794 AADTAKK
+2794 
-2801 HTTVEQ
+2801 
-2807 GDNIVVEES
+2807 
-2816 LNADGGKHY
+2816 
-2825 KVSTAKDL
+2825 
-2833 NVDSVKAGDT
+2833 
-2843 TVNNDGVTIA
+2843 
-2853 GGPSVTKGGINAGG
+2853 
-2867 NTITNVADG
+2867 
-2876 VNDTDAV
+2876 
-2883 NKGQLN
+2883 
-2889 KVDTKVSNV
+2889 DTKVSNV

-2907 GDAAVNGNGDITMS
+2907 GDATVNGNGDITMS

-2993 TNNHDADTNTTTYT
+2993 TNNHDADSNTTTYT

-3033 NLNFTKGPNGN
+3033 NLNFTKGANGN

-3064 VANGPSMSK
+3064 VANGPSMTK

-3211 SRISDNGKVILKVTG
+3211 SRISDNGKIILKVTG

>member
-60 STSAVAGPGIYINDG
+60 STSAVAGAGIYINDG
-75 PDEGCLVVPDAP
+75 ADNGCIAVPDAAP
-87 TGIYGLT
+87 PYVGLYGISNGAMYPAASILGPGQQLPP
-94 RDNISA
+94 ISFA
-100 ANTMLKPGNLMPD
+100 
-113 RTIFGLDKMSPCES
+113 GLDVMKPCLS
-127 SGNGVHAFDTQTNRT
+127 SGANATAVEKYDSQTNRT
-142 LFYGKTHRVDTANN
+142 LFYGKNAPASVNDN
-156 GSKNL
+156 GAKNL

-186 TNSIRMGTGT
+186 TNSIRMGMGT
-196 TLADANKKLNSISIG
+196 ALSDDNKKTDAVTIGVNAGASAKHATAIGSATTAKTGYSTALGFQSQAGDPAVTNFNGEYATAIGGKAKALHAYTTALGAETNASGAYATAVGNAAKATHESTTAVGDRSKAINEFATALGHVALASGKNSTALGTRNEALGEEATAIGYHSHANGSQQLAIGTHAGRNLDGSFSQSTHGISIG
-211 VDTGASD
+211 SLAGADNATAKSNDDSVLIGTESGRYAQGGDRNTSIGKSAGQYLKGSD
-218 SNAIAIG
+218 NIAMGSNAGSGTATDKLVVNNTTAIG
-225 ANTSAAGSN
+225 NA
-234 SSAIGL
+234 
-240 NAKATTDSSIAIGT
+240 AKALTSDSIAIGT
-254 TAEAGGPAVN
+254 AAKSGKADKFSGERAV
-264 ATLLG
+264 
-269 TKAIAIGYE
+269 AIGYNAQ
-278 TKALGTS
+278 ALGSAGISIGEESSTT
-285 NVALGYGSVAENG
+285 NG
-298 HDSIAIGIK
+298 HNGV
-307 AKTSNIKSIAIGAYS
+307 AIGAYS
-322 EASGVQSTVISDNY
+322 KTSNEKAISIGAFN
-336 GAATAVST
+336 AATGAQSIVMAGNYDTNSSGPVSV
-344 ASGTRSQVYGAE
+344 ASGTRATVIGAE
-356 TNVSGNNSVA
+356 TTVSGNNSVA
-366 IGDTNKVASN
+366 IGDKNTVASH
-376 RTYVM
+376 RTYAM

-387 ATGTDDSLAFGTK
+387 AVNADDSLAFGTRVTAGARNSIAMGNSAQALAGNATAIGADAQAKGIDSIAMGLGATVEDAAGFDGIAIGTRAK
-400 AGVGGANAIALGNTA
+400 AKEKGMAVGAYSQADGVESGVFANAVQGKGSTASGRRSSIIGVESTVSGNNSVSIGDTNNIASARTYAIGNNINVAAGASDSLVFGTKASVGGPEAIALGNTA
-415 KATKENTIAQ
+415 
-425 GTESVVY
+425 
-432 GKNSVSI
+432 NSKTDGAISIGAHTVSGDGDLVAGVEGNKSISI
-439 GYKAVSGIETPTPTQ
+439 GYE
-454 TNAFSVSIGNET
+454 SIANRYDTIAMGVQ
-466 EAIDA
+466 A
-471 STIAIGDKAKAKGGV
+471 STQAADSGVAPWDAVAIGSKSKA
-486 DALAVGTQANAMTYK
+486 TTYK

-526 PSIASGTR
+526 NSTASGER

-539 VQSNVSGDN
+539 VQSNVSGNN
-548 SVSIGDTNTVAS
+548 SVSIGDTNTVTS
-560 VRTYAMGN
+560 DRTYAMGNNITTGAGAHDSLAFGTQTYVGNAGAIAMGNAAKAVGKEQVSIGKNAGADSANTEGNYYGVYIGSEAGRYQQGDGRNYAIGQNAGQYVKGSSNIALGTNAGKGEAGNVIDASSTIAIGRETKASGYSGISIGTLAETTHANSIALGDRASATNGHDALAVGAFSKTTAAKAMSIGSYSTASGAQSIVIASNYADPAAPESSNRSTATAARAIVMGPESHATAEDALAIGNKNTVASARTYAIGN

-582 GTKASVAGINTIAM
+582 GT
-596 GNTTQASANYAI
+596 
-608 AVGNTA
+608 
-614 QATAEHATAIGN
+614 
-626 KSVASNVSAIALGRQ
+626 
-641 AQATDENAVALGA
+641 
-654 DSKAD
+654 
-659 GHSSFAGAVG
+659 
-669 SSSAGT
+669 
-675 RQVSIGHYAGN
+675 
-686 NTEGSSTPAKPADYA
+686 
-701 VFIGNYAGSDA
+701 
-712 AGTNGNTNG
+712 
-721 VAIGSEAG
+721 
-729 RYLQSGSNNTAI
+729 
-741 GSQAGQ
+741 
-747 YVEGSLNASLGQGAG
+747 
-762 KYVKGNNNIA
+762 
-772 MGTQAG
+772 
-778 TGTATEKLEVSGTT
+778 
-792 AIGNT
+792 
-797 AKALTNDSVAIGT
+797 
-810 TAKSGKVDK
+810 
-819 FSGERSVAIGA
+819 
-830 YSEALGTGGIA
+830 
-841 IGDSAATTNGHNG
+841 
-854 VAIGVYSKTQNEK
+854 
-867 AISIGA
+867 
-873 FNKATGAQSIVIAGN
+873 
-888 YDLKNSDGVSVA
+888 
-900 SGTRATVIGA
+900 
-910 ETTVSGNNSV
+910 
-920 AIGDTNT
+920 
-927 VASAR
+927 
-932 TYALGNNINAAAG
+932 
-945 TDDSL
+945 
-950 VFGTRAA
+950 RAA
-957 VGARDTIAMGNTA
+957 VGAENT
-970 QSKTRHSIAIGQDAS
+970 
-985 AGDDSANAEQKG
+985 
-997 VSAVAIGH
+997 VAIG
-1005 GAQANYY
+1005 AN
-1012 DAIAIGARATV
+1012 
-1023 APAAGNTTAADSI
+1023 
-1036 AIGVEATAD
+1036 
-1045 NYKTTAIG
+1045 
-1053 TYARAKGRQSTVIA
+1053 A
-1067 NNVQGSNYST
+1067 N
-1077 ASGDRSQVYGV
+1077 
-1088 ETTVSGNNSV
+1088 
-1098 AIGDTN
+1098 
-1104 NVASN
+1104 
-1109 RTYAIGNNINIAEAA
+1109 
-1124 VDSLAFGTK
+1124 
-1133 AGVKS
+1133 
-1138 ARSIAIGTEASAGST
+1138 
-1153 DTTYNPLGDIR
+1153 
-1164 ATAIGSEAKANGLRS
+1164 
-1179 IALGD
+1179 
-1184 VAVAS
+1184 
-1189 ERYGT
+1189 
-1194 ALGSSSNV
+1194 
-1202 SAAYG
+1202 
-1207 TAVGFENRV
+1207 
-1216 SGDGGFAAGTHSV
+1216 
-1229 AAGRQQISI
+1229 
-1238 GHFAGDNVAN
+1238 
-1248 SGVPAKAADY
+1248 
-1258 GVFIGRYAGSDA
+1258 
-1270 AGATGNNYGIAIG
+1270 
-1283 AEAGR
+1283 
-1288 YQQGGEDNYAIGQNA
+1288 
-1303 GQYVNGTHSVALG
+1303 
-1316 LNAGSHI
+1316 
-1323 EGDGNFA
+1323 
-1330 AADGAGNYIKGR
+1330 
-1342 NNIAI
+1342 
-1347 GNNAGSGAA
+1347 
-1356 GAIVEADRT
+1356 
-1365 ISVGTRTQA
+1365 
-1374 RGDNAVAIGTD
+1374 
-1385 SKALAVDAT
+1385 
-1394 AVGQA
+1394 A
-1399 AQASAEKTVAV
+1399 AQ
-1410 GQGAKATERFTV
+1410 
-1422 AMGHNATAS
+1422 
-1431 HANSVALGTNSATSD
+1431 ANSVALGAGSATSD
-1446 VHTGAYTLNNSYTAA
+1446 VNTGDYTLTTSYTAA
-1461 GLPNAANGTVSVGS
+1461 GQPVAANGTVSVGS
-1475 VGKERQIQNVAAGVI
+1475 AGKERQIQNVAAGVI

-1505 TNNYMSNFATG
+1505 TNNYMNNFAG
-1516 VKNVLG
+1516 DVKTKLG
-1522 GDAAVDNAGNLTMSN
+1522 GNAALGTDGHLTMTN
-1537 IGGTGKGNVND
+1537 IGGTGENTVDD
-1548 AIAAANT
+1548 AIKNLKTSIDNKADTTASVTSENQADIKVDKEAPVGNTTNYKLSLGDDAKAKLAKAATALQTVEGDSNITATKDATDPT
-1555 KVAAGDNIT
+1555 KVKLALNKNLTA
-1564 VTPTTN
+1564 
-1570 ADGSKTY
+1570 
-1577 TVATKKDLVVD
+1577 D
-1588 SVKAGDTT
+1588 SVTLGDKAGDHAV
-1596 VNTDGVTIAG
+1596 VNKDGLTIAN

-1617 GDKKITGVA
+1617 GNKKITGVA
-1626 DGNVAAGSKDAV
+1626 NGNVATGSTDAV
-1638 NGGQLAEVKA
+1638 NGGQLAEVKS

-1655 DVVSS
+1655 NVVSA
-1660 NPTALTATKAGDTVT
+1660 NPTALTANKVGNTVT

-1687 ADGTVNDPAAADEG
+1687 ADGTVKDPAAADEG

-1721 TKANGGAVDAA
+1721 TKANGGTVDAA

-1812 GLTINNGPSVTDTG
+1812 GLTINNGPSVTDAG

-1849 VNGGQLAAV
+1849 VNGGQLAEV

-1993 GEGSANEVVLNN
+1993 GEGSANEVVLNDK
-2005 NGVNVAGNTYINKD
+2005 GVNVAGNTYINKD
-2019 GLNANDKKITNV
+2019 GLNANGNKVANV
-2031 APGAVTAASKDA
+2031 KAGDVSATSTDA
-2043 VNGSQLYNVAN
+2043 VNGAQLHNVATSVA
-2054 NVKDLIGPDA
+2054 NVLGGNATVDGNGNVTSSDIGG
-2064 KIDPATGKVT
+2064 TGANT
-2074 VADPAKGIGET
+2074 VD
-2085 GKGNIGDAIKHVND
+2085 DAIKAVN
-2099 AAKAA
+2099 A
-2104 AETAAKHTTVVEGKN
+2104 TAAKHTTVVEGKN

-2172 DAGNRVISGV
+2172 DAGNAVITNVRDGKVEANS
-2182 KAGDVSATSQE
+2182 KD
-2193 AVNGSQLHATNTKL
+2193 AVNGGQLHATNTKL

-2245 LSGNLVDANGNI
+2245 LSGDLVDANGNI
-2257 TAPTTPEEKGKLVT
+2257 TAPTTPAEKGKLVT
-2271 AGTVADALANTHFVV
+2271 AGTVAQALANTHFVV

-2291 DGELDAASQ
+2291 DGELDTASE

-2399 DAVKGIADSA
+2399 DAVKTVADSA
-2409 VKSVDVANGEQNLV
+2409 VKSVKAKDGEENLV
-2423 VDNSDPKNPKLSL
+2423 VDNTDPKNPKLSL

-2448 DSTLNNDGLTIA
+2448 DSTLNTDGLTIA

-2476 ITNVALGAVSP
+2476 ITNVAPGAVTP

-2494 GSQLYNVADNVKD
+2494 GGQLYNVANNVKD

-2513 VIDPA
+2513 TIDPA

-2525 DPAKGIGETGKG
+2525 DPAKGIGETGKD

-2661 AADGEQNLVV
+2661 AADGEENLVV

-2735 SKDAVNGGQLHNV
+2735 SKDAVNGGQLYDVAKNV
-2748 AKGVADVLG
+2748 ADLVGP
-2757 GDAAVDG
+2757 DAKIDPAT
-2764 DGKVTMTN
+2764 GKVTVADPAKG
-2772 IGETGKGNVN
+2772 IGETGKGNIG
-2782 DAIKHVNDLAKN
+2782 DAIKHVNDAAKA

-2825 KVSTAKDL
+2825 KVSTARDL

-2843 TVNNDGVTIA
+2843 TVNNDGVTINN
-2853 GGPSVTKGGINAGG
+2853 GPSMTKDGINAN
-2867 NTITNVADG
+2867 NTKVTNVADG
-2876 VNDTDAV
+2876 VDAADAV
-2883 NKGQLN
+2883 NKGQLD

-2907 GDAAVNGNGDITMS
+2907 GDATVNGNGDITMS

-2993 TNNHDADTNTTTYT
+2993 TNNHDADSNTTTYT

-3033 NLNFTKGPNGN
+3033 NLNFTKGANGN

-3194 AAAASTYRGQSG
+3194 AAAASTYHGQSG

>member
-47 ASALAISVGLALT
+47 ASALAISIGLALT

-75 PDEGCLVVPDAP
+75 KSDDGCIAIPDASGP
-87 TGIYGLT
+87 NVGIYG
-94 RDNISA
+94 IS
-100 ANTMLKPGNLMPD
+100 NTGGGVGVAILAPGQVALNKDYFAMNA
-113 RTIFGLDKMSPCES
+113 MAPCLS
-127 SGNGVHAFDTQTNRT
+127 SGNVAQAFDTQTNRT
-142 LFYGKTHRVDTANN
+142 LFYGNDSYGNGTITNN
-156 GSKNL
+156 GAKNL

-177 DRGTNGAGA
+177 DRGVNGLDA
-186 TNSIRMGTGT
+186 TNSIRMGMGT
-196 TLADANKKLNSISIG
+196 ALSDDNKKTDAVTIG
-211 VDTGASD
+211 VNAGAS
-218 SNAIAIG
+218 AKHATAIG
-225 ANTSAAGSN
+225 SATTAKTGYSTALGFQSQAGDPAVTN
-234 SSAIGL
+234 FNGEYATAIGGK
-240 NAKATTDSSIAIGT
+240 AKALHAYT
-254 TAEAGGPAVN
+254 TA
-264 ATLLG
+264 L
-269 TKAIAIGYE
+269 
-278 TKALGTS
+278 
-285 NVALGYGSVAENG
+285 
-298 HDSIAIGIK
+298 
-307 AKTSNIKSIAIGAYS
+307 
-322 EASGVQSTVISDNY
+322 
-336 GAATAVST
+336 
-344 ASGTRSQVYGAE
+344 GAE
-356 TNVSGNNSVA
+356 TNASGAYATAVGNEAKATHESTTAVGKGAKATNDFATAVGQLALASGKNGTAVGTRNEALGEEATALGYHSHANGSQQLSIGAHAGRNLDGSFSQSTHGISIGSLAGADNATAKSNDDSVLIGTESGRYAQGGDRNTSIGKSAGQYLKGNDNIAMGSNAGSGTATDKLEVSNTVA
-366 IGDTNKVASN
+366 IGNTAKAS
-376 RTYVM
+376 
-381 GNNINA
+381 GND
-387 ATGTDDSLAFGTK
+387 G
-400 AGVGGANAIALGNTA
+400 IALGNTA
-415 KATKENTIAQ
+415 NSKTDGAISI
-425 GTESVVY
+425 GTRSVSGDGDAVP
-432 GKNSVSI
+432 GVTPIGNKSISI
-439 GYKAVSGIETPTPTQ
+439 GYE
-454 TNAFSVSIGNET
+454 SVANRY
-466 EAIDA
+466 D
-471 STIAIGDKAKAKGGV
+471 TIAMGV
-486 DALAVGTQANAMTYK
+486 ESSTQAADPAVAPWDAVAIGSKSKATTYK

-526 PSIASGTR
+526 NSTASGTR

-568 NINVAAGADDSLAF
+568 NISVSANASDSLAL
-582 GTKASVAGINTIAM
+582 G
-596 GNTTQASANYAI
+596 SA
-608 AVGNTA
+608 VKVDGD
-614 QATAEHATAIGN
+614 
-626 KSVASNVSAIALGRQ
+626 SAIALGK
-641 AQATDENAVALGA
+641 NAAA
-654 DSKAD
+654 
-659 GHSSFAGAVG
+659 
-669 SSSAGT
+669 
-675 RQVSIGHYAGN
+675 AGN
-686 NTEGSSTPAKPADYA
+686 NQ
-701 VFIGNYAGSDA
+701 I
-712 AGTNGNTNG
+712 
-721 VAIGSEAG
+721 AIGVNAA
-729 RYLQSGSNNTAI
+729 RNTT
-741 GSQAGQ
+741 G
-747 YVEGSLNASLGQGAG
+747 GANHSSV
-762 KYVKGNNNIA
+762 Y
-772 MGTQAG
+772 
-778 TGTATEKLEVSGTT
+778 
-792 AIGNT
+792 
-797 AKALTNDSVAIGT
+797 SVAIGT
-810 TAKSGKVDK
+810 NAGADNVSTAQDGNTEGVAIGYNAGRHVGTGIHNSAIGLNSGMYIQGSDNIA
-819 FSGERSVAIGA
+819 FGSNAGSGQKDAVLDINRTVAIGA
-830 YSEALGTGGIA
+830 NAL
-841 IGDSAATTNGHNG
+841 S
-854 VAIGVYSKTQNEK
+854 SKNN
-867 AISIGA
+867 AVSIGG
-873 FNKATGAQSIVIAGN
+873 NSKAQDIS
-888 YDLKNSDGVSVA
+888 
-900 SGTRATVIGA
+900 
-910 ETTVSGNNSV
+910 SV
-920 AIGDTNT
+920 AIGDT
-927 VASAR
+927 A
-932 TYALGNNINAAAG
+932 
-945 TDDSL
+945 
-950 VFGTRAA
+950 
-957 VGARDTIAMGNTA
+957 
-970 QSKTRHSIAIGQDAS
+970 
-985 AGDDSANAEQKG
+985 
-997 VSAVAIGH
+997 
-1005 GAQANYY
+1005 
-1012 DAIAIGARATV
+1012 
-1023 APAAGNTTAADSI
+1023 TAA
-1036 AIGVEATAD
+1036 
-1045 NYKTTAIG
+1045 N
-1053 TYARAKGRQSTVIA
+1053 
-1067 NNVQGSNYST
+1067 
-1077 ASGDRSQVYGV
+1077 
-1088 ETTVSGNNSV
+1088 
-1098 AIGDTN
+1098 
-1104 NVASN
+1104 
-1109 RTYAIGNNINIAEAA
+1109 
-1124 VDSLAFGTK
+1124 
-1133 AGVKS
+1133 
-1138 ARSIAIGTEASAGST
+1138 
-1153 DTTYNPLGDIR
+1153 
-1164 ATAIGSEAKANGLRS
+1164 
-1179 IALGD
+1179 
-1184 VAVAS
+1184 
-1189 ERYGT
+1189 
-1194 ALGSSSNV
+1194 
-1202 SAAYG
+1202 
-1207 TAVGFENRV
+1207 
-1216 SGDGGFAAGTHSV
+1216 
-1229 AAGRQQISI
+1229 
-1238 GHFAGDNVAN
+1238 
-1248 SGVPAKAADY
+1248 
-1258 GVFIGRYAGSDA
+1258 
-1270 AGATGNNYGIAIG
+1270 
-1283 AEAGR
+1283 
-1288 YQQGGEDNYAIGQNA
+1288 
-1303 GQYVNGTHSVALG
+1303 
-1316 LNAGSHI
+1316 
-1323 EGDGNFA
+1323 
-1330 AADGAGNYIKGR
+1330 
-1342 NNIAI
+1342 
-1347 GNNAGSGAA
+1347 
-1356 GAIVEADRT
+1356 
-1365 ISVGTRTQA
+1365 
-1374 RGDNAVAIGTD
+1374 
-1385 SKALAVDAT
+1385 
-1394 AVGQA
+1394 
-1399 AQASAEKTVAV
+1399 
-1410 GQGAKATERFTV
+1410 
-1422 AMGHNATAS
+1422 
-1431 HANSVALGTNSATSD
+1431 ANSVALGARSTTSD
-1446 VHTGAYTLNNSYTAA
+1446 VHTGDYTLNNSYTAA

-1475 VGKERQIQNVAAGVI
+1475 AGKERQIQNVAAGVI

-1505 TNNYMSNFATG
+1505 TNNYLSNLAGG

-1596 VNTDGVTIAG
+1596 VNTDGVTIAN
-1606 GPSVKKDGINA
+1606 GPSITKSGINA
-1617 GDKKITGVA
+1617 
-1626 DGNVAAGSKDAV
+1626 
-1638 NGGQLAEVKA
+1638 NGR
-1648 KADSAVQ
+1648 
-1655 DVVSS
+1655 
-1660 NPTALTATKAGDTVT
+1660 
-1675 LTPNFIAGDLVN
+1675 
-1687 ADGTVNDPAAADEG
+1687 
-1701 KLVSAKTVADALKAN
+1701 
-1716 HFVVD
+1716 
-1721 TKANGGAVDAA
+1721 
-1732 SEENAKVGSGNK
+1732 K
-1744 VTFEAGKNLVAQQTN
+1744 VTGLVDGDIN
-1759 TANGG
+1759 
-1764 ATVNYKLSD
+1764 AT
-1773 TLENLVSVKSAEI
+1773 
-1786 EAGIGPNKVVLNN
+1786 
-1799 NGVKVGDSTLNDK
+1799 
-1812 GLTINNGPSVTDTG
+1812 
-1826 IDAGN
+1826 
-1831 KKITGVADGNVAA
+1831 
-1844 GSTDA
+1844 STDA
-1849 VNGGQLAAV
+1849 VNGSQLHATNT
-1858 KAKADSAVQ
+1858 KLADVENTANTAVQ
-1867 DIKSGDEKALSVTK
+1867 EIESANPDALSVKKDGTK
-1881 AGNTYT
+1881 VTL
-1887 ITPNLS
+1887 TPNVIA
-1893 GDLVDANGNITAPT
+1893 GDLVDPATGAVN
-1907 TPEEKGKLVTAG
+1907 TPAAGDAGKLVTAG
-1919 TVAEALAN
+1919 TVANALAN

-1942 AASQADQKIKASN
+1942 TASQADQKIKSGN

-1988 KEVKV
+1988 TQVTAGTGANQVVLGNDGVKV
-1993 GEGSANEVVLNN
+1993 GGKTYINNDGLNANGNKITNVANGVAPTDAVNKGQLDTVNTEAQKHTTVKAGKNVEVSEGTNAAGGKEYTVKTADNLDVTSVKAGDTTVNTDGVTITGGPSVKKDGINAGDKKITGVADGNVAAGSTDAVNGGQLAEVKSKADSAVQNVVSANPTALTANKVGDTVTLTPNFIAGDLVNADGTVNTPAAADEGKLVSAKAVADALKANHFVVDTKANGGKTEAGSEADAKVGSSNKVTFEAGKNLIAKQANTANGGATVKFSLQDDISLNSVTAGAGDNQVVLNDA
-2005 NGVNVAGNTYINKD
+2005 GVNVGNKNYINKD
-2019 GLNANDKKITNV
+2019 GLNANGNKVANV
-2031 APGAVTAASKDA
+2031 KAGDVSATSTDA
-2043 VNGSQLYNVAN
+2043 VNGAQLHNVATSVA
-2054 NVKDLIGPDA
+2054 NVLGGNAAVDGNGNVTSSDIGG
-2064 KIDPATGKVT
+2064 TGANT
-2074 VADPAKGIGET
+2074 VD
-2085 GKGNIGDAIKHVND
+2085 DAIKAVN
-2099 AAKAA
+2099 A
-2104 AETAAKHTTVVEGKN
+2104 TAAKHTTVVEGKN

-2229 TAVKDPS
+2229 TAVKDPN

-2245 LSGNLVDANGNI
+2245 LSGDLVDANGNI
-2257 TAPTTPEEKGKLVT
+2257 TAPATPADKGKLVT
-2271 AGTVADALANTHFVV
+2271 AGTVAQALANTHFVV
-2286 DTKAT
+2286 DTAKT
-2291 DGELDAASQ
+2291 NGELDTASEH
-2300 ADQKIKAGNKV
+2300 DQKIKAGNKV

-2359 GVKVGGNTYINNAG
+2359 GVKVGGNTYINNNG

-2399 DAVKGIADSA
+2399 DAVKGVADSAVKSVKAADGEENLVVDNTDPKNPKLSLKKDLTVDSVKAGDSTLNNDGLTIAGGPSVKKDGINAGDKTITNVAPGAVTAASKDAVNGGQLYNVANNVKDLIGPDAKIDPATGKVAVADPAKGIGETGKGNIGDAIKHVNDAAKAAADTAKKHTTVEQGDNIVVEESTNANGGKHYKVSTAKDLNVDSVKAGDTTVNNDGVTIAGGPSVTKAGINAGGNTITNVADGVNPNDAVNKGQLDAVKGVADSA

-2465 KKDGINAGDKT
+2465 KKDGIDAADKK
-2476 ITNVALGAVSP
+2476 ITNVAAGDVAEN
-2487 TSKDAVN
+2487 SKDAVN
-2494 GSQLYNVADNVKD
+2494 GGQLYDVAKNVADLV
-2507 LIGPDA
+2507 GPDA
-2513 VIDPA
+2513 KIDPA
-2518 TGKVTVA
+2518 TGKVTVT

-2547 DAAKAAADTAKKHT
+2547 DLAKNAADTAKKHT

-2573 SLNADGGKHYKVS
+2573 STNADGGKHYKVS

-2644 QLDKVAGV
+2644 QLD
-2652 ADSAVKSVK
+2652 
-2661 AADGEQNLVV
+2661 
-2671 DNSDPKNPK
+2671 
-2680 LSLKKDLT
+2680 
-2688 VDSVKAGDTTVNNDG
+2688 
-2703 LTIAG
+2703 
-2708 GPSVK
+2708 
-2713 KDGIDAGDK
+2713 
-2722 KITNVAAGDVAEN
+2722 
-2735 SKDAVNGGQLHNV
+2735 
-2748 AKGVADVLG
+2748 
-2757 GDAAVDG
+2757 
-2764 DGKVTMTN
+2764 
-2772 IGETGKGNVN
+2772 
-2782 DAIKHVNDLAKN
+2782 
-2794 AADTAKK
+2794 
-2801 HTTVEQ
+2801 
-2807 GDNIVVEES
+2807 
-2816 LNADGGKHY
+2816 
-2825 KVSTAKDL
+2825 
-2833 NVDSVKAGDT
+2833 
-2843 TVNNDGVTIA
+2843 
-2853 GGPSVTKGGINAGG
+2853 
-2867 NTITNVADG
+2867 
-2876 VNDTDAV
+2876 
-2883 NKGQLN
+2883 

-2993 TNNHDADTNTTTYT
+2993 TNNHDADSNTTTYT

-3033 NLNFTKGPNGN
+3033 NLNFTKGANGN